1 MSFLV
6 RFFTHWTKKKVITC
20 SLTALVLAGA
30 SFGATRLF
38 GKGGLTNVV
47 KPSSFES
54 TMEAKPAGK
63 TVADFA
69 SDEKAKYNLFVAQK
83 VLRDAGSFRSV
94 TSGKSESTVFGV
106 KAVQEIYAERVVYGN
121 SVYKDS
127 RSFGKYVKF
136 ADERFAHDGHYLYRN
151 TGNLSSI
158 KKVNSWGD
166 PKNFRRDGDKSEAEA
181 QSRYLSR
188 YGCIG
193 NGMSS
198 YILREET
205 IISAKYSGRDDDGN
219 YVFEY
224 DLNISN
230 SESGACYCI
239 LQEMKTNA
247 GTENFATFKSA
258 KLIVTMDGNWV
269 VRQIENKCN
278 YSVPKVVK
286 DGADTYEHMIEVF
299 DNIGGY
305 KSAKELPK
313 YSEFEKKFNSTSEGE
328 EEQEKT
334 AVSVLGDMFGAYL
347 GEKPLNAKLTLNVN
361 GKEVVANVT
370 ARIDTGDLSKTSVV
384 AKIGDKL
391 FVSYNN
397 GYVAVSYDEL
407 KLKLSVDEVKALIGK
422 SEGQQAEAA
431 APDAENAGIGEK
443 EDTGTDILSGILEN
457 MTLTENADGTCD
469 IAIPVEA
476 GSFRIKV
483 TVSGRKKVISSDK
496 NGKEKY
502 TYELTGANAEIGDVA
517 TAKLELVETETEAI
531 PEEELKNFADIKPVL
546 SQFIGKD
553 EFSLKV
559 DTGVKL
565 DGKSLVAYV
574 RANIKDKQVIVN
586 VPDLFGADAIMKID
600 GSRAESEGGANI
612 TVNYGKLNVALPFD
626 KIGSLV
632 DLIKN
637 NFGEELGELTDKLAS
652 VKDIDVAEIFAIIST
667 AEIKKTETGYRL
679 SINLGKENENKT
691 LVAVVTSDGAIKD
704 LTVKYDKY
712 SVGVSGA
719 GDFEFADVS
728 DGESVDLA
736 EFAEKAITSLLPL
749 IKNEGGYAVDL
760 TDVRL
765 TLGSNA
771 YAVNG
776 SVKTDA
782 KKNIAVNAQI
792 TLNGKPFAKADI
804 IIADGRIYGEV
815 NGYRFTANIAAAES
829 GAVAQSG
836 ENAKAAFDFDKLKG
850 YNAYLDEIADLIK
863 RFTTIDFKSLE
874 YGKMIDA
881 FGFDA
886 ESGKLTLELNG
897 ETFGL
902 GEIKLSATL
911 GKENVSVSLANAKI
925 TDNVSV
931 SVGNVK
937 LSATAD
943 EITAP
948 AANED
953 YTTNLLVRVDDN
965 NAIYARLDFI
975 KGKYSFDLVSGTDDD
990 AKNLGVEYDGSERT
1004 VYVKCGNAFVKCP
1017 IDKIGDI
1024 TAELKRLAHP
1034 LLNEAGGQS
1043 EEERLETSATL
1054 IAFIK
1059 DLTDDLEISS
1069 DENGS
1074 NIVTSLCESLK
1085 NLLDI
1090 SVNVRIG
1097 DDFETCATVIAVQLN
1112 NKTMLVKNGDSS
1124 HKYADFSV
1132 EKCIDLAEIFED
1144 YKDTLKKLADVS
1156 AGGEEPKKSW
1166 TFTLGSMNVVVK
1178 GKEYSVSLPENLK
1191 LSFSKNLTVVD
1202 VPKLVLVTD
1211 GKTKTFRL
1219 KFAYAKSYNADGTI
1233 NEDESRLY
1241 VTFNDLTIDS
1251 SDLKFSVSKTV
1262 LAKIVKEDLPGVLS
1276 VIPQIGEMLSGN
1288 IGLANVVNLASLASN
1303 ATYDRENGKAISVT
1317 IGGDALI
1324 TGLGNIT
1331 LTISNPKDGAVKLDV
1346 RSEKTTDEAQNIE
1359 LRDVSLTVAA
1369 DAEFA
1374 DIGYETKDHAN
1385 LDSLQTLLRS
1395 FVKTANRASYRL
1407 VGNVPVHLSALG
1419 IVNADVTIGVD
1430 LKIDIEKRKGQ
1441 SDVVYIALKLSRTNL
1456 NSTAKIAFNDEG
1468 GYSYLFFDN
1477 VSNTVTIKRNS
1488 LNTYKY
1494 CTKCGSFNCK
1504 KSVLHWGLYFESRQ
1518 LTDVQKNNSC
1528 GYDVTVSAE
1537 EFKSGMVNYLME
1549 MINFIDSIKNAITG
1563 ATSSKAFGIDDILTG
1578 YSYGN
1583 SAFTLN
1589 VDLKPIDDVLGSGVI
1604 NIRHNA
1610 DGELVSLDGNLVVL
1624 NITGVS
1630 CTGTFDISLVEAT
1643 EGDAKTT
1650 AQNKTLF

>member
-6 RFFTHWTKKKVITC
+6 RFFTHWTKKKVITS

-38 GKGGLTNVV
+38 GKGGLANVV

-69 SDEKAKYNLFVAQK
+69 SDENAKYNLFVAQK
-83 VLRDAGSFRSV
+83 VLHDAGSFRSV
-94 TSGKSESTVFGV
+94 TNGKSESTVFGV

-127 RSFGKYVKF
+127 RSYGKYVKF

-166 PKNFRRDGDKSEAEA
+166 PKNFKRDKDKSEEEA
-181 QSRYLSR
+181 QNRYLSR

-205 IISAKYSGRDDDGN
+205 ITSAKYSGRDDDGN

-224 DLNISN
+224 DLNTSN
-230 SESGACYCI
+230 SENGACYCI
-239 LQEMKTNA
+239 LQEMRTNA

-269 VRQIENKCN
+269 VKQIENKCH

-286 DGADTYEHMIEVF
+286 DGADTYEHMLEVF
-299 DNIGGY
+299 DNIGAY

-313 YSEFEKKFNSTSEGE
+313 YAEFEKKFNSTSAGGE
-328 EEQEKT
+328 EPEKT

-370 ARIDTGDLSKTSVV
+370 ARIDTSDLAKTSVI

-397 GYVAVSYDEL
+397 GYVAISYDEL
-407 KLKLSVDEVKALIGK
+407 KLKLSIDDVKALIGK
-422 SEGQQAEAA
+422 SDDKAETAA
-431 APDAENAGIGEK
+431 SVEENTEDGAK
-443 EDTGTDILSGILEN
+443 EDGETDILSGILEN

-469 IAIPVEA
+469 IAIPVEL
-476 GSFRIKV
+476 GSFKIKV
-483 TVSGRKKVISSDK
+483 TVSGKKKVISTDK

-517 TAKLELVETETEAI
+517 TAKLELVETELKALS
-531 PEEELKNFADIKPVL
+531 EEELKNFADLKSVL
-546 SQFIGKD
+546 SQFVGKD
-553 EFSLKV
+553 ELSLKV
-559 DTGVKL
+559 DTGLKL
-565 DGKSLVAYV
+565 GGKSLVAYV
-574 RANIKDKQVIVN
+574 KANITDKQVIVN
-586 VPDLFGADAIMKID
+586 VPDLFGADAILKID
-600 GSRAESEGGANI
+600 GSRSDSEGGANI
-612 TVNYGKLNVALPFD
+612 TVNYGKLNVVLPFD

-632 DLIKN
+632 ELVKD
-637 NFGEELGELTDKLAS
+637 NFGEELGALTDKLATI
-652 VKDIDVAEIFAIIST
+652 KDIDVAEIFAIIST
-667 AEIKKTETGYRL
+667 VEIKKTETGYRL

-691 LVAVVTSDGAIKD
+691 LVAEVTADGGIKD
-704 LTVKYDKY
+704 FTVKYGDY
-712 SVGVSGA
+712 SVGVSGT
-719 GDFEFADVS
+719 GDYEFTDVS
-728 DGESVDLA
+728 DGESVDLVDL
-736 EFAEKAITSLLPL
+736 AEKAITSLLPL
-749 IKNEGGYAVDL
+749 IKNEGGYAIDL
-760 TDVRL
+760 SGVKL
-765 TLGSNA
+765 TLGNNV

-776 SVKTDA
+776 SVKIDA

-804 IIADGRIYGEV
+804 KIVDGTIYGEV
-815 NGYRFTANIAAAES
+815 NGYKFAAKIARN

-836 ENAKAAFDFDKLKG
+836 ENAKASFDFDKLKG
-850 YNAYLDEIADLIK
+850 YNAYLDEIAELIK
-863 RFTTIDFKSLE
+863 KFTTIDFKSLE

-886 ESGKLTLELNG
+886 ESGELTLELNG

-911 GKENVSVSLANAKI
+911 GKENVSVSLANANI

-937 LSATAD
+937 LSATTE

-948 AANED
+948 AASED
-953 YTTNLLVRVDDN
+953 YTTDLTVRVDEN
-965 NAIYARLDFI
+965 NVVYAKLDFI
-975 KGKYSFDLVSGTDDD
+975 KGKYSFDLVSGTDDN
-990 AKNLGVEYDGSERT
+990 AKNLSVEYDGSERT

-1024 TAELKRLAHP
+1024 TDELKRLAHP

-1043 EEERLETSATL
+1043 AEERVETSATL

-1074 NIVTSLCESLK
+1074 NIVTSICESLK

-1090 SVNVRIG
+1090 SINVRIG
-1097 DDFETCATVIAVQLN
+1097 DAFETCATVIAVQLN
-1112 NKTMLVKNGDSS
+1112 NKTMLVRNGDCS

-1132 EKCIDLAEIFED
+1132 EKCIDIAEVFED

-1156 AGGEEPKKSW
+1156 KGGEELKKSW
-1166 TFTLGSMNVVVK
+1166 TFTLGSMNVAVK

-1219 KFAYAKSYNADGTI
+1219 KFAYAKAYNADGTI

-1241 VTFNDLTIDS
+1241 VTFNDLTIES

-1276 VIPQIGEMLSGN
+1276 VVPQIGEMLSGN
-1288 IGLANVVNLASLASN
+1288 IGLSNVVNLATLVSN
-1303 ATYDRENGKAISVT
+1303 ATYDRENDKAISVT

-1331 LTISNPKDGAVKLDV
+1331 LTISNPRNGAVKLDV

-1369 DAEFA
+1369 DEEFA

-1395 FVKTANRASYRL
+1395 FVNTANRTSYHL

-1504 KSVLHWGLYFESRQ
+1504 KSALHWGLYFESRQ

-1549 MINFIDSIKNAITG
+1549 MINFIDGIKNQITK

-1630 CTGTFDISLVEAT
+1630 CTGTFDISLAEAID
-1643 EGDAKTT
+1643 GDAKTT
-1650 AQNKTLF
+1650 AKNKTLF

>member
-38 GKGGLTNVV
+38 GKGGLANVV

-69 SDEKAKYNLFVAQK
+69 SDENAKYNLFVAQK
-83 VLRDAGSFRSV
+83 VLHDAGSFRSV
-94 TSGKSESTVFGV
+94 TNGKSESTVFGV

-127 RSFGKYVKF
+127 RSYGKYVKF

-166 PKNFRRDGDKSEAEA
+166 PKNFKRDKDKSEEEA
-181 QSRYLSR
+181 QNRYLSR
-188 YGCIG
+188 YGCLG

-205 IISAKYSGRDDDGN
+205 ITSAKYSGRDDDGN

-230 SESGACYCI
+230 SENGACYCI
-239 LQEMKTNA
+239 LQEMRTNA

-269 VRQIENKCN
+269 VKQIENKCH

-286 DGADTYEHMIEVF
+286 DGADTYEHMLEVF
-299 DNIGGY
+299 DNIGAY

-313 YSEFEKKFNSTSEGE
+313 YAEFEKKFNSTSAGGE
-328 EEQEKT
+328 EPEKT
-334 AVSVLGDMFGAYL
+334 AVSMLGDMFGAYL

-370 ARIDTGDLSKTSVV
+370 ARIDTSDLAKTSVI

-397 GYVAVSYDEL
+397 GYVAISYDEL
-407 KLKLSVDEVKALIGK
+407 KLKLSIDDVKALIGK
-422 SEGQQAEAA
+422 SDDKAETAA
-431 APDAENAGIGEK
+431 SVEESTEDGAEEDGE
-443 EDTGTDILSGILEN
+443 TDILSGILEN

-469 IAIPVEA
+469 IVIPVEL
-476 GSFRIKV
+476 GSFKIKV
-483 TVSGRKKVISSDK
+483 TVSGKKKVISTDK

-517 TAKLELVETETEAI
+517 TAKLELVETELKALS
-531 PEEELKNFADIKPVL
+531 EEELKNFADLKSVL
-546 SQFIGKD
+546 SQFVGKD
-553 EFSLKV
+553 ELSLKV
-559 DTGVKL
+559 DTGLKL
-565 DGKSLVAYV
+565 GGKSLVAYV
-574 RANIKDKQVIVN
+574 KANITDKQVIVN
-586 VPDLFGADAIMKID
+586 VPDLFGADAILKID
-600 GSRAESEGGANI
+600 GSRSESEGGANI
-612 TVNYGKLNVALPFD
+612 TVNYGKLNVVLPFD

-632 DLIKN
+632 ELVKD
-637 NFGEELGELTDKLAS
+637 NFGEELGALTDKLATI
-652 VKDIDVAEIFAIIST
+652 KDIDVAEIFAIIST
-667 AEIKKTETGYRL
+667 VEIKKTETGYRL

-691 LVAVVTSDGAIKD
+691 LVAVVTADGEIKD
-704 LTVKYDKY
+704 LTVKYGDY

-719 GDFEFADVS
+719 GDYEFTDVS
-728 DGESVDLA
+728 DGESVDLVDL
-736 EFAEKAITSLLPL
+736 AEKAITSLLPL
-749 IKNEGGYAVDL
+749 IKNEGGYAIDL
-760 TDVRL
+760 SGVKL
-765 TLGSNA
+765 TLGNNV

-776 SVKTDA
+776 SVKIDA

-804 IIADGRIYGEV
+804 KIVDGTIYGEV
-815 NGYRFTANIAAAES
+815 NGYKFAAKIARN

-836 ENAKAAFDFDKLKG
+836 ENAKATFDFDKLKG
-850 YNAYLDEIADLIK
+850 YNAYLDEIAELIK
-863 RFTTIDFKSLE
+863 KFTTIDFKSLE

-886 ESGKLTLELNG
+886 ESGELTLELNG

-911 GKENVSVSLANAKI
+911 SNENISVSLANANI

-937 LSATAD
+937 LSATTE

-975 KGKYSFDLVSGTDDD
+975 KGKYSFDLVSGTDDN
-990 AKNLGVEYDGSERT
+990 AKNLSVEYDGSERT

-1024 TAELKRLAHP
+1024 TDELKRLAHP
-1034 LLNEAGGQS
+1034 LLNDAGGQS
-1043 EEERLETSATL
+1043 AEERVETSATL

-1074 NIVTSLCESLK
+1074 NIVTSICESLK

-1090 SVNVRIG
+1090 SINVRIG
-1097 DDFETCATVIAVQLN
+1097 DGFETCATVIVVQLN
-1112 NKTMLVKNGDSS
+1112 NKTMLVKNGDCS

-1132 EKCIDLAEIFED
+1132 EKCIDIAEVFED

-1156 AGGEEPKKSW
+1156 KGGEELKKSW
-1166 TFTLGSMNVVVK
+1166 TFTLGSMNVAVK

-1219 KFAYAKSYNADGTI
+1219 KFAYAKAYNADGTI

-1276 VIPQIGEMLSGN
+1276 VVPQIGEMLSGN
-1288 IGLANVVNLASLASN
+1288 IGLSNVVNLATLVSN
-1303 ATYDRENGKAISVT
+1303 ATYDRENDKAISVT

-1324 TGLGNIT
+1324 AGLGNIT

-1369 DAEFA
+1369 DEEFA
-1374 DIGYETKDHAN
+1374 DIGYATDGHTN

-1395 FVKTANRASYRL
+1395 FVNTANRTSYRL

-1504 KSVLHWGLYFESRQ
+1504 KSALHWGLYFESRQ

-1549 MINFIDSIKNAITG
+1549 MINFIDSIKNKITG

-1630 CTGTFDISLVEAT
+1630 CTGTFDISLAEAID
-1643 EGDAKTT
+1643 GDAKTT
-1650 AQNKTLF
+1650 VQNKTLF

>member
-1 MSFLV
+1 M
-6 RFFTHWTKKKVITC
+6 
-20 SLTALVLAGA
+20 LAGA

-38 GKGGLTNVV
+38 GKGGLANVV

-69 SDEKAKYNLFVAQK
+69 SDENAKYNLFVAQK
-83 VLRDAGSFRSV
+83 VLHDAGSFRSV
-94 TSGKSESTVFGV
+94 TNGKSESTVFGV

-127 RSFGKYVKF
+127 RSYGKYVKF

-166 PKNFRRDGDKSEAEA
+166 PKNFKRDKDKSEEEA
-181 QSRYLSR
+181 QNRYLSR
-188 YGCIG
+188 YGCLG

-205 IISAKYSGRDDDGN
+205 ITSAKYSGRDDDGN

-230 SESGACYCI
+230 SENGACYCI
-239 LQEMKTNA
+239 LQEMRTNA

-269 VRQIENKCN
+269 VKQIENKCH

-286 DGADTYEHMIEVF
+286 DGADTYEHMLEVF
-299 DNIGGY
+299 DNIGAY

-313 YSEFEKKFNSTSEGE
+313 YAEFEKKFNSTSAGGE
-328 EEQEKT
+328 EPEKT

-370 ARIDTGDLSKTSVV
+370 ARIDTSDLAKTSVI

-397 GYVAVSYDEL
+397 GYVAISYDEL
-407 KLKLSVDEVKALIGK
+407 KLKLSIDDVKALIGK
-422 SEGQQAEAA
+422 SDDKAETAA
-431 APDAENAGIGEK
+431 SVEENTEDGAK
-443 EDTGTDILSGILEN
+443 EDGETDILSGILEN

-469 IAIPVEA
+469 IVIPVEL
-476 GSFRIKV
+476 GSFKIKV
-483 TVSGRKKVISSDK
+483 TVSGKKKVISTDK

-517 TAKLELVETETEAI
+517 TAKLELVETELKALS
-531 PEEELKNFADIKPVL
+531 EEELKNFADLKSVL
-546 SQFIGKD
+546 SQFVGKD
-553 EFSLKV
+553 ELSLKV
-559 DTGVKL
+559 DTGLKL
-565 DGKSLVAYV
+565 GGKSLVAYV
-574 RANIKDKQVIVN
+574 KANITDKQVIVN
-586 VPDLFGADAIMKID
+586 VPDLFGADAILKID
-600 GSRAESEGGANI
+600 GSRSESEGGANI

-632 DLIKN
+632 ELVKD
-637 NFGEELGELTDKLAS
+637 NFGEELGALTDKLATI
-652 VKDIDVAEIFAIIST
+652 KDIDVAEIFAIIST
-667 AEIKKTETGYRL
+667 VEIKKTETGYRL

-691 LVAVVTSDGAIKD
+691 LVAEVTADGGIKD
-704 LTVKYDKY
+704 LTVKYGDY

-719 GDFEFADVS
+719 GDYEFTDVS
-728 DGESVDLA
+728 DGESVDLVDL
-736 EFAEKAITSLLPL
+736 AEKAITSLLPL
-749 IKNEGGYAVDL
+749 IKNEGGYAIDL
-760 TDVRL
+760 SGVKL
-765 TLGSNA
+765 TLGNNV

-776 SVKTDA
+776 SVKIDA

-804 IIADGRIYGEV
+804 KIVDGTIYGEV
-815 NGYRFTANIAAAES
+815 NGYKFAAKIARN

-836 ENAKAAFDFDKLKG
+836 ENAKATFDFDKLKG
-850 YNAYLDEIADLIK
+850 YNAYLDEIAELIK
-863 RFTTIDFKSLE
+863 KFTTIDFKSLE

-886 ESGKLTLELNG
+886 ESGELTLELNG

-911 GKENVSVSLANAKI
+911 SNENISVSLANANI

-937 LSATAD
+937 LSATTE

-975 KGKYSFDLVSGTDDD
+975 KGKYSFDLVSGTDDN
-990 AKNLGVEYDGSERT
+990 AKNLSVEYDGSERT

-1024 TAELKRLAHP
+1024 TDELKRLAHP
-1034 LLNEAGGQS
+1034 LLNDAGGQS
-1043 EEERLETSATL
+1043 AEERVETSATL

-1074 NIVTSLCESLK
+1074 NIVTSICESLK

-1090 SVNVRIG
+1090 SINVRIG
-1097 DDFETCATVIAVQLN
+1097 DGFETCATVIVVQLN
-1112 NKTMLVKNGDSS
+1112 NKTMLVKNGDCS
-1124 HKYADFSV
+1124 HKYADFPA
-1132 EKCIDLAEIFED
+1132 EKCIDIAEVFED

-1156 AGGEEPKKSW
+1156 KGGEELKKSW
-1166 TFTLGSMNVVVK
+1166 TFTLGSMNVAVK

-1219 KFAYAKSYNADGTI
+1219 KFAYAKAYNADGTI

-1276 VIPQIGEMLSGN
+1276 VVPQIGEMLSGN
-1288 IGLANVVNLASLASN
+1288 IGLSNVVNLATLVSN
-1303 ATYDRENGKAISVT
+1303 ATYDRENDKAISVT

-1324 TGLGNIT
+1324 AGLGNIT

-1369 DAEFA
+1369 DEEFA

-1456 NSTAKIAFNDEG
+1456 NGTAKIAFNDEG

-1504 KSVLHWGLYFESRQ
+1504 KSALHWGLYFESRQ

-1549 MINFIDSIKNAITG
+1549 MINFIDGIKNQITK

-1630 CTGTFDISLVEAT
+1630 CTGTFDISLAEAI

-1650 AQNKTLF
+1650 VQNKTLF

>member
-1 MSFLV
+1 M
-6 RFFTHWTKKKVITC
+6 
-20 SLTALVLAGA
+20 TALVLAGA

-38 GKGGLTNVV
+38 GKGGLASVV

-69 SDEKAKYNLFVAQK
+69 SDENAKYNLFVAQK
-83 VLRDAGSFRSV
+83 VLHDAGSFRSV
-94 TSGKSESTVFGV
+94 TNGKSESTVFGV

-127 RSFGKYVKF
+127 RSYGKYVKF

-166 PKNFRRDGDKSEAEA
+166 PKNFKRDKDKSEEEA
-181 QSRYLSR
+181 QNRYLSR
-188 YGCIG
+188 YGCLG

-205 IISAKYSGRDDDGN
+205 ITSAKYSGRDDDGN

-224 DLNISN
+224 DLNTSN
-230 SESGACYCI
+230 SENGACYCI
-239 LQEMKTNA
+239 LHEMRTNA

-313 YSEFEKKFNSTSEGE
+313 YSEFEKKFDSTSEGE

-370 ARIDTGDLSKTSVV
+370 ARIDTSDLAKTSVI

-397 GYVAVSYDEL
+397 GYVAISYDEL
-407 KLKLSVDEVKALIGK
+407 KLKLSIDDVKALIGK
-422 SEGQQAEAA
+422 SDDKAETAA
-431 APDAENAGIGEK
+431 SVEESAEDGAEEAGE
-443 EDTGTDILSGILEN
+443 TDILSGILEN

-469 IAIPVEA
+469 IVIPVEA
-476 GSFRIKV
+476 GSFKIKV
-483 TVSGRKKVISSDK
+483 TVSGKKKVISTDK

-517 TAKLELVETETEAI
+517 TAKLELVETELKALS
-531 PEEELKNFADIKPVL
+531 EEELKNFADLKSVL
-546 SQFIGKD
+546 SQFVGKD
-553 EFSLKV
+553 ELSLKV
-559 DTGVKL
+559 DTGLKL
-565 DGKSLVAYV
+565 GGKSLVAYV
-574 RANIKDKQVIVN
+574 KANITDKQVIVN
-586 VPDLFGADAIMKID
+586 VPDLFGADAILKID
-600 GSRAESEGGANI
+600 GSRSESEGGANI

-632 DLIKN
+632 ELVKD
-637 NFGEELGELTDKLAS
+637 NFGEELGALTDKLATI
-652 VKDIDVAEIFAIIST
+652 KDIDVAEIFAIIST
-667 AEIKKTETGYRL
+667 VEIKKTETGYRL

-691 LVAVVTSDGAIKD
+691 LVAVVTADGEIKD
-704 LTVKYDKY
+704 LTVKYGDY

-719 GDFEFADVS
+719 GDYEFTDVS
-728 DGESVDLA
+728 DGESVDLVDL
-736 EFAEKAITSLLPL
+736 AEKAITSLLPL
-749 IKNEGGYAVDL
+749 IKNEGGYAIDL
-760 TDVRL
+760 SGVKL
-765 TLGSNA
+765 TLGNNV

-776 SVKTDA
+776 SVKIDA

-804 IIADGRIYGEV
+804 KIVDGTIYGEV
-815 NGYRFTANIAAAES
+815 NGYKFAAKIARN
-829 GAVAQSG
+829 GTVAQSG
-836 ENAKAAFDFDKLKG
+836 ENAKATFDFDKLKG
-850 YNAYLDEIADLIK
+850 YNAYLDEIAELIK
-863 RFTTIDFKSLE
+863 KFTTIDFKSLE

-886 ESGKLTLELNG
+886 ESGELTLELNG

-911 GKENVSVSLANAKI
+911 GKENVSVSLANANI

-1024 TAELKRLAHP
+1024 TDELKRLAHP

-1043 EEERLETSATL
+1043 AEERVETSATL

-1074 NIVTSLCESLK
+1074 NIVTSICESLK

-1090 SVNVRIG
+1090 SINVRIG

-1112 NKTMLVKNGDSS
+1112 NKTMLVRNGDCS

-1132 EKCIDLAEIFED
+1132 EKCIDIAEVFED

-1156 AGGEEPKKSW
+1156 DGGEELKKSW
-1166 TFTLGSMNVVVK
+1166 TFTLGSMNVAVK

-1276 VIPQIGEMLSGN
+1276 VVPQIGEMLSGN
-1288 IGLANVVNLASLASN
+1288 IGLSNVVNLATLVSN
-1303 ATYDRENGKAISVT
+1303 ATYDRENDKAISVT

-1324 TGLGNIT
+1324 AGLGNIT

-1369 DAEFA
+1369 DEEFA
-1374 DIGYETKDHAN
+1374 DIGYATDGHTN

-1419 IVNADVTIGVD
+1419 IINADVTIGVD

-1504 KSVLHWGLYFESRQ
+1504 KSALHWGLYFESRQ

-1549 MINFIDSIKNAITG
+1549 MINFIDGIKNQITK

-1624 NITGVS
+1624 NITGVN
-1630 CTGTFDISLVEAT
+1630 CTGTFDISLAEAI

-1650 AQNKTLF
+1650 AKNKTLF

>member
-1 MSFLV
+1 M
-6 RFFTHWTKKKVITC
+6 
-20 SLTALVLAGA
+20 TALVLAGA

-38 GKGGLTNVV
+38 GKGGLANVV

-69 SDEKAKYNLFVAQK
+69 SDENAKYNLFVAQK
-83 VLRDAGSFRSV
+83 VLHDAGSFRSV
-94 TSGKSESTVFGV
+94 TNGKSESTVFGV

-127 RSFGKYVKF
+127 RSYGKYVKF

-166 PKNFRRDGDKSEAEA
+166 PKNFKRDGDKSEEEA

-205 IISAKYSGRDDDGN
+205 ITSAKYSGRDDDGN

-239 LQEMKTNA
+239 LQEMRTNA

-269 VRQIENKCN
+269 VKQIENKCH

-286 DGADTYEHMIEVF
+286 DGADTYEHMLEVF
-299 DNIGGY
+299 DNIGAY

-313 YSEFEKKFNSTSEGE
+313 YAEFEKKFNSTSAGGLEP
-328 EEQEKT
+328 EKT

-370 ARIDTGDLSKTSVV
+370 ARIDTSDLAKTSVI

-397 GYVAVSYDEL
+397 GYVAISYDEL
-407 KLKLSVDEVKALIGK
+407 KLKLSIDDVKALIGK
-422 SEGQQAEAA
+422 SDDKAETAA
-431 APDAENAGIGEK
+431 SVEESAEDGAEEAGE
-443 EDTGTDILSGILEN
+443 TDILSGILEN

-469 IAIPVEA
+469 IVIPVEL
-476 GSFRIKV
+476 GSFKIKV
-483 TVSGRKKVISSDK
+483 TVSGKKKVISTDK

-517 TAKLELVETETEAI
+517 TAKLELVETELKALS
-531 PEEELKNFADIKPVL
+531 EEELKNFADLKSVL
-546 SQFIGKD
+546 SQFVGKD
-553 EFSLKV
+553 ELSLKV
-559 DTGVKL
+559 DTGLKL
-565 DGKSLVAYV
+565 GGKSLVAYV
-574 RANIKDKQVIVN
+574 KANITDKQVIVN
-586 VPDLFGADAIMKID
+586 VPDLFGADAILKID
-600 GSRAESEGGANI
+600 GSRSESEGGANI
-612 TVNYGKLNVALPFD
+612 TVNYGKLNVVLPFD

-632 DLIKN
+632 ELVKD
-637 NFGEELGELTDKLAS
+637 NFGEELGALTDKLATI
-652 VKDIDVAEIFAIIST
+652 KDIDIAEIFAIIST
-667 AEIKKTETGYRL
+667 VEIKKTETGYRL

-691 LVAVVTSDGAIKD
+691 LVAEVTADGEIKD
-704 LTVKYDKY
+704 LTVKYGDY
-712 SVGVSGA
+712 SVSVSGA
-719 GDFEFADVS
+719 GDFEFTDVF
-728 DGESVDLA
+728 DGESVDLVDL
-736 EFAEKAITSLLPL
+736 AEKAITSLLPL
-749 IKNEGGYAVDL
+749 IKNEGGYAIDL
-760 TDVRL
+760 SGVKL
-765 TLGSNA
+765 TLGNNV

-776 SVKTDA
+776 SVKIDA

-804 IIADGRIYGEV
+804 KIVDGTIYGEV
-815 NGYRFTANIAAAES
+815 NGYKFAAKIARN

-836 ENAKAAFDFDKLKG
+836 ENAKATFDFDKLKG
-850 YNAYLDEIADLIK
+850 YNAYLDEIAELIK
-863 RFTTIDFKSLE
+863 KFTTIDFKSLE

-886 ESGKLTLELNG
+886 ESGELTLELNG

-911 GKENVSVSLANAKI
+911 GKENVSVSLANANI

-965 NAIYARLDFI
+965 NVVYAKLDFI
-975 KGKYSFDLVSGTDDD
+975 KGKYSFDLVSGTDDN
-990 AKNLGVEYDGSERT
+990 AKNLSVEYDGSERT

-1024 TAELKRLAHP
+1024 TDELKRLAHP

-1043 EEERLETSATL
+1043 AEERVETSATL

-1074 NIVTSLCESLK
+1074 NIVTSICESLK

-1090 SVNVRIG
+1090 SINVRIG
-1097 DDFETCATVIAVQLN
+1097 DGFETCATVIAVQLN
-1112 NKTMLVKNGDSS
+1112 NKTMLVRNGDCS

-1132 EKCIDLAEIFED
+1132 EKCIDLAEVFED

-1156 AGGEEPKKSW
+1156 DGGEELKKSW
-1166 TFTLGSMNVVVK
+1166 TFTLGSMNVAVK

-1241 VTFNDLTIDS
+1241 VTFNDLTIES

-1276 VIPQIGEMLSGN
+1276 VVPQIGEMLSGN
-1288 IGLANVVNLASLASN
+1288 IGLSNVVNLATLVSN
-1303 ATYDRENGKAISVT
+1303 ATYDRENDKAISVT

-1324 TGLGNIT
+1324 AGLGNIT
-1331 LTISNPKDGAVKLDV
+1331 LTISNPRNGAVKLDV
-1346 RSEKTTDEAQNIE
+1346 RSEKTTNEAQNIE

-1369 DAEFA
+1369 DEEFA
-1374 DIGYETKDHAN
+1374 DIGYATDGHTN

-1504 KSVLHWGLYFESRQ
+1504 KSALHWGLYFESRQ

-1549 MINFIDSIKNAITG
+1549 MINFIDSIKNKITG

-1630 CTGTFDISLVEAT
+1630 CTGTFDISLAEAID
-1643 EGDAKTT
+1643 GDAKTT
-1650 AQNKTLF
+1650 AKNKTLF

>member
-1 MSFLV
+1 M
-6 RFFTHWTKKKVITC
+6 
-20 SLTALVLAGA
+20 TALVLAGA

-38 GKGGLTNVV
+38 GKGGLASVV

-69 SDEKAKYNLFVAQK
+69 SDENAKYNLFVAQK
-83 VLRDAGSFRSV
+83 VLHDAGSFRSV
-94 TSGKSESTVFGV
+94 TNGKSESTVFGV

-127 RSFGKYVKF
+127 RSYGKYVKF

-166 PKNFRRDGDKSEAEA
+166 PKNFKRDKDKSEEEA
-181 QSRYLSR
+181 QNRYLSR
-188 YGCIG
+188 YGCLG

-205 IISAKYSGRDDDGN
+205 ITSAKYSGRDDDGN

-224 DLNISN
+224 DLNTSN
-230 SESGACYCI
+230 SENGACYCI
-239 LQEMKTNA
+239 LQEMRTNA

-269 VRQIENKCN
+269 VKQIENKCH

-286 DGADTYEHMIEVF
+286 DGADTYEHMLEVF
-299 DNIGGY
+299 DNIGAY

-313 YSEFEKKFNSTSEGE
+313 YAEFEKKFNSTSAGGE
-328 EEQEKT
+328 EPEKT
-334 AVSVLGDMFGAYL
+334 AVSVL

-370 ARIDTGDLSKTSVV
+370 ARIDTSDLAKTSVI

-397 GYVAVSYDEL
+397 GYVAISYDEL
-407 KLKLSVDEVKALIGK
+407 KLKLSIDDVKALIGK
-422 SEGQQAEAA
+422 SDDKAETAA
-431 APDAENAGIGEK
+431 SVEESAEDGAEEDGE
-443 EDTGTDILSGILEN
+443 TDILSGILEN

-469 IAIPVEA
+469 IVIPVEL
-476 GSFRIKV
+476 GSFKIKV
-483 TVSGRKKVISSDK
+483 TVSGKKKVISTDK

-517 TAKLELVETETEAI
+517 TAKLELVETELKALS
-531 PEEELKNFADIKPVL
+531 EEELKNFADLKSVL
-546 SQFIGKD
+546 SQFVGKD
-553 EFSLKV
+553 ELLLKV
-559 DTGVKL
+559 DTGLKL
-565 DGKSLVAYV
+565 GGKSLVAYV
-574 RANIKDKQVIVN
+574 KANITDKQVIVN
-586 VPDLFGADAIMKID
+586 VPDLFGADAILKID
-600 GSRAESEGGANI
+600 GSRSESEGGANI
-612 TVNYGKLNVALPFD
+612 TVNYGKLNVVLPFD

-632 DLIKN
+632 ELVKD
-637 NFGEELGELTDKLAS
+637 NFGEELGALTDKLATI
-652 VKDIDVAEIFAIIST
+652 KDIDVAEIFAIIST
-667 AEIKKTETGYRL
+667 VEIKKTETGYRL

-691 LVAVVTSDGAIKD
+691 LVAVVTADGGIKD
-704 LTVKYDKY
+704 LTVKYGDY

-719 GDFEFADVS
+719 GDYEFTDVS
-728 DGESVDLA
+728 DGESVDLVDL
-736 EFAEKAITSLLPL
+736 AEKAITSLLPL
-749 IKNEGGYAVDL
+749 IKNEGGYAIDL
-760 TDVRL
+760 SGVKL
-765 TLGSNA
+765 TLGNNV

-776 SVKTDA
+776 SVKIDA

-804 IIADGRIYGEV
+804 KIVDGTIYGEV
-815 NGYRFTANIAAAES
+815 NGYKFAAKIARN

-836 ENAKAAFDFDKLKG
+836 ENAKATFDFDKLKG
-850 YNAYLDEIADLIK
+850 YNAYLDEIAELIK
-863 RFTTIDFKSLE
+863 KFTTIDFKSLE

-886 ESGKLTLELNG
+886 ESGELTLELNG

-911 GKENVSVSLANAKI
+911 GKENVSVSLANANI

-1017 IDKIGDI
+1017 IDKIGGI
-1024 TAELKRLAHP
+1024 TDELKRLAHP

-1043 EEERLETSATL
+1043 AEERVETSATL

-1074 NIVTSLCESLK
+1074 NIVTSICESLK

-1090 SVNVRIG
+1090 SINVRIG
-1097 DDFETCATVIAVQLN
+1097 DGFETCATVIAVQLN
-1112 NKTMLVKNGDSS
+1112 NKTMLVRNGDCS
-1124 HKYADFSV
+1124 HKYADFPA
-1132 EKCIDLAEIFED
+1132 EKCIDIAEVFED

-1156 AGGEEPKKSW
+1156 DGGEELKKSW
-1166 TFTLGSMNVVVK
+1166 TFTLGSMNVAVK

-1219 KFAYAKSYNADGTI
+1219 KFAYAKAYNADGTI

-1276 VIPQIGEMLSGN
+1276 VVPQIGEMLSGN
-1288 IGLANVVNLASLASN
+1288 IGLSNVVNLATLVSN
-1303 ATYDRENGKAISVT
+1303 ATYDRENDKAISVT

-1324 TGLGNIT
+1324 AGLGNIT

-1369 DAEFA
+1369 DEEFA
-1374 DIGYETKDHAN
+1374 DIGYATDGHTN

-1395 FVKTANRASYRL
+1395 FVNTANRASYRL

-1419 IVNADVTIGVD
+1419 IINADVTIGVD
-1430 LKIDIEKRKGQ
+1430 LKIDVEKRKGQ

-1456 NSTAKIAFNDEG
+1456 NGTAKIAFNDEG

-1504 KSVLHWGLYFESRQ
+1504 KSALHWGLYFESRQ

-1537 EFKSGMVNYLME
+1537 EFKSGVVNYLME
-1549 MINFIDSIKNAITG
+1549 MINFIDSIKNKITG

-1630 CTGTFDISLVEAT
+1630 CTGTFDISLAEAID
-1643 EGDAKTT
+1643 GDAKTT
-1650 AQNKTLF
+1650 VQNKTLF

>member
-38 GKGGLTNVV
+38 GKGGLANVV

-69 SDEKAKYNLFVAQK
+69 SDENAKYNLFVAQK
-83 VLRDAGSFRSV
+83 VLHDAGSFRSV
-94 TSGKSESTVFGV
+94 TNGKSESTVFGV

-127 RSFGKYVKF
+127 RSYGKYVKF

-166 PKNFRRDGDKSEAEA
+166 PKNFKRDKDKSEEEA
-181 QSRYLSR
+181 QNRYLSR
-188 YGCIG
+188 YGCLG

-205 IISAKYSGRDDDGN
+205 ITSAKYSGRDDDGN

-230 SESGACYCI
+230 SENGACYCI
-239 LQEMKTNA
+239 LQEMRTNA

-269 VRQIENKCN
+269 VKQIENKCH

-286 DGADTYEHMIEVF
+286 DGADTYEHMLEVF
-299 DNIGGY
+299 DNIGAY

-313 YSEFEKKFNSTSEGE
+313 YAEFEKKFNSTSAGGE
-328 EEQEKT
+328 EPEKT

-370 ARIDTGDLSKTSVV
+370 ARIDTSDLAKTSVI

-397 GYVAVSYDEL
+397 GYVAISYDEL
-407 KLKLSVDEVKALIGK
+407 KLKLSIDDVKALIGK
-422 SEGQQAEAA
+422 SDDKAETAA
-431 APDAENAGIGEK
+431 SVEENTEDGAK
-443 EDTGTDILSGILEN
+443 EDGETDILSGILEN

-469 IAIPVEA
+469 IVIPVEL
-476 GSFRIKV
+476 GSFKIKV
-483 TVSGRKKVISSDK
+483 TVSGKKKVISTDK

-517 TAKLELVETETEAI
+517 TAKLELVETELKALS
-531 PEEELKNFADIKPVL
+531 EEELKNFADLKSVL
-546 SQFIGKD
+546 SQFVGKD
-553 EFSLKV
+553 ELSLKV
-559 DTGVKL
+559 DTGLKL
-565 DGKSLVAYV
+565 GGKSLVAYV
-574 RANIKDKQVIVN
+574 KANITDKQVIVN
-586 VPDLFGADAIMKID
+586 VPDLFGADAILKID
-600 GSRAESEGGANI
+600 GSRSESEGGANI

-632 DLIKN
+632 ELVKD
-637 NFGEELGELTDKLAS
+637 NFGEELGALTDKLATI
-652 VKDIDVAEIFAIIST
+652 KDIDVAEIFAIIST
-667 AEIKKTETGYRL
+667 VEIKKTETGYRL

-691 LVAVVTSDGAIKD
+691 LVAEVTADGEIKD
-704 LTVKYDKY
+704 LTVKYGDY

-719 GDFEFADVS
+719 GDYEFTDVS
-728 DGESVDLA
+728 DGESVDLVDL
-736 EFAEKAITSLLPL
+736 AEKAITSLLPL
-749 IKNEGGYAVDL
+749 IKNEGGYAIDL
-760 TDVRL
+760 SGVKL
-765 TLGSNA
+765 TLGNNV

-776 SVKTDA
+776 SVKIDA

-804 IIADGRIYGEV
+804 KIVDGTIYGEV
-815 NGYRFTANIAAAES
+815 NGYKFAAKIARN

-836 ENAKAAFDFDKLKG
+836 ENAKASFDFDKLKG
-850 YNAYLDEIADLIK
+850 YNAYLDEIAELIK
-863 RFTTIDFKSLE
+863 KFTTIDFKSLE

-886 ESGKLTLELNG
+886 ESGELTLELNG

-911 GKENVSVSLANAKI
+911 SNENISVSLANAKI

-975 KGKYSFDLVSGTDDD
+975 KGKYSFDLVSGTDDN
-990 AKNLGVEYDGSERT
+990 AKNLSVEYDGSERT

-1024 TAELKRLAHP
+1024 TDELKRLAHP

-1043 EEERLETSATL
+1043 AEERVETSATL

-1074 NIVTSLCESLK
+1074 NIVTSICESLK

-1090 SVNVRIG
+1090 SINVRIG
-1097 DDFETCATVIAVQLN
+1097 DGFETCATVIAVQLN
-1112 NKTMLVKNGDSS
+1112 NKTMLVRNGDCS

-1132 EKCIDLAEIFED
+1132 EKCIDIAEVFED

-1156 AGGEEPKKSW
+1156 AGGEELKKSW
-1166 TFTLGSMNVVVK
+1166 TFTLGSMNVAVK

-1219 KFAYAKSYNADGTI
+1219 KFAYAKAYNADGTI

-1241 VTFNDLTIDS
+1241 VTFNDLTIES

-1276 VIPQIGEMLSGN
+1276 VVPQIGEMLSGN
-1288 IGLANVVNLASLASN
+1288 IGLSNVVNLATLVSN
-1303 ATYDRENGKAISVT
+1303 ATYDRENDKAISVT

-1324 TGLGNIT
+1324 AGLGNIT

-1359 LRDVSLTVAA
+1359 LRDVSLTAAA
-1369 DAEFA
+1369 DEEFA
-1374 DIGYETKDHAN
+1374 DIGYATDGHTN

-1504 KSVLHWGLYFESRQ
+1504 KSALHWGLYFESRQ

-1630 CTGTFDISLVEAT
+1630 CTGTFDISLAEAT

-1650 AQNKTLF
+1650 AKNKTLF

>member
-1 MSFLV
+1 MNFLV

-38 GKGGLTNVV
+38 GKGGLTSVV

-69 SDEKAKYNLFVAQK
+69 SDENAKYNLFVAQK
-83 VLRDAGSFRSV
+83 VLHDAGSFRSV
-94 TSGKSESTVFGV
+94 TNGKTESTVFGV

-166 PKNFRRDGDKSEAEA
+166 PKNFRRDSDKSEAEA
-181 QSRYLSR
+181 QNRYLSR
-188 YGCIG
+188 YGCLG

-205 IISAKYSGRDDDGN
+205 ITSAKYSGRDDDGN

-224 DLNISN
+224 DLNTSN
-230 SESGACYCI
+230 SENGACYCI
-239 LQEMKTNA
+239 LQEMRTNA

-269 VRQIENKCN
+269 VKQIENKCN

-286 DGADTYEHMIEVF
+286 DGADTYEHMLEVF
-299 DNIGGY
+299 DNIGAY

-313 YSEFEKKFNSTSEGE
+313 YAEFEKKFNSTSAVGE
-328 EEQEKT
+328 EPEKT

-370 ARIDTGDLSKTSVV
+370 ARIDTSDLAKTSVV

-391 FVSYNN
+391 LVSYSN

-407 KLKLSVDEVKALIGK
+407 KLKLSIDDVKALIGK
-422 SEGQQAEAA
+422 SDDKAETAA
-431 APDAENAGIGEK
+431 SVEESAEDGAEEAGE
-443 EDTGTDILSGILEN
+443 TDILSGILEN
-457 MTLTENADGTCD
+457 MTLTENADGICD
-469 IAIPVEA
+469 IVIPVEL
-476 GSFRIKV
+476 GSFKIKV
-483 TVSGRKKVISSDK
+483 TVSGKKKVISTDK

-502 TYELTGANAEIGDVA
+502 TYELTGANAEIGDFA
-517 TAKLELVETETEAI
+517 TAKLELVETELKALS
-531 PEEELKNFADIKPVL
+531 EEELKNFADLKPVL
-546 SQFIGKD
+546 SQFVGKD
-553 EFSLKV
+553 ELSLKV
-559 DTGVKL
+559 DTGLKL
-565 DGKSLVAYV
+565 GGKSLVAYV
-574 RANIKDKQVIVN
+574 KANITDKQVIVN
-586 VPDLFGADAIMKID
+586 VPDLFGADAILKID
-600 GSRAESEGGANI
+600 GSRSESEGGANI

-632 DLIKN
+632 ELVKG
-637 NFGEELGELTDKLAS
+637 NFGEELGALTDKLATI
-652 VKDIDVAEIFAIIST
+652 KDIDVAEIFAIIST
-667 AEIKKTETGYRL
+667 VEIKKTETGYRL

-691 LVAVVTSDGAIKD
+691 LVAEVTADGGIKD
-704 LTVKYDKY
+704 LTVKYGDY

-719 GDFEFADVS
+719 GDFEFTDVS
-728 DGESVDLA
+728 DGESVDLV

-771 YAVNG
+771 YAING
-776 SVKTDA
+776 SVKIDA

-804 IIADGRIYGEV
+804 KIVDGTIYGEV

-850 YNAYLDEIADLIK
+850 YNAYLDEIAELIK
-863 RFTTIDFKSLE
+863 KFTAIDFKSLE

-886 ESGKLTLELNG
+886 ESGELTLELNG

-911 GKENVSVSLANAKI
+911 SNENISVSLANANI

-931 SVGNVK
+931 SIGNVK

-1024 TAELKRLAHP
+1024 TDELKRLAHP

-1043 EEERLETSATL
+1043 AEERVETSATL

-1074 NIVTSLCESLK
+1074 NIVTSICESLK

-1090 SVNVRIG
+1090 SINVRIG
-1097 DDFETCATVIAVQLN
+1097 DGFETCATVIAVQLN
-1112 NKTMLVKNGDSS
+1112 NKTMLVKNGDCS
-1124 HKYADFSV
+1124 HKYADFPA
-1132 EKCIDLAEIFED
+1132 EKCIDLAEVFDD

-1156 AGGEEPKKSW
+1156 KGGEELKKSW
-1166 TFTLGSMNVVVK
+1166 TFTLDKLDITVK
-1178 GKEYSVSLPENLK
+1178 GKNYSVSLPENLK
-1191 LSFSKNLTVVD
+1191 LSFSKSMTVVD
-1202 VPKLVLVTD
+1202 VPKLVLTTD

-1219 KFAYAKSYNADGTI
+1219 KFAYVKSYNADGTI

-1241 VTFNDLTIDS
+1241 VTFNDLTIES

-1303 ATYDRENGKAISVT
+1303 ATYDRENDKAISVT
-1317 IGGDALI
+1317 VGGDALI

-1346 RSEKTTDEAQNIE
+1346 RSEKTTNEAQNIE

-1369 DAEFA
+1369 DEEFA

-1419 IVNADVTIGVD
+1419 MVNADVTIGVD

-1504 KSVLHWGLYFESRQ
+1504 KSALHWGLYFESRQ

-1549 MINFIDSIKNAITG
+1549 MINFIDGIKNPITK

-1630 CTGTFDISLVEAT
+1630 CTGTFDISLAEAT

-1650 AQNKTLF
+1650 AKNKTLF

>member
-1 MSFLV
+1 M
-6 RFFTHWTKKKVITC
+6 
-20 SLTALVLAGA
+20 TALVLAGA

-38 GKGGLTNVV
+38 GKGGLASVV

-69 SDEKAKYNLFVAQK
+69 SDENAKYNLFVAQK
-83 VLRDAGSFRSV
+83 VLHDAGSFRSV
-94 TSGKSESTVFGV
+94 TNGKSESTVFGV
-106 KAVQEIYAERVVYGN
+106 KAVQEIYAERVVCGN

-127 RSFGKYVKF
+127 RSYGKYVKF

-166 PKNFRRDGDKSEAEA
+166 PKNFKRDKDKSEEEA
-181 QSRYLSR
+181 QNRYLSR
-188 YGCIG
+188 YGCLG

-205 IISAKYSGRDDDGN
+205 ITSAKYSGRDDDGN

-224 DLNISN
+224 DLNTSN
-230 SESGACYCI
+230 SENGACYCI
-239 LQEMKTNA
+239 LQEMRTNA

-269 VRQIENKCN
+269 VKQIENKCH

-286 DGADTYEHMIEVF
+286 DGADTYEHMLEVF
-299 DNIGGY
+299 DNIGAY

-313 YSEFEKKFNSTSEGE
+313 YAEFEKKFNSTSAGGE
-328 EEQEKT
+328 EPEKT

-370 ARIDTGDLSKTSVV
+370 ARIDTSDLAKTSVI

-397 GYVAVSYDEL
+397 GYVAISYDEL
-407 KLKLSVDEVKALIGK
+407 KLKLSIDDVKALIGK
-422 SEGQQAEAA
+422 SDDKAETAA
-431 APDAENAGIGEK
+431 SVEESAEDGAEEAGE
-443 EDTGTDILSGILEN
+443 TDILSGILEN

-469 IAIPVEA
+469 IVIPVEL
-476 GSFRIKV
+476 GSFKIKV
-483 TVSGRKKVISSDK
+483 TVSGKKKVISTDK

-517 TAKLELVETETEAI
+517 TAKLELVETELKALS
-531 PEEELKNFADIKPVL
+531 EEELKNFADLKSVL
-546 SQFIGKD
+546 SQFVGKD
-553 EFSLKV
+553 ELSLKV
-559 DTGVKL
+559 DTGLKL
-565 DGKSLVAYV
+565 GGKSLVAYV
-574 RANIKDKQVIVN
+574 KANITDKQVIVN
-586 VPDLFGADAIMKID
+586 VPDLFGADAILKID
-600 GSRAESEGGANI
+600 GSRSESEGVANI
-612 TVNYGKLNVALPFD
+612 TVNYGKLNVVLPFD

-632 DLIKN
+632 ELVKD
-637 NFGEELGELTDKLAS
+637 NFGEELGALTDKLATI
-652 VKDIDVAEIFAIIST
+652 KDIDVAEIFAIIST
-667 AEIKKTETGYRL
+667 VEIKKTETGYRL

-691 LVAVVTSDGAIKD
+691 LVAVVTADGEIKD
-704 LTVKYDKY
+704 LTVKYGDY

-719 GDFEFADVS
+719 GDYEFTDVS
-728 DGESVDLA
+728 DGESVDLVDL
-736 EFAEKAITSLLPL
+736 AEKAITSLLPL
-749 IKNEGGYAVDL
+749 IKNEGGYAIDL
-760 TDVRL
+760 SGVKL
-765 TLGSNA
+765 TLGNNV

-776 SVKTDA
+776 SVKIDA

-804 IIADGRIYGEV
+804 KIVDGTIYGEV
-815 NGYRFTANIAAAES
+815 NGYKFAAKIARN

-836 ENAKAAFDFDKLKG
+836 ENAKATFDFDKLKG
-850 YNAYLDEIADLIK
+850 YNAYLDEIAELIK
-863 RFTTIDFKSLE
+863 KFTTIDFKSLE

-886 ESGKLTLELNG
+886 ESGELTLELNG

-911 GKENVSVSLANAKI
+911 GNENISVSLANANI

-937 LSATAD
+937 LSATTE

-975 KGKYSFDLVSGTDDD
+975 KGKYSFDLVSGTDDN
-990 AKNLGVEYDGSERT
+990 AKNLSVEYDGSERT

-1024 TAELKRLAHP
+1024 TDELKRLAHP

-1043 EEERLETSATL
+1043 AEERVETSATL

-1074 NIVTSLCESLK
+1074 NIVTSICESLK

-1090 SVNVRIG
+1090 SINVRIG
-1097 DDFETCATVIAVQLN
+1097 DGFETCATVIAVQLN
-1112 NKTMLVKNGDSS
+1112 NKTMLVRNGDCS
-1124 HKYADFSV
+1124 HKYADFPA
-1132 EKCIDLAEIFED
+1132 EKCIDIAEVFED

-1156 AGGEEPKKSW
+1156 KGGEELKKSW

-1219 KFAYAKSYNADGTI
+1219 KFAYAKAYNADGTI

-1276 VIPQIGEMLSGN
+1276 VVPQIGEMLSGN
-1288 IGLANVVNLASLASN
+1288 IGLSNVVNLATLVSN
-1303 ATYDRENGKAISVT
+1303 ATYDRENDKAISVT

-1324 TGLGNIT
+1324 AGLGNIT

-1395 FVKTANRASYRL
+1395 FVKTANRTSYHL
-1407 VGNVPVHLSALG
+1407 VGHLPVKLKALG
-1419 IVNADVTIGVD
+1419 IPIETFVD
-1430 LKIDIEKRKGQ
+1430 LDVKVDIKKQKGQ
-1441 SDVVYIALKLSRTNL
+1441 SDIVYVAVKLTREDIRSGFINLKRTVF
-1456 NSTAKIAFNDEG
+1456 ADCG
-1468 GYSYLFFDN
+1468 GDSYLYFDGEN
-1477 VSNTVTIKRNS
+1477 QEVTIKRNIYKS
-1488 LNTYKY
+1488 RSSKSKEVDLNETY
-1494 CTKCGSFNCK
+1494 
-1504 KSVLHWGLYFESRQ
+1504 
-1518 LTDVQKNNSC
+1518 
-1528 GYDVTVSAE
+1528 TVE
-1537 EFKSGMVNYLME
+1537 EFKSNITENILKLVNFSNDVNKE
-1549 MINFIDSIKNAITG
+1549 IIN
-1563 ATSSKAFGIDDILTG
+1563 SKPNEFGIDDILTG

-1589 VDLKPIDDVLGSGVI
+1589 VDLKPIDDVLGDGTI
-1604 NIRHNA
+1604 IIYHDAN
-1610 DGELVSLDGNLVVL
+1610 GELTSLGGNITVL
-1624 NITGVS
+1624 NVIGGGVT
-1630 CTGTFDISLVEAT
+1630 CVATIDISLAQAT

-1650 AQNKTLF
+1650 VQNKTLF

>member
-38 GKGGLTNVV
+38 GKGGLANVV

-69 SDEKAKYNLFVAQK
+69 SDENAKYNLFVAQK
-83 VLRDAGSFRSV
+83 VLHDAGSFRSV
-94 TSGKSESTVFGV
+94 TNGKSESTVFGV

-127 RSFGKYVKF
+127 RSYGKYVKF

-205 IISAKYSGRDDDGN
+205 ITSAKYSGRDDDGN

-239 LQEMKTNA
+239 LQEMRTNA

-269 VRQIENKCN
+269 VKQIENKCH

-286 DGADTYEHMIEVF
+286 DGADTYEHMLEVF
-299 DNIGGY
+299 DNIGAY

-313 YSEFEKKFNSTSEGE
+313 YAEFEKKFNSTSAGGE
-328 EEQEKT
+328 EPEKT

-370 ARIDTGDLSKTSVV
+370 ARIDTSDLAKTSVI

-397 GYVAVSYDEL
+397 GYVAISYDEL
-407 KLKLSVDEVKALIGK
+407 KLKLSIDDVKALIGK
-422 SEGQQAEAA
+422 SDDKAETAA
-431 APDAENAGIGEK
+431 SVEESAEDGAEEAGE
-443 EDTGTDILSGILEN
+443 TDILSGILEN

-469 IAIPVEA
+469 IVIPVEL
-476 GSFRIKV
+476 GSFKIKV
-483 TVSGRKKVISSDK
+483 TVSGKKKVISTDK

-517 TAKLELVETETEAI
+517 TAKLELVETELKALS
-531 PEEELKNFADIKPVL
+531 EEELKNFADLKSVL
-546 SQFIGKD
+546 SQFVGKD
-553 EFSLKV
+553 ELSLKV
-559 DTGVKL
+559 DTGLKL
-565 DGKSLVAYV
+565 GGKSLVAYV
-574 RANIKDKQVIVN
+574 KANITDKQVIVN
-586 VPDLFGADAIMKID
+586 VPDLFGADAILKID
-600 GSRAESEGGANI
+600 GSRSESEGGANI
-612 TVNYGKLNVALPFD
+612 TVNYGKLNVVLPFD

-632 DLIKN
+632 ELVKD
-637 NFGEELGELTDKLAS
+637 NFGEELGALTDKLATI
-652 VKDIDVAEIFAIIST
+652 KDIDVAEIFAIIST
-667 AEIKKTETGYRL
+667 VEIKKTETGYRL

-691 LVAVVTSDGAIKD
+691 LVAEVTADGAIKD

-728 DGESVDLA
+728 DGESVDLVDLT
-736 EFAEKAITSLLPL
+736 EKAITSLLPL
-749 IKNEGGYAVDL
+749 IKNEGGYAIDL
-760 TDVRL
+760 SGVKL
-765 TLGSNA
+765 TLGNNV

-776 SVKTDA
+776 SVKIDA

-804 IIADGRIYGEV
+804 KIVDGTIYGEV
-815 NGYRFTANIAAAES
+815 NGYKFAAKIARN

-836 ENAKAAFDFDKLKG
+836 ENAKATFDFDKLKG
-850 YNAYLDEIADLIK
+850 YNAYLDEIAELIK
-863 RFTTIDFKSLE
+863 KFTTIDFKSLE

-886 ESGKLTLELNG
+886 ESGELTLELNG

-911 GKENVSVSLANAKI
+911 SNENISVSLANANI

-975 KGKYSFDLVSGTDDD
+975 KGKYSFDLVSGTDDN
-990 AKNLGVEYDGSERT
+990 AKNLSVEYDGSERT

-1024 TAELKRLAHP
+1024 TDELKRLAHP

-1043 EEERLETSATL
+1043 AEERVETSATL

-1074 NIVTSLCESLK
+1074 NIVTSICESLK

-1090 SVNVRIG
+1090 SINVRIG
-1097 DDFETCATVIAVQLN
+1097 DGFETCATVIVVQLN
-1112 NKTMLVKNGDSS
+1112 NKTMLVRNGDCS

-1132 EKCIDLAEIFED
+1132 EKCIDIAEVFED

-1156 AGGEEPKKSW
+1156 AGGEELKKSW
-1166 TFTLGSMNVVVK
+1166 TFTLGSMNVAVK

-1219 KFAYAKSYNADGTI
+1219 KFAYAKAYNADGTI

-1276 VIPQIGEMLSGN
+1276 VVPQIGEMLSGN
-1288 IGLANVVNLASLASN
+1288 IGLSNVVNLATLVSN
-1303 ATYDRENGKAISVT
+1303 ATYDRENDKAISVT

-1324 TGLGNIT
+1324 AGLGNIT
-1331 LTISNPKDGAVKLDV
+1331 LTISNPRNGAVKLDV

-1369 DAEFA
+1369 DEEFA
-1374 DIGYETKDHAN
+1374 DIGYATDGHTN

-1395 FVKTANRASYRL
+1395 FVKTANRTSYHL
-1407 VGNVPVHLSALG
+1407 VGHLPVKLKALG
-1419 IVNADVTIGVD
+1419 IPIETFVD
-1430 LKIDIEKRKGQ
+1430 LDVKVDIKKQKGQ
-1441 SDVVYIALKLSRTNL
+1441 SDIVYVAVKLTREDIRSGFINLKRTVF
-1456 NSTAKIAFNDEG
+1456 ADCG
-1468 GYSYLFFDN
+1468 GDSYLYFDGEN
-1477 VSNTVTIKRNS
+1477 QEVTIKRNIYKS
-1488 LNTYKY
+1488 RSSKSKEVDLNETY
-1494 CTKCGSFNCK
+1494 
-1504 KSVLHWGLYFESRQ
+1504 
-1518 LTDVQKNNSC
+1518 
-1528 GYDVTVSAE
+1528 TVE
-1537 EFKSGMVNYLME
+1537 EFKSNITENILKLVNFSNDVNKE
-1549 MINFIDSIKNAITG
+1549 IIN
-1563 ATSSKAFGIDDILTG
+1563 SKPNEFGIDDILTG

-1589 VDLKPIDDVLGSGVI
+1589 VDLKPIDDVLGDGTI
-1604 NIRHNA
+1604 IIYHDAN
-1610 DGELVSLDGNLVVL
+1610 GELTSLGGNITVL
-1624 NITGVS
+1624 NVIGGGVT
-1630 CTGTFDISLVEAT
+1630 CVATIDISLAQAT

-1650 AQNKTLF
+1650 VQNKTLF

>member
-1 MSFLV
+1 M
-6 RFFTHWTKKKVITC
+6 
-20 SLTALVLAGA
+20 TALVLAGA

-38 GKGGLTNVV
+38 GKGGLANVV

-69 SDEKAKYNLFVAQK
+69 SDENAKYNLFVAQK
-83 VLRDAGSFRSV
+83 VLHDAGSFRSV
-94 TSGKSESTVFGV
+94 TNGKSESTVFGV

-127 RSFGKYVKF
+127 RSYGKYVKF

-166 PKNFRRDGDKSEAEA
+166 PKNFKRDKDKSEEEA
-181 QSRYLSR
+181 QNRYLSR
-188 YGCIG
+188 YGCLG

-205 IISAKYSGRDDDGN
+205 ITSAKYSGRDDDGN

-224 DLNISN
+224 DLNTSN
-230 SESGACYCI
+230 SENGACYCI
-239 LQEMKTNA
+239 LHEMRTNA

-269 VRQIENKCN
+269 VKQIENKCN

-313 YSEFEKKFNSTSEGE
+313 YSEFEKKFDSTSEGE

-370 ARIDTGDLSKTSVV
+370 ARIDTSDLAKTSVI

-397 GYVAVSYDEL
+397 GYVAISYDEL
-407 KLKLSVDEVKALIGK
+407 KLKLSIDDVKALIGK
-422 SEGQQAEAA
+422 SDDKAETAA
-431 APDAENAGIGEK
+431 SVEENTEDGAEEAGE
-443 EDTGTDILSGILEN
+443 TDILSGILEN

-469 IAIPVEA
+469 IVIPVEL
-476 GSFRIKV
+476 GSFKIKV
-483 TVSGRKKVISSDK
+483 TVSGRKKVIASDK

-517 TAKLELVETETEAI
+517 TAKLELVETELKALS
-531 PEEELKNFADIKPVL
+531 EEELKNFADLKSVL
-546 SQFIGKD
+546 SQFVGKD
-553 EFSLKV
+553 ELSLKV
-559 DTGVKL
+559 DTGLKL
-565 DGKSLVAYV
+565 GGKSLVAYV
-574 RANIKDKQVIVN
+574 KANITDKQVIVN
-586 VPDLFGADAIMKID
+586 VPDLFGADAILKID
-600 GSRAESEGGANI
+600 GSRSESEGGANI
-612 TVNYGKLNVALPFD
+612 TVNYGKLNVVLPFD

-632 DLIKN
+632 ELVKD
-637 NFGEELGELTDKLAS
+637 NFGEELGALTDKLATI
-652 VKDIDVAEIFAIIST
+652 KDIDVAEIFAIIST
-667 AEIKKTETGYRL
+667 VEIKKTETGYRL

-691 LVAVVTSDGAIKD
+691 LVAEVTADGGIKD
-704 LTVKYDKY
+704 LTVKYGDY
-712 SVGVSGA
+712 SVGISGA
-719 GDFEFADVS
+719 GDYEFTDVS
-728 DGESVDLA
+728 DGESVDLVDL
-736 EFAEKAITSLLPL
+736 AEKAITSLLPL
-749 IKNEGGYAVDL
+749 IKNEGGYAIDL
-760 TDVRL
+760 SGVKL
-765 TLGSNA
+765 TLGNNV

-776 SVKTDA
+776 SVKIDA

-804 IIADGRIYGEV
+804 KIVDGTIYGEV
-815 NGYRFTANIAAAES
+815 NGYKFAAKIARNGE
-829 GAVAQSG
+829 VAQSG
-836 ENAKAAFDFDKLKG
+836 ENAKATFDFDKLKG
-850 YNAYLDEIADLIK
+850 YNAYLDEIAELIK
-863 RFTTIDFKSLE
+863 KFTTIDFKSLE

-886 ESGKLTLELNG
+886 ESGELTLELNG

-1043 EEERLETSATL
+1043 TEERLETSATL

-1074 NIVTSLCESLK
+1074 NIVTSICESLK

-1112 NKTMLVKNGDSS
+1112 NKTMLVRNGDCSR
-1124 HKYADFSV
+1124 KYADFSV

-1156 AGGEEPKKSW
+1156 VGGEELKKSW

-1191 LSFSKNLTVVD
+1191 LSFSKNVTVVD

-1346 RSEKTTDEAQNIE
+1346 QSEKTTDEAQNIE

-1369 DAEFA
+1369 DEEFA

-1419 IVNADVTIGVD
+1419 IINADVTIGVD

-1504 KSVLHWGLYFESRQ
+1504 KSALHWGLYFESRQ

-1578 YSYGN
+1578 YSYGD

-1610 DGELVSLDGNLVVL
+1610 DGDLVSLDGNLVVL

-1630 CTGTFDISLVEAT
+1630 CTGTFDISLAEAID
-1643 EGDAKTT
+1643 GDAKTT
-1650 AQNKTLF
+1650 AKNKTLF

>member
-38 GKGGLTNVV
+38 GKGGLANVV

-69 SDEKAKYNLFVAQK
+69 SDENAKYNLFVAQK
-83 VLRDAGSFRSV
+83 VLHDAGSFRSV
-94 TSGKSESTVFGV
+94 TNGKSESTVFGV

-127 RSFGKYVKF
+127 RSYGKYVKF

-166 PKNFRRDGDKSEAEA
+166 PKNFKRDKDKSEEEA
-181 QSRYLSR
+181 QNRYLSR

-205 IISAKYSGRDDDGN
+205 ITSAKYSGRDDDGN

-224 DLNISN
+224 DLNTSN
-230 SESGACYCI
+230 SENGACYCI
-239 LQEMKTNA
+239 LQEMRTNA

-269 VRQIENKCN
+269 VKQIENKCH

-286 DGADTYEHMIEVF
+286 DGADTYEHMLEVF
-299 DNIGGY
+299 DNIGAY

-313 YSEFEKKFNSTSEGE
+313 YAEFEKKFNSTSAGGE
-328 EEQEKT
+328 EPEKT

-370 ARIDTGDLSKTSVV
+370 ARIDTSDLAKTSVI

-397 GYVAVSYDEL
+397 GYVAISYDEL
-407 KLKLSVDEVKALIGK
+407 KLKLSIDDVKALIGK
-422 SEGQQAEAA
+422 SDDKAETAA
-431 APDAENAGIGEK
+431 SVEENTEDGAK
-443 EDTGTDILSGILEN
+443 EDGETDILSGILEN

-469 IAIPVEA
+469 IVIPVEL
-476 GSFRIKV
+476 GSFKIKV
-483 TVSGRKKVISSDK
+483 TVSGKKKVISTDK

-517 TAKLELVETETEAI
+517 TAKLELVETELKALS
-531 PEEELKNFADIKPVL
+531 EEELKNFADLKSVL
-546 SQFIGKD
+546 SQFVGKD
-553 EFSLKV
+553 ELSLKV
-559 DTGVKL
+559 DTGLKL
-565 DGKSLVAYV
+565 GGKSLVAYV
-574 RANIKDKQVIVN
+574 KANITDKQVIVN
-586 VPDLFGADAIMKID
+586 VPDLFGADAILKID
-600 GSRAESEGGANI
+600 GSRSESESGANI
-612 TVNYGKLNVALPFD
+612 TVNYGKLNVVLPFD

-632 DLIKN
+632 ELVKD
-637 NFGEELGELTDKLAS
+637 NFGEELGALTDKLATI
-652 VKDIDVAEIFAIIST
+652 KDIDVAEIFAIIST
-667 AEIKKTETGYRL
+667 VEIKKTETGYRL

-691 LVAVVTSDGAIKD
+691 LVAEVTADGGIKD
-704 LTVKYDKY
+704 LTVKYGDY

-719 GDFEFADVS
+719 GDYEFIDVS
-728 DGESVDLA
+728 DGESVDLVDL
-736 EFAEKAITSLLPL
+736 AEKAITSLLPL
-749 IKNEGGYAVDL
+749 IKNEGGYAIDL
-760 TDVRL
+760 SGVKL
-765 TLGSNA
+765 TLGNNV

-776 SVKTDA
+776 SVKIDA

-804 IIADGRIYGEV
+804 KIVDGTIYGEV
-815 NGYRFTANIAAAES
+815 NGYKFAAKIARN

-836 ENAKAAFDFDKLKG
+836 ENAKATFDFDKLKG
-850 YNAYLDEIADLIK
+850 YNTYLDEIAELIK
-863 RFTTIDFKSLE
+863 KFTTIDFKSLE

-886 ESGKLTLELNG
+886 ESGELTLELNG

-911 GKENVSVSLANAKI
+911 GKENVSVSLANANI

-975 KGKYSFDLVSGTDDD
+975 KGKYSFDLVSGTDDN
-990 AKNLGVEYDGSERT
+990 AKNLSVEYDGSERT

-1024 TAELKRLAHP
+1024 TDELKRLAHP
-1034 LLNEAGGQS
+1034 LLNDAGGQS
-1043 EEERLETSATL
+1043 AEERVETSATL

-1074 NIVTSLCESLK
+1074 NIVTSICESLK

-1090 SVNVRIG
+1090 SINVRIG
-1097 DDFETCATVIAVQLN
+1097 DGFETCATVIAVQLN
-1112 NKTMLVKNGDSS
+1112 NKTMLVKNGDCS
-1124 HKYADFSV
+1124 HKYADFPA
-1132 EKCIDLAEIFED
+1132 EKCIDIAEVFED

-1156 AGGEEPKKSW
+1156 AGGEELKKSW
-1166 TFTLGSMNVVVK
+1166 TFTLGSMNVAVK

-1241 VTFNDLTIDS
+1241 VTFNDLTIES

-1276 VIPQIGEMLSGN
+1276 VVPQIGEMLSGN
-1288 IGLANVVNLASLASN
+1288 IGLSNVVNLATLVSN
-1303 ATYDRENGKAISVT
+1303 ATYDRENDKAISVT

-1324 TGLGNIT
+1324 AGLGNIT
-1331 LTISNPKDGAVKLDV
+1331 LTISNPKDGTVKLDV

-1419 IVNADVTIGVD
+1419 MVNADVTIGVD

-1504 KSVLHWGLYFESRQ
+1504 KSALHWGLYFESRQ

-1549 MINFIDSIKNAITG
+1549 MINFIDSIKNKITG

-1630 CTGTFDISLVEAT
+1630 CTGTFDISLAEAI

-1650 AQNKTLF
+1650 AKNKTLF

>member
-38 GKGGLTNVV
+38 GKGGLANVV

-69 SDEKAKYNLFVAQK
+69 SDENAKYNLFVAQK
-83 VLRDAGSFRSV
+83 VLHDAGSFRSV
-94 TSGKSESTVFGV
+94 TNGKSESTVFGV

-127 RSFGKYVKF
+127 RSYGKYVKF

-166 PKNFRRDGDKSEAEA
+166 PKNFKRDKDKSEEEA
-181 QSRYLSR
+181 QNRYLSR
-188 YGCIG
+188 YGCLG

-205 IISAKYSGRDDDGN
+205 ITSAKYSGRDDDGN

-224 DLNISN
+224 DLNTSN
-230 SESGACYCI
+230 SENGACYCI
-239 LQEMKTNA
+239 LQEMRTNA

-269 VRQIENKCN
+269 VKQIENKCH

-286 DGADTYEHMIEVF
+286 DGADTYEHMLEVF
-299 DNIGGY
+299 DNIGAY

-313 YSEFEKKFNSTSEGE
+313 YAEFEKKFNSTSAGGE
-328 EEQEKT
+328 EPEKT

-370 ARIDTGDLSKTSVV
+370 ARIDTSDLAKTSVI

-397 GYVAVSYDEL
+397 GYVAISYDEL
-407 KLKLSVDEVKALIGK
+407 KLKLSIDDVKALIGK
-422 SEGQQAEAA
+422 SDDKAETAA
-431 APDAENAGIGEK
+431 SVEENTEDGAK
-443 EDTGTDILSGILEN
+443 EDGETDILSGILEN

-469 IAIPVEA
+469 IVIPVEL
-476 GSFRIKV
+476 GSFKIKV
-483 TVSGRKKVISSDK
+483 TVSGKKKVISTDK

-517 TAKLELVETETEAI
+517 TAKLELVETELKALS
-531 PEEELKNFADIKPVL
+531 EEELKNFADLKSVL
-546 SQFIGKD
+546 SQFVGKD
-553 EFSLKV
+553 ELSLKV
-559 DTGVKL
+559 DTGLKL
-565 DGKSLVAYV
+565 GGKSLVAYV
-574 RANIKDKQVIVN
+574 KANITDKQVIVN
-586 VPDLFGADAIMKID
+586 VPDLFGADAILKID
-600 GSRAESEGGANI
+600 GSRSESEGVANI
-612 TVNYGKLNVALPFD
+612 TVNYGKLNVVLPFD

-632 DLIKN
+632 ELVKD
-637 NFGEELGELTDKLAS
+637 NFGEELGALTDKLATI
-652 VKDIDVAEIFAIIST
+652 KDIDVAEIFAIIST
-667 AEIKKTETGYRL
+667 VEIKKTETGYRL

-691 LVAVVTSDGAIKD
+691 LVAVVTADGGIKD
-704 LTVKYDKY
+704 LTVKYGDY

-719 GDFEFADVS
+719 GDYEFTDVS
-728 DGESVDLA
+728 DGESVDLVDL
-736 EFAEKAITSLLPL
+736 AEKAITSLLPL
-749 IKNEGGYAVDL
+749 IKNEGGYAIDL
-760 TDVRL
+760 SGVKL
-765 TLGSNA
+765 TLGNNV

-776 SVKTDA
+776 SVKIDA

-804 IIADGRIYGEV
+804 KIVDGTIYGEV
-815 NGYRFTANIAAAES
+815 NGYKFAAKIARN

-836 ENAKAAFDFDKLKG
+836 ENAKATFDFDKLKG
-850 YNAYLDEIADLIK
+850 YNAYLDEIAELIK
-863 RFTTIDFKSLE
+863 KFTTIDFKSLE

-886 ESGKLTLELNG
+886 ESGELTLELNG

-911 GKENVSVSLANAKI
+911 GKENVSVSLANANI

-937 LSATAD
+937 LSATTE

-975 KGKYSFDLVSGTDDD
+975 KGKYSFDLVSGTDDN
-990 AKNLGVEYDGSERT
+990 AKNLSVEYDGSERT

-1024 TAELKRLAHP
+1024 TDELKRLAHP

-1043 EEERLETSATL
+1043 AEERVETSATL

-1074 NIVTSLCESLK
+1074 NIVTSICESLK

-1090 SVNVRIG
+1090 SIDVRIG
-1097 DDFETCATVIAVQLN
+1097 DGFETCATVIAVQLN
-1112 NKTMLVKNGDSS
+1112 NKTMLVRNGDCS
-1124 HKYADFSV
+1124 HKYADFPA
-1132 EKCIDLAEIFED
+1132 EKCIDIAEVFED

-1156 AGGEEPKKSW
+1156 DGGEELKKSW
-1166 TFTLGSMNVVVK
+1166 TFTLGSMNVAVK

-1219 KFAYAKSYNADGTI
+1219 KFAYAKAYNADGTI

-1276 VIPQIGEMLSGN
+1276 VVPQIGEMLSGN
-1288 IGLANVVNLASLASN
+1288 IGLSNVVNLATLVSN
-1303 ATYDRENGKAISVT
+1303 ATYDRENDKAISVT

-1331 LTISNPKDGAVKLDV
+1331 LTISNPRNGAVKLDV

-1369 DAEFA
+1369 DEEFA

-1504 KSVLHWGLYFESRQ
+1504 KSALHWGLYFESRQ

-1549 MINFIDSIKNAITG
+1549 MINFIDSIKNKITG

-1630 CTGTFDISLVEAT
+1630 CTGTFDISLAEAID
-1643 EGDAKTT
+1643 GDAKTT
-1650 AQNKTLF
+1650 AKNKTLF

>member
-1 MSFLV
+1 MKFLV
-6 RFFTHWTKKKVITC
+6 RFFTHWTKKKIVVC

-38 GKGGLTNVV
+38 GKGGLANVV

-69 SDEKAKYNLFVAQK
+69 SDENAKYNLFVAQK
-83 VLRDAGSFRSV
+83 VLHDAGSFRSV
-94 TSGKSESTVFGV
+94 TNGKSESTVFGV
-106 KAVQEIYAERVVYGN
+106 KAVQEIYAERVVCGN

-127 RSFGKYVKF
+127 RSYGKYVKF

-166 PKNFRRDGDKSEAEA
+166 PKNFKRDSDKSEEEA
-181 QSRYLSR
+181 QNRYLSR
-188 YGCIG
+188 YGCLG

-205 IISAKYSGRDDDGN
+205 ITSAKYSGRDDDGN

-224 DLNISN
+224 DLNTSN
-230 SESGACYCI
+230 SENGACYCI
-239 LQEMKTNA
+239 LQEMRTNA

-269 VRQIENKCN
+269 VKQIENKCH

-286 DGADTYEHMIEVF
+286 DGADTYEHMLEVF
-299 DNIGGY
+299 DNIGAY

-313 YSEFEKKFNSTSEGE
+313 YAEFEKKFNSTSAGGE
-328 EEQEKT
+328 EPEKT

-370 ARIDTGDLSKTSVV
+370 ARIDTSDLAKTSVI

-397 GYVAVSYDEL
+397 GYVAISYDEL
-407 KLKLSVDEVKALIGK
+407 KLKLSIDDVKALIGK
-422 SEGQQAEAA
+422 FDDKAETAA
-431 APDAENAGIGEK
+431 SVEESAEDGAEEDGE
-443 EDTGTDILSGILEN
+443 TDILSGILEN

-469 IAIPVEA
+469 IVIPVEL
-476 GSFRIKV
+476 GSFKIKV
-483 TVSGRKKVISSDK
+483 TVSGKKKVISTDK

-517 TAKLELVETETEAI
+517 TAKLELVETELKALS
-531 PEEELKNFADIKPVL
+531 EEELKNFADLKSVL
-546 SQFIGKD
+546 SQFVGKD
-553 EFSLKV
+553 ELSLKV
-559 DTGVKL
+559 DTGLKL
-565 DGKSLVAYV
+565 GGKSLVAYV
-574 RANIKDKQVIVN
+574 KANITDKQVIVN
-586 VPDLFGADAIMKID
+586 VPDLFGADAILKID
-600 GSRAESEGGANI
+600 GSRSESEGGANI

-632 DLIKN
+632 ELVKD
-637 NFGEELGELTDKLAS
+637 NFGEELGALTDKLAKI
-652 VKDIDVAEIFAIIST
+652 KDIDVAEIFAIIST
-667 AEIKKTETGYRL
+667 VEIKKTETGYRL

-691 LVAVVTSDGAIKD
+691 LVAEVTADGEIKD
-704 LTVKYDKY
+704 LTVKYGDY

-719 GDFEFADVS
+719 GDYEFTDVS
-728 DGESVDLA
+728 DGESVDLVDL
-736 EFAEKAITSLLPL
+736 AEKAITSLLPL
-749 IKNEGGYAVDL
+749 IKNEGGYAIDL
-760 TDVRL
+760 SGVKL
-765 TLGSNA
+765 TLGNNV

-776 SVKTDA
+776 SVKIDA

-804 IIADGRIYGEV
+804 KIVDGTIYGEV
-815 NGYRFTANIAAAES
+815 NGYKFAAKIARN

-836 ENAKAAFDFDKLKG
+836 ENAKATFDFDKLKG
-850 YNAYLDEIADLIK
+850 YNAYLDEIAELIK
-863 RFTTIDFKSLE
+863 KFTTIDFKSLE

-911 GKENVSVSLANAKI
+911 SNENISVSLANANI

-1024 TAELKRLAHP
+1024 TDELKRLAHP

-1043 EEERLETSATL
+1043 AEERVETSATL

-1074 NIVTSLCESLK
+1074 NIVTSICESLK

-1090 SVNVRIG
+1090 SINVRIG
-1097 DDFETCATVIAVQLN
+1097 DGFETCATVIAVQLN
-1112 NKTMLVKNGDSS
+1112 NKTMLVRNGDCS
-1124 HKYADFSV
+1124 HKYADFPA
-1132 EKCIDLAEIFED
+1132 EKCIDLAEVFED
-1144 YKDTLKKLADVS
+1144 YKDTLKKLADVA
-1156 AGGEEPKKSW
+1156 AGGEELKKSW
-1166 TFTLGSMNVVVK
+1166 TFTLGSMNVAVK

-1219 KFAYAKSYNADGTI
+1219 KFAYAKAYNADGTI

-1241 VTFNDLTIDS
+1241 VTFNDLTIES

-1276 VIPQIGEMLSGN
+1276 VVPQIGEMLSGN
-1288 IGLANVVNLASLASN
+1288 IGLSNVVNLATLVSN
-1303 ATYDRENGKAISVT
+1303 ATYDRENDKAISVT

-1346 RSEKTTDEAQNIE
+1346 RSENTTDEAQNIE

-1369 DAEFA
+1369 DEEFT
-1374 DIGYETKDHAN
+1374 DIGYATDGHTN

-1395 FVKTANRASYRL
+1395 FVNTANRASYRL

-1504 KSVLHWGLYFESRQ
+1504 KSALHWGLYFESRQ

-1630 CTGTFDISLVEAT
+1630 CTGTFDISLAEAI

-1650 AQNKTLF
+1650 VQNKTLF

>member
-1 MSFLV
+1 MKFLV
-6 RFFTHWTKKKVITC
+6 RFFTHWTKKKIVVC

-38 GKGGLTNVV
+38 GKGGLASVV

-54 TMEAKPAGK
+54 TMESKPAGK

-69 SDEKAKYNLFVAQK
+69 SDENAKYNLFVAQK
-83 VLRDAGSFRSV
+83 VLHDAGSFRSV
-94 TSGKSESTVFGV
+94 TNGKSESTVFGV

-127 RSFGKYVKF
+127 RSYGKYVKF

-166 PKNFRRDGDKSEAEA
+166 PKNFKRDKDKSEEEA
-181 QSRYLSR
+181 QNRYLSR
-188 YGCIG
+188 YGCLG

-205 IISAKYSGRDDDGN
+205 ITSAKYSGRDDDGN

-224 DLNISN
+224 DLNTSN
-230 SESGACYCI
+230 SENGACYCI
-239 LQEMKTNA
+239 LQEMRTNA

-269 VRQIENKCN
+269 VKQIENKCH

-313 YSEFEKKFNSTSEGE
+313 YAEFEKKFNSTSAGGE
-328 EEQEKT
+328 EPEKT

-370 ARIDTGDLSKTSVV
+370 ARIDTSDLAKTSVI

-397 GYVAVSYDEL
+397 GYVAISYDEL
-407 KLKLSVDEVKALIGK
+407 KLKLSIDDVKALIGK
-422 SEGQQAEAA
+422 SDDKAETAA
-431 APDAENAGIGEK
+431 SVEESAEDGAEEDGE
-443 EDTGTDILSGILEN
+443 TDILSGILEN

-469 IAIPVEA
+469 IVIPVEL
-476 GSFRIKV
+476 GSFKIKV
-483 TVSGRKKVISSDK
+483 TVSGKKKVISTDK

-502 TYELTGANAEIGDVA
+502 TYELTVANAEIGDVA
-517 TAKLELVETETEAI
+517 TAKLELVETELKALS
-531 PEEELKNFADIKPVL
+531 EEELKNFADLKSVL
-546 SQFIGKD
+546 SQFVGKD
-553 EFSLKV
+553 ELSLKV
-559 DTGVKL
+559 DTGLKL
-565 DGKSLVAYV
+565 GGKSLVAYV
-574 RANIKDKQVIVN
+574 KANITDKQVIVN
-586 VPDLFGADAIMKID
+586 VPDLFGADAILKID
-600 GSRAESEGGANI
+600 GSRSESEGGANI
-612 TVNYGKLNVALPFD
+612 TVNYGKLNVVLPFD

-632 DLIKN
+632 ELVKD
-637 NFGEELGELTDKLAS
+637 NFGEELGALTDKLATI
-652 VKDIDVAEIFAIIST
+652 KDIDVAEIFAIIST
-667 AEIKKTETGYRL
+667 VEIKKTETGYRL

-691 LVAVVTSDGAIKD
+691 LVAEVTADGGIKD
-704 LTVKYDKY
+704 LTVKYGDY

-719 GDFEFADVS
+719 GDYEFTDVS
-728 DGESVDLA
+728 DGESVDLVDL
-736 EFAEKAITSLLPL
+736 AEKAITSLLPL
-749 IKNEGGYAVDL
+749 IKNEGGYAIDL
-760 TDVRL
+760 SGVKL
-765 TLGSNA
+765 TLGNNV

-776 SVKTDA
+776 SVKIDA

-804 IIADGRIYGEV
+804 KIVDGTIYGEV
-815 NGYRFTANIAAAES
+815 NGYKFAAKIARN

-836 ENAKAAFDFDKLKG
+836 ENAKATFDFDKLKG
-850 YNAYLDEIADLIK
+850 YNAYLDEIAELIK
-863 RFTTIDFKSLE
+863 KFTTIDFKSLE

-886 ESGKLTLELNG
+886 ESGELTLELNG

-911 GKENVSVSLANAKI
+911 SNENISVSLANANI

-975 KGKYSFDLVSGTDDD
+975 KGKYSFDLVSGTDDN
-990 AKNLGVEYDGSERT
+990 AKNLSVEYDGSERT

-1024 TAELKRLAHP
+1024 TDELKRLAHP

-1043 EEERLETSATL
+1043 AEERVETSATL

-1074 NIVTSLCESLK
+1074 NIVTSICESLK

-1090 SVNVRIG
+1090 SINVRIG
-1097 DDFETCATVIAVQLN
+1097 DGFETCATVIAVQLN
-1112 NKTMLVKNGDSS
+1112 NKTMLVRNGDCS

-1132 EKCIDLAEIFED
+1132 EKCIDIAEVFED

-1156 AGGEEPKKSW
+1156 DGGEELKKSW
-1166 TFTLGSMNVVVK
+1166 TFTLGSMNVAVK

-1241 VTFNDLTIDS
+1241 VTFNDLTIES

-1276 VIPQIGEMLSGN
+1276 VVPQIGEMLSGN
-1288 IGLANVVNLASLASN
+1288 IGLSNVVNLATLVSN
-1303 ATYDRENGKAISVT
+1303 ATYDRENDKAISVT

-1331 LTISNPKDGAVKLDV
+1331 LTISNPRNGAVKLDV

-1369 DAEFA
+1369 DEEFA
-1374 DIGYETKDHAN
+1374 DIGYATDGHTN

-1395 FVKTANRASYRL
+1395 FVNTANRTSYHL
-1407 VGNVPVHLSALG
+1407 VGRLPVKLKALG
-1419 IVNADVTIGVD
+1419 IPIETFVD
-1430 LKIDIEKRKGQ
+1430 LDVKVDIKKQKGQ
-1441 SDVVYIALKLSRTNL
+1441 SDIVYVAVKLTREDIRSGFINLKRTVF
-1456 NSTAKIAFNDEG
+1456 ADCG
-1468 GYSYLFFDN
+1468 GDSYLYFDGEN
-1477 VSNTVTIKRNS
+1477 QEVTIKRNIYKS
-1488 LNTYKY
+1488 RSSKSKEVDLNETY
-1494 CTKCGSFNCK
+1494 
-1504 KSVLHWGLYFESRQ
+1504 
-1518 LTDVQKNNSC
+1518 
-1528 GYDVTVSAE
+1528 TVE
-1537 EFKSGMVNYLME
+1537 EFKSNMTENILKLVNFSNDVNKE
-1549 MINFIDSIKNAITG
+1549 IIN
-1563 ATSSKAFGIDDILTG
+1563 SKPNEFGIDDILTG

-1589 VDLKPIDDVLGSGVI
+1589 VDLKPIDDVLGDGTI
-1604 NIRHNA
+1604 IIYHDAN
-1610 DGELVSLDGNLVVL
+1610 GELTSLGGNITVL
-1624 NITGVS
+1624 NVIGGGVT
-1630 CTGTFDISLVEAT
+1630 CVATIDISLAEAI

-1650 AQNKTLF
+1650 AKNKTLF

>member
-1 MSFLV
+1 MKFLV
-6 RFFTHWTKKKVITC
+6 RFFTHWTKKKIVVC

-38 GKGGLTNVV
+38 GKGGLANVV

-69 SDEKAKYNLFVAQK
+69 SDENAKYNLFVAQK
-83 VLRDAGSFRSV
+83 VLHDAGSFRSV
-94 TSGKSESTVFGV
+94 TNGKSESTVFGV
-106 KAVQEIYAERVVYGN
+106 KAVQEIYAERVVCGN

-127 RSFGKYVKF
+127 RSYGKYVKF

-166 PKNFRRDGDKSEAEA
+166 PKNFKRDSDKSEEEA
-181 QSRYLSR
+181 QNRYLSR
-188 YGCIG
+188 YGCLG

-205 IISAKYSGRDDDGN
+205 ITSAKYSGRDDDGN

-239 LQEMKTNA
+239 LQEMRTNA

-269 VRQIENKCN
+269 VKQIENKCH

-286 DGADTYEHMIEVF
+286 DGADTYEHMLEVF
-299 DNIGGY
+299 DNIGAY

-313 YSEFEKKFNSTSEGE
+313 YAEFEKKFNSTSAGGE
-328 EEQEKT
+328 EPEKT
-334 AVSVLGDMFGAYL
+334 AFSVLGDMFGAYL

-361 GKEVVANVT
+361 GKEVLANVT
-370 ARIDTGDLSKTSVV
+370 ARIDTSDLAKTSVI

-397 GYVAVSYDEL
+397 GFVAISYDEL
-407 KLKLSVDEVKALIGK
+407 KLKLSIDDVKALIGK
-422 SEGQQAEAA
+422 SDDKAETAA
-431 APDAENAGIGEK
+431 SVEESAEDGAEEDGE
-443 EDTGTDILSGILEN
+443 TDILSGILEN

-469 IAIPVEA
+469 IVIPVEL
-476 GSFRIKV
+476 GSFKIKV
-483 TVSGRKKVISSDK
+483 TVSGKKKVISTDK

-517 TAKLELVETETEAI
+517 TAKLELVETELKALS
-531 PEEELKNFADIKPVL
+531 EEELKNFADLKSVL
-546 SQFIGKD
+546 SQFVDKD
-553 EFSLKV
+553 ELSLKV
-559 DTGVKL
+559 DTGLKL
-565 DGKSLVAYV
+565 GGKSLVAYV
-574 RANIKDKQVIVN
+574 KANITDKQVIVN
-586 VPDLFGADAIMKID
+586 VPDLFGADAILKID
-600 GSRAESEGGANI
+600 GSRSESEGGANI
-612 TVNYGKLNVALPFD
+612 TVNYGKLNVVLPFD

-632 DLIKN
+632 ELVKD
-637 NFGEELGELTDKLAS
+637 NFGEELGALTDKLATI
-652 VKDIDVAEIFAIIST
+652 KDIDVAEIFAIIST
-667 AEIKKTETGYRL
+667 VEIKKTETGYRL

-691 LVAVVTSDGAIKD
+691 LVAEVTADGGIKD
-704 LTVKYDKY
+704 LTVKYGDY

-719 GDFEFADVS
+719 GDYEFTDVS
-728 DGESVDLA
+728 DGESVDLVDL
-736 EFAEKAITSLLPL
+736 AEKAITSLLPL

-804 IIADGRIYGEV
+804 KIVDGTIYGEV
-815 NGYRFTANIAAAES
+815 NGYKFAAKIARN

-836 ENAKAAFDFDKLKG
+836 ENAKATFDFDKLKG
-850 YNAYLDEIADLIK
+850 YNAYLDEIAELIK
-863 RFTTIDFKSLE
+863 KFTTIDFKSLE

-881 FGFDA
+881 FGFAA
-886 ESGKLTLELNG
+886 ESGELTLELNG

-911 GKENVSVSLANAKI
+911 SNENISVSLANANI

-975 KGKYSFDLVSGTDDD
+975 KGKYSFDLVSGTDDN

-1024 TAELKRLAHP
+1024 TDELKRLAHP
-1034 LLNEAGGQS
+1034 LLNDAGGQS
-1043 EEERLETSATL
+1043 AEERVETSATL

-1074 NIVTSLCESLK
+1074 NIVTSICESLK

-1090 SVNVRIG
+1090 SINVRIG
-1097 DDFETCATVIAVQLN
+1097 DGFETCATVIAVQLN
-1112 NKTMLVKNGDSS
+1112 NKTMLVRNGDCS
-1124 HKYADFSV
+1124 HKYADFPA
-1132 EKCIDLAEIFED
+1132 EKCIDLAEVFED

-1156 AGGEEPKKSW
+1156 AGGEELKKSW
-1166 TFTLGSMNVVVK
+1166 TFTLGSMNVAVK

-1219 KFAYAKSYNADGTI
+1219 KFAYAKAYNADGTI

-1241 VTFNDLTIDS
+1241 VTFNDLTIES

-1276 VIPQIGEMLSGN
+1276 VVPQIGEMLSGN
-1288 IGLANVVNLASLASN
+1288 IGLSNVVNLATLVSN
-1303 ATYDRENGKAISVT
+1303 ATYDRENDKAISVT

-1346 RSEKTTDEAQNIE
+1346 RSENTTDEAQNIE

-1369 DAEFA
+1369 DEEFT
-1374 DIGYETKDHAN
+1374 DIGYATDGHTN

-1395 FVKTANRASYRL
+1395 FVNTANRASYRL

-1477 VSNTVTIKRNS
+1477 VSNTVAIKRNS

-1504 KSVLHWGLYFESRQ
+1504 KSALHWGLYFESRQ

-1630 CTGTFDISLVEAT
+1630 CTGTFDISLAEAI

-1650 AQNKTLF
+1650 VQNKTLF

>member
-1 MSFLV
+1 MKFLV
-6 RFFTHWTKKKVITC
+6 RFFTHWTKKKIVVC

-38 GKGGLTNVV
+38 GKGGLANVV

-69 SDEKAKYNLFVAQK
+69 SDENAKYNLFVAQK
-83 VLRDAGSFRSV
+83 VLHDAGSFRSV
-94 TSGKSESTVFGV
+94 TNGKSESTVFGV

-127 RSFGKYVKF
+127 RSYGKYVKF

-166 PKNFRRDGDKSEAEA
+166 PKNFRRDSDKSEEEA
-181 QSRYLSR
+181 QNRYLSR
-188 YGCIG
+188 YGCLG

-205 IISAKYSGRDDDGN
+205 ITSAKYSGRDDDGN

-230 SESGACYCI
+230 SENGACYCI
-239 LQEMKTNA
+239 LQEMRTNA

-269 VRQIENKCN
+269 VKQIENKCH

-286 DGADTYEHMIEVF
+286 DGADTYEHMLEVF
-299 DNIGGY
+299 DNIGAY

-313 YSEFEKKFNSTSEGE
+313 YAEFERKFNSTSAGGE
-328 EEQEKT
+328 EPEKT
-334 AVSVLGDMFGAYL
+334 AFSVLGDMFGAYL

-370 ARIDTGDLSKTSVV
+370 ARIDTSDLAKTSVI

-397 GYVAVSYDEL
+397 GYVAISYDEL
-407 KLKLSVDEVKALIGK
+407 KLKLSIDDVKALIGK
-422 SEGQQAEAA
+422 SDDKAETAA
-431 APDAENAGIGEK
+431 SVEENTEDGAEEDGE
-443 EDTGTDILSGILEN
+443 TDILSGILEN

-469 IAIPVEA
+469 IVIPVEL
-476 GSFRIKV
+476 GSFKIKV
-483 TVSGRKKVISSDK
+483 TVSGKKKVISTDK

-517 TAKLELVETETEAI
+517 TAKLELVETELKALS
-531 PEEELKNFADIKPVL
+531 EEELKNFADLKSVL
-546 SQFIGKD
+546 SQFVGKD
-553 EFSLKV
+553 ELSLKV
-559 DTGVKL
+559 DTGLKL
-565 DGKSLVAYV
+565 GGKSLVAYV
-574 RANIKDKQVIVN
+574 KANITDKQVIVN
-586 VPDLFGADAIMKID
+586 VPDLFGADAILKID
-600 GSRAESEGGANI
+600 GSRSESEGVANI
-612 TVNYGKLNVALPFD
+612 TVNYGKLNVVLPFD

-632 DLIKN
+632 ELVKD
-637 NFGEELGELTDKLAS
+637 NFGEELGALTDKLATI
-652 VKDIDVAEIFAIIST
+652 KDIDVAEIFAIIST
-667 AEIKKTETGYRL
+667 VEIKKTETGYRL

-691 LVAVVTSDGAIKD
+691 LVAEVTADGGIKD
-704 LTVKYDKY
+704 LTVKYGDY

-719 GDFEFADVS
+719 GDYEFTDVS
-728 DGESVDLA
+728 DGESVDLVDL
-736 EFAEKAITSLLPL
+736 AEKAITSLLPL
-749 IKNEGGYAVDL
+749 IKNEGGYAIDL
-760 TDVRL
+760 SGVKL
-765 TLGSNA
+765 TLGNNV

-776 SVKTDA
+776 SVKIDA

-804 IIADGRIYGEV
+804 KIVDGTIYGEV
-815 NGYRFTANIAAAES
+815 NGYKFAAKIARN

-836 ENAKAAFDFDKLKG
+836 ENAKATFDFDKLKG
-850 YNAYLDEIADLIK
+850 YNAYLDEIAELIK
-863 RFTTIDFKSLE
+863 KFTTIDFKSLE

-886 ESGKLTLELNG
+886 ESGELTLELNG

-911 GKENVSVSLANAKI
+911 GKENVSVSLANANI

-1024 TAELKRLAHP
+1024 TDELKRLAHP

-1043 EEERLETSATL
+1043 AEERVETSATL

-1074 NIVTSLCESLK
+1074 NIVTSICESLK

-1090 SVNVRIG
+1090 SINVRIG
-1097 DDFETCATVIAVQLN
+1097 DGFETCATVIAVQLN
-1112 NKTMLVKNGDSS
+1112 NKTMLVRNGDCS
-1124 HKYADFSV
+1124 HKYADFPA
-1132 EKCIDLAEIFED
+1132 EKCIDLAEVFED

-1156 AGGEEPKKSW
+1156 AGGEELKKSW

-1219 KFAYAKSYNADGTI
+1219 KFAYAKAYNADGTI

-1241 VTFNDLTIDS
+1241 VTFNDLTIES

-1276 VIPQIGEMLSGN
+1276 VVPQIGEMLSGN
-1288 IGLANVVNLASLASN
+1288 IGLSNVVNLATLVSN
-1303 ATYDRENGKAISVT
+1303 ATYDRENDKAISVT

-1346 RSEKTTDEAQNIE
+1346 RSENTTDEAQNIE

-1369 DAEFA
+1369 DEEFT
-1374 DIGYETKDHAN
+1374 DIGYATDGHTN

-1395 FVKTANRASYRL
+1395 FVNTANRASYRL

-1456 NSTAKIAFNDEG
+1456 NGTAKIAFNDEG

-1504 KSVLHWGLYFESRQ
+1504 KSALHWGLYFESRQ

-1578 YSYGN
+1578 YSYGD

-1630 CTGTFDISLVEAT
+1630 CTGTFDISLAEAI

-1650 AQNKTLF
+1650 VQNKTLF

>member
-38 GKGGLTNVV
+38 GKGGLANVV

-69 SDEKAKYNLFVAQK
+69 SDENAKYNLFVAQK
-83 VLRDAGSFRSV
+83 VLHDAGSFRSV
-94 TSGKSESTVFGV
+94 TNGKSESTVFGV

-127 RSFGKYVKF
+127 RSYGKYVKF

-166 PKNFRRDGDKSEAEA
+166 PKNFKRDKDKSEEEA
-181 QSRYLSR
+181 QNRYLSR
-188 YGCIG
+188 YGCLG

-205 IISAKYSGRDDDGN
+205 ITSAKYSGRDDDGN

-224 DLNISN
+224 DLNTSN
-230 SESGACYCI
+230 SENGACYCI
-239 LQEMKTNA
+239 LQEMRTNA

-269 VRQIENKCN
+269 VKQIENKCH

-286 DGADTYEHMIEVF
+286 DGADTYEHMLEVF
-299 DNIGGY
+299 DNIGAY

-313 YSEFEKKFNSTSEGE
+313 YAEFEKKFNSTSAGGE
-328 EEQEKT
+328 EPEKT

-370 ARIDTGDLSKTSVV
+370 ARIDTSDLAKTSVI

-397 GYVAVSYDEL
+397 GYVAISYDEL
-407 KLKLSVDEVKALIGK
+407 KLKLSIDDVKALIGK
-422 SEGQQAEAA
+422 SDDKAETAA
-431 APDAENAGIGEK
+431 SVEENTEDGAK
-443 EDTGTDILSGILEN
+443 EDGETDILSGILEN

-469 IAIPVEA
+469 IVIPVEL
-476 GSFRIKV
+476 GSFKIKV
-483 TVSGRKKVISSDK
+483 TVSGKKKVISTDK

-517 TAKLELVETETEAI
+517 TAKLELVETELKALS
-531 PEEELKNFADIKPVL
+531 EEELKNFADLKSVL
-546 SQFIGKD
+546 SQFVGKD
-553 EFSLKV
+553 ELSLKV
-559 DTGVKL
+559 DTGLKL
-565 DGKSLVAYV
+565 GGKSLVAYV
-574 RANIKDKQVIVN
+574 KANITDKQVIVN
-586 VPDLFGADAIMKID
+586 VPDLFGADAILKID
-600 GSRAESEGGANI
+600 GSRSESEGGANI
-612 TVNYGKLNVALPFD
+612 TVNYGKLNVVLPFD

-632 DLIKN
+632 ELVKD
-637 NFGEELGELTDKLAS
+637 NFGEELGALTDKLATI
-652 VKDIDVAEIFAIIST
+652 KDIDVAEIFAIIST
-667 AEIKKTETGYRL
+667 VEIKKTETGYRL

-691 LVAVVTSDGAIKD
+691 LVAEVTADGEIKD
-704 LTVKYDKY
+704 LTVKYGDY

-719 GDFEFADVS
+719 GDYEFTDVS
-728 DGESVDLA
+728 DGESVDLVDL
-736 EFAEKAITSLLPL
+736 AEKAITSLLPL
-749 IKNEGGYAVDL
+749 IKNEGGYAIDL
-760 TDVRL
+760 SGVKL
-765 TLGSNA
+765 TLGNNV

-776 SVKTDA
+776 SVKIDA

-792 TLNGKPFAKADI
+792 SLNGKPFAKADI
-804 IIADGRIYGEV
+804 KIVDGTIYGEV
-815 NGYRFTANIAAAES
+815 NGYKFAAKIARN

-836 ENAKAAFDFDKLKG
+836 ENAKATFDFDKLKG
-850 YNAYLDEIADLIK
+850 YNAYLDEIAELIK
-863 RFTTIDFKSLE
+863 KFTTIDFKSLE

-886 ESGKLTLELNG
+886 ESGELTLELNG

-911 GKENVSVSLANAKI
+911 GKENVSVSLANANI

-937 LSATAD
+937 LSATTE
-943 EITAP
+943 EIIAP
-948 AANED
+948 AASED
-953 YTTNLLVRVDDN
+953 YTTDLTVRVDEN
-965 NAIYARLDFI
+965 NVVYAKLDFI
-975 KGKYSFDLVSGTDDD
+975 KGKYSFDLVSGTDDN
-990 AKNLGVEYDGSERT
+990 AKNLSVEYDGSERT

-1024 TAELKRLAHP
+1024 TDELKRLAHP

-1043 EEERLETSATL
+1043 AEERVETSATL

-1074 NIVTSLCESLK
+1074 NIVTSICESLK

-1090 SVNVRIG
+1090 SINVRIG
-1097 DDFETCATVIAVQLN
+1097 DGFETCATVIAVQLN
-1112 NKTMLVKNGDSS
+1112 NKTMLVRNGDCS

-1132 EKCIDLAEIFED
+1132 EKCIDIAEVFED

-1156 AGGEEPKKSW
+1156 DGGEELKKSW
-1166 TFTLGSMNVVVK
+1166 TFTLGSMNVAVK

-1276 VIPQIGEMLSGN
+1276 VVPQIGEMLSGN
-1288 IGLANVVNLASLASN
+1288 IGLSNVVNLATLVSN
-1303 ATYDRENGKAISVT
+1303 ATYDRENDKAISVT

-1324 TGLGNIT
+1324 AGLGNIT
-1331 LTISNPKDGAVKLDV
+1331 LTISNPRNGAVKLDV

-1374 DIGYETKDHAN
+1374 DIGYATDGHTN

-1395 FVKTANRASYRL
+1395 FVNTANRVSYRL

-1504 KSVLHWGLYFESRQ
+1504 KSALHWGLYFESRQ

-1549 MINFIDSIKNAITG
+1549 MINFIDGIKNQITK

-1630 CTGTFDISLVEAT
+1630 CTGTFDISLAEAI

-1650 AQNKTLF
+1650 AKNKTLF

>member
-38 GKGGLTNVV
+38 GKGGLANVV

-69 SDEKAKYNLFVAQK
+69 SDENAKYNLFVAQK
-83 VLRDAGSFRSV
+83 VLHDAGSFRSV
-94 TSGKSESTVFGV
+94 TNGKSESTVFGV

-127 RSFGKYVKF
+127 RSYGKYVKF

-166 PKNFRRDGDKSEAEA
+166 PKNFKRDKDKSEEEA
-181 QSRYLSR
+181 QNRYLSR
-188 YGCIG
+188 YGCLG

-205 IISAKYSGRDDDGN
+205 ITSAKYSGRDDDGN

-224 DLNISN
+224 DLNTSN
-230 SESGACYCI
+230 SENGACYCI
-239 LQEMKTNA
+239 LQEMRTNA

-269 VRQIENKCN
+269 VKQIENKCH

-286 DGADTYEHMIEVF
+286 DGADTYEHMLEVF
-299 DNIGGY
+299 DNIGAY

-313 YSEFEKKFNSTSEGE
+313 YAEFEKKFNSTSAGGE
-328 EEQEKT
+328 EPEKT

-347 GEKPLNAKLTLNVN
+347 GEKPLNAKLTLNIN

-370 ARIDTGDLSKTSVV
+370 ARIDTSDLAKTSVV

-397 GYVAVSYDEL
+397 GYVAISYDEL
-407 KLKLSVDEVKALIGK
+407 KLKLSIDDVKALIGK
-422 SEGQQAEAA
+422 SNDKAETAA
-431 APDAENAGIGEK
+431 SVEENTEDGAEEAGE
-443 EDTGTDILSGILEN
+443 TDILSGIIEN

-469 IAIPVEA
+469 IVIPVEL
-476 GSFRIKV
+476 GSFKIKV
-483 TVSGRKKVISSDK
+483 TVSGKKKVISTDK

-517 TAKLELVETETEAI
+517 TAKLELVETELKALS
-531 PEEELKNFADIKPVL
+531 EEELKNFADLKSVL
-546 SQFIGKD
+546 SQFVGKD
-553 EFSLKV
+553 ELSLKV
-559 DTGVKL
+559 DTGLKL
-565 DGKSLVAYV
+565 GGKSLVAYV
-574 RANIKDKQVIVN
+574 KANITDKQVIVN
-586 VPDLFGADAIMKID
+586 VPDLFGADAILKID
-600 GSRAESEGGANI
+600 GSRSESEGGANI

-637 NFGEELGELTDKLAS
+637 NFGEELGALTDKLAS
-652 VKDIDVAEIFAIIST
+652 VKDIDVAGIFAIIST

-691 LVAVVTSDGAIKD
+691 LVAEVTADGEIKD
-704 LTVKYDKY
+704 LTVKYGDY

-719 GDFEFADVS
+719 GDYEFTDVS
-728 DGESVDLA
+728 DGESVDLVDL
-736 EFAEKAITSLLPL
+736 AEKAITSLLPL
-749 IKNEGGYAVDL
+749 IKNEGGYAIDL
-760 TDVRL
+760 SGVKL
-765 TLGSNA
+765 TLGNNV

-776 SVKTDA
+776 SVKIDA

-804 IIADGRIYGEV
+804 KIVDGTIYGEV
-815 NGYRFTANIAAAES
+815 NGYKFAAKIAQN

-836 ENAKAAFDFDKLKG
+836 ENAKATFDFDKLKG
-850 YNAYLDEIADLIK
+850 YNAYLDEIAELIK
-863 RFTTIDFKSLE
+863 KFTTIDFKSLE

-886 ESGKLTLELNG
+886 ESGELTLELNG

-911 GKENVSVSLANAKI
+911 SNENISVSLESAKI
-925 TDNVSV
+925 TDNISV
-931 SVGNVK
+931 AVGNVK

-975 KGKYSFDLVSGTDDD
+975 KGKYSFDLVSGTDDN
-990 AKNLGVEYDGSERT
+990 AKNLSVEYDGSERA

-1024 TAELKRLAHP
+1024 TDELKQLAHP
-1034 LLNEAGGQS
+1034 FLNQAEEQATEEQVEIS
-1043 EEERLETSATL
+1043 ETL

-1074 NIVTSLCESLK
+1074 NIVTSICESLK

-1090 SVNVRIG
+1090 SINVRIG
-1097 DDFETCATVIAVQLN
+1097 DGFETCATVIAVQLN
-1112 NKTMLVKNGDSS
+1112 NKTMLIRNGDCS

-1132 EKCIDLAEIFED
+1132 EKCIDIAEVFED

-1156 AGGEEPKKSW
+1156 DGGEELKKSW
-1166 TFTLGSMNVVVK
+1166 TFTLGSMNVAVK

-1241 VTFNDLTIDS
+1241 VTFNDLTIES

-1276 VIPQIGEMLSGN
+1276 VVPQIGEMLSGN
-1288 IGLANVVNLASLASN
+1288 IGLSNVVNLATLVSN
-1303 ATYDRENGKAISVT
+1303 ATYDRENDKAISVT

-1369 DAEFA
+1369 DEEFA
-1374 DIGYETKDHAN
+1374 DIGYATDGHTN

-1395 FVKTANRASYRL
+1395 FVNTANRTSYRL

-1456 NSTAKIAFNDEG
+1456 NGTAKIAFNDEG

-1504 KSVLHWGLYFESRQ
+1504 KSALHWGLYFESRQ

-1630 CTGTFDISLVEAT
+1630 CTGTFDISLAEAI

-1650 AQNKTLF
+1650 AKNKTLF

>member
-38 GKGGLTNVV
+38 GKGGLANVV

-69 SDEKAKYNLFVAQK
+69 SDENAKYNLFVAQK
-83 VLRDAGSFRSV
+83 VLHDAGSFRSV
-94 TSGKSESTVFGV
+94 TNGKSESTVFGV

-127 RSFGKYVKF
+127 RSYGKYVKF

-166 PKNFRRDGDKSEAEA
+166 PKNFKRDKDKSEEEA
-181 QSRYLSR
+181 QNRYLSR

-205 IISAKYSGRDDDGN
+205 ITSAKYSGRDDDGN

-230 SESGACYCI
+230 SENGACYCI
-239 LQEMKTNA
+239 LQEMRTNA

-269 VRQIENKCN
+269 VKQIENKCH

-286 DGADTYEHMIEVF
+286 DGADTYEHMLEVF
-299 DNIGGY
+299 DNIGAY
-305 KSAKELPK
+305 KSTKELPK
-313 YSEFEKKFNSTSEGE
+313 YAEFEKKFNSTSAGGE
-328 EEQEKT
+328 EPEKT

-370 ARIDTGDLSKTSVV
+370 ARIDTSDLAKTSVI

-397 GYVAVSYDEL
+397 GYVAISYDEL
-407 KLKLSVDEVKALIGK
+407 KLKLSIDDVKALIGK
-422 SEGQQAEAA
+422 SDDKAETAA
-431 APDAENAGIGEK
+431 SVEESAEDGAK
-443 EDTGTDILSGILEN
+443 EDGETDILSGILEN

-469 IAIPVEA
+469 IVIPVEL
-476 GSFRIKV
+476 GSFKIKV
-483 TVSGRKKVISSDK
+483 TVSGKKKVISTDK

-517 TAKLELVETETEAI
+517 TAKLELVETELKALS
-531 PEEELKNFADIKPVL
+531 EEELKNFADLKSVL
-546 SQFIGKD
+546 SQFVGKD
-553 EFSLKV
+553 ELSLKV
-559 DTGVKL
+559 DTGLKL
-565 DGKSLVAYV
+565 GGKSLVAYV
-574 RANIKDKQVIVN
+574 KANITDKQVIVN
-586 VPDLFGADAIMKID
+586 VPDLFGADAILKID
-600 GSRAESEGGANI
+600 GSRSESEGGANI
-612 TVNYGKLNVALPFD
+612 TVNYGKLNVVLPFD

-632 DLIKN
+632 ELVKD
-637 NFGEELGELTDKLAS
+637 NFGEELGALTDKLATI
-652 VKDIDVAEIFAIIST
+652 KDIDVAEIFAIIST
-667 AEIKKTETGYRL
+667 VEIKKTETGYRL

-691 LVAVVTSDGAIKD
+691 LVAEVTADGGIKD
-704 LTVKYDKY
+704 LTVKYGDY

-719 GDFEFADVS
+719 GDYEFTDVS
-728 DGESVDLA
+728 DGESVDLVDL
-736 EFAEKAITSLLPL
+736 AEKAITSLLPL
-749 IKNEGGYAVDL
+749 IKNEGGYAIDL
-760 TDVRL
+760 SGVKL
-765 TLGSNA
+765 TLGNNV

-776 SVKTDA
+776 SVKIDA

-804 IIADGRIYGEV
+804 KIVDGTIYGEV
-815 NGYRFTANIAAAES
+815 NGYKFAAKIARN

-836 ENAKAAFDFDKLKG
+836 ENAKATFDFDKLKG
-850 YNAYLDEIADLIK
+850 YNAYLDEIAELIK
-863 RFTTIDFKSLE
+863 KFTTIDFKSLE

-886 ESGKLTLELNG
+886 ESGELTLELNG

-911 GKENVSVSLANAKI
+911 GKENVSVSLANANI

-975 KGKYSFDLVSGTDDD
+975 KGKYSFDLVSGTDDN
-990 AKNLGVEYDGSERT
+990 AKNLSVEYDGSERT

-1024 TAELKRLAHP
+1024 TDELKRLAHP
-1034 LLNEAGGQS
+1034 LLNDAGGQS
-1043 EEERLETSATL
+1043 AEERVETSATL

-1074 NIVTSLCESLK
+1074 NIVTSICESLK

-1090 SVNVRIG
+1090 SINVRIG
-1097 DDFETCATVIAVQLN
+1097 DGFETCATVIAVQLN
-1112 NKTMLVKNGDSS
+1112 NKTMLVKNGDCS

-1132 EKCIDLAEIFED
+1132 EKCIDIAEVFED

-1156 AGGEEPKKSW
+1156 DGGEELKKSW
-1166 TFTLGSMNVVVK
+1166 TFTLGSMNVAVK

-1276 VIPQIGEMLSGN
+1276 VVPQIGEMLSGN
-1288 IGLANVVNLASLASN
+1288 IGLSNVVNLATLVSN
-1303 ATYDRENGKAISVT
+1303 ATYDRENDKAISVT

-1324 TGLGNIT
+1324 AGLGNIT
-1331 LTISNPKDGAVKLDV
+1331 LTISNPRNGAVKLDV

-1374 DIGYETKDHAN
+1374 DIGYATDGHTN

-1395 FVKTANRASYRL
+1395 FVNTANRASYRL

-1504 KSVLHWGLYFESRQ
+1504 KSALHWGLYFESRQ

-1549 MINFIDSIKNAITG
+1549 MINFIDSIKNKITG

-1630 CTGTFDISLVEAT
+1630 CTGTFDISLAEAID
-1643 EGDAKTT
+1643 GDAKTT
-1650 AQNKTLF
+1650 AKNKTLF

>member
-1 MSFLV
+1 M
-6 RFFTHWTKKKVITC
+6 
-20 SLTALVLAGA
+20 TALVLAGA

-38 GKGGLTNVV
+38 GKGGLANVV

-54 TMEAKPAGK
+54 TMETKPAGK

-69 SDEKAKYNLFVAQK
+69 SDENAKYNLFVAQK
-83 VLRDAGSFRSV
+83 VLHDAGSFRSV
-94 TSGKSESTVFGV
+94 TNGKSESTVFGV

-127 RSFGKYVKF
+127 RSYGKYVKF

-166 PKNFRRDGDKSEAEA
+166 PKNFKRDKDKSEEEA
-181 QSRYLSR
+181 QNRYLSR
-188 YGCIG
+188 YGCLG

-205 IISAKYSGRDDDGN
+205 ITSAKYSGRDDDGN

-230 SESGACYCI
+230 SENGACYCI
-239 LQEMKTNA
+239 LQEMRTNA

-269 VRQIENKCN
+269 VKQIENKCH

-286 DGADTYEHMIEVF
+286 DGADTYEHMLEVF
-299 DNIGGY
+299 DNIGAY

-313 YSEFEKKFNSTSEGE
+313 YAEFEKKFNSTSAGGE
-328 EEQEKT
+328 EPEKT

-370 ARIDTGDLSKTSVV
+370 ARIDTSDLAKTSVV

-397 GYVAVSYDEL
+397 GYVAISYDEL
-407 KLKLSVDEVKALIGK
+407 KLKLSIDDVKALIGK
-422 SEGQQAEAA
+422 SDDKAETAA
-431 APDAENAGIGEK
+431 SVEESAEDGAEEDGEM
-443 EDTGTDILSGILEN
+443 DILSGILEN

-469 IAIPVEA
+469 IVIPVEL
-476 GSFRIKV
+476 GSFKIKV
-483 TVSGRKKVISSDK
+483 TVSGKKKVISTDK

-517 TAKLELVETETEAI
+517 TAKLELVETELKALS
-531 PEEELKNFADIKPVL
+531 EEELKNFADLKSVL
-546 SQFIGKD
+546 SQFVGKD
-553 EFSLKV
+553 ELSLKV
-559 DTGVKL
+559 DTGLKL
-565 DGKSLVAYV
+565 GGKSLVAYV
-574 RANIKDKQVIVN
+574 KANITDKQVIVN
-586 VPDLFGADAIMKID
+586 VPDLFGADAILKID
-600 GSRAESEGGANI
+600 GSRSESEGGANI
-612 TVNYGKLNVALPFD
+612 TVNYGKLNVVLPFD

-632 DLIKN
+632 ELVKD
-637 NFGEELGELTDKLAS
+637 NFGEELGALTDKLAS

-667 AEIKKTETGYRL
+667 VEIKKTETGYRL

-691 LVAVVTSDGAIKD
+691 LVAVVTADGGIKD
-704 LTVKYDKY
+704 LTVKYGDY

-719 GDFEFADVS
+719 GDYEFTDVS
-728 DGESVDLA
+728 DGESVDLVDL
-736 EFAEKAITSLLPL
+736 AEKAITSLLPL
-749 IKNEGGYAVDL
+749 IKNEGGYAIDL
-760 TDVRL
+760 SGVKL
-765 TLGSNA
+765 TLGNNV

-776 SVKTDA
+776 SVKIDA

-804 IIADGRIYGEV
+804 KIVDGTIYGEV
-815 NGYRFTANIAAAES
+815 NGYKFAAKIARN

-836 ENAKAAFDFDKLKG
+836 ENAKATFDFDKLKG
-850 YNAYLDEIADLIK
+850 YNAYLDEIAELIK
-863 RFTTIDFKSLE
+863 KFTTIDFKSLE

-886 ESGKLTLELNG
+886 ESGELTLELNG

-943 EITAP
+943 EITTP

-975 KGKYSFDLVSGTDDD
+975 KGKYSFDLVSGTDDN

-1024 TAELKRLAHP
+1024 TDELKRLAHP

-1043 EEERLETSATL
+1043 AEEQVETSATL

-1074 NIVTSLCESLK
+1074 NIVTSICESLK

-1090 SVNVRIG
+1090 SINVRIG

-1112 NKTMLVKNGDSS
+1112 NKTMLVRNGDCS
-1124 HKYADFSV
+1124 HKYADFPA
-1132 EKCIDLAEIFED
+1132 EKCIDIAEVFED

-1156 AGGEEPKKSW
+1156 KGGEELKKSW
-1166 TFTLGSMNVVVK
+1166 TFTLGSMNVAVK

-1219 KFAYAKSYNADGTI
+1219 KFAYAKAYNADGTI

-1241 VTFNDLTIDS
+1241 VTFNDLTIES

-1276 VIPQIGEMLSGN
+1276 VVPQIGEMLSGN
-1288 IGLANVVNLASLASN
+1288 IGLSNVVNLATLVSN
-1303 ATYDRENGKAISVT
+1303 ATYDRENDKAISVT

-1324 TGLGNIT
+1324 AGLGNIT

-1369 DAEFA
+1369 DEEFA

-1395 FVKTANRASYRL
+1395 FVNTANRASYRL

-1419 IVNADVTIGVD
+1419 IINADVTIGVD

-1456 NSTAKIAFNDEG
+1456 NGTAKIAFNDEG

-1504 KSVLHWGLYFESRQ
+1504 KSALHWGLYFESRQ

-1549 MINFIDSIKNAITG
+1549 MINFIDSIKNEITG

-1630 CTGTFDISLVEAT
+1630 CTGTFDISLAEAA

-1650 AQNKTLF
+1650 AKNKTLF

>member
-1 MSFLV
+1 MKFLV
-6 RFFTHWTKKKVITC
+6 RFFTHWTKKKIVVC

-38 GKGGLTNVV
+38 GKGGLANVV

-69 SDEKAKYNLFVAQK
+69 SDENAKYNLFVAQK
-83 VLRDAGSFRSV
+83 VLHDAGSFRSV
-94 TSGKSESTVFGV
+94 TNGKSESTVFGV

-127 RSFGKYVKF
+127 RSYGKYVKF

-166 PKNFRRDGDKSEAEA
+166 PKNFKRDKDKSEAEA

-188 YGCIG
+188 YGCLG

-205 IISAKYSGRDDDGN
+205 ITSAKFSGRDDDGN

-230 SESGACYCI
+230 SENGACYCI
-239 LQEMKTNA
+239 LQEMRTNA

-269 VRQIENKCN
+269 VKQIENKCH

-286 DGADTYEHMIEVF
+286 DGADTYEHMLEVF
-299 DNIGGY
+299 DNIGAY

-313 YSEFEKKFNSTSEGE
+313 YAEFEKKFNSTSAGGE
-328 EEQEKT
+328 EPEKT

-361 GKEVVANVT
+361 GKEVVANIT
-370 ARIDTGDLSKTSVV
+370 ARIDTSDLAKTSVV

-397 GYVAVSYDEL
+397 GYVAISYDEL
-407 KLKLSVDEVKALIGK
+407 KLKLSIDDVKALIGK
-422 SEGQQAEAA
+422 SDDKAETAVSGEENTE
-431 APDAENAGIGEK
+431 DGAEEDGEK
-443 EDTGTDILSGILEN
+443 DILSGILEN

-469 IAIPVEA
+469 IVIPVEL
-476 GSFRIKV
+476 GSFNIKV
-483 TVSGRKKVISSDK
+483 TVSGKKKVISTDK

-517 TAKLELVETETEAI
+517 TAKLELTENELKGVS
-531 PEEELKNFADIKPVL
+531 EDELKNFADLKPVL
-546 SQFIGKD
+546 SQFIGK
-553 EFSLKV
+553 EELSLKV
-559 DTGVKL
+559 DTGL
-565 DGKSLVAYV
+565 QLGGKSLVAYV
-574 RANIKDKQVIVN
+574 KANIKDKQVIVN
-586 VPDLFGADAIMKID
+586 VPDLFGADAILKID

-612 TVNYGKLNVALPFD
+612 TVNYGKLNVVLPFD

-632 DLIKN
+632 ELVKD
-637 NFGEELGELTDKLAS
+637 NFGEELGALTDKLATI
-652 VKDIDVAEIFAIIST
+652 KDIDVAEIFAIIST
-667 AEIKKTETGYRL
+667 VEIKKTETGYRL
-679 SINLGKENENKT
+679 SVNLGKENENKT
-691 LVAVVTSDGAIKD
+691 LVAVVTADGGIKD

-719 GDFEFADVS
+719 GDYEFTDVS
-728 DGESVDLA
+728 DGESVDLVDL
-736 EFAEKAITSLLPL
+736 AEKAITSLLPL
-749 IKNEGGYAVDL
+749 IKNEGGYAIDL
-760 TDVRL
+760 SGVKL
-765 TLGSNA
+765 TLGNNA

-776 SVKTDA
+776 SVKIDA

-804 IIADGRIYGEV
+804 KIVDGTIYGEV
-815 NGYRFTANIAAAES
+815 NGYKFAAKIARN
-829 GAVAQSG
+829 GAVAQSE

-850 YNAYLDEIADLIK
+850 YNAYLDEIVELIK
-863 RFTTIDFKSLE
+863 KFTAIDFKSLE
-874 YGKMIDA
+874 YGKMIES

-897 ETFGL
+897 DAFGL
-902 GEIKLSATL
+902 GKIKLSAILDEKDIT
-911 GKENVSVSLANAKI
+911 VSLDETNI
-925 TDNVSV
+925 TKNISV
-931 SVGNVK
+931 AIGGAK
-937 LSATAD
+937 LSATTE

-953 YTTNLLVRVDDN
+953 YTTNLLVRVDEN
-965 NAIYARLDFI
+965 NIIYVKLDFI
-975 KGKYSFDLVSGTDDD
+975 NGKYSFDLVSGTGDE
-990 AKNLGVEYDGSERT
+990 AKNLNVEYDGNERV
-1004 VYVKCGNAFVKCP
+1004 VYIKCGKAFVKCP
-1017 IDKIGDI
+1017 IDKIKDI
-1024 TAELKRLAHP
+1024 TDELKQLAHP
-1034 LLNEAGGQS
+1034 FINSADEQAT
-1043 EEERLETSATL
+1043 EEQVEISATL

-1074 NIVTSLCESLK
+1074 NIITSLGKSLK

-1090 SVNVRIG
+1090 EVKVKIG
-1097 DDFETCATVIAVQLN
+1097 DSFETCATVVVVQLN
-1112 NKTMLVKNGDSS
+1112 NKTMLVRNGDCS

-1156 AGGEEPKKSW
+1156 AGGEELKKSW
-1166 TFTLGSMNVVVK
+1166 TFTLGSMNVAVK

-1219 KFAYAKSYNADGTI
+1219 KFAYAKAYNADGTI

-1241 VTFNDLTIDS
+1241 VTFNDLTIES

-1276 VIPQIGEMLSGN
+1276 VVPQIGEMLSGN
-1288 IGLANVVNLASLASN
+1288 IGLSNVVNLATLVSN
-1303 ATYDRENGKAISVT
+1303 ATYDRENDKAISVT

-1324 TGLGNIT
+1324 AGLGNIT
-1331 LTISNPKDGAVKLDV
+1331 LTISNPRNGAVKLDV

-1369 DAEFA
+1369 DEEFA
-1374 DIGYETKDHAN
+1374 DIGYATDGHTN

-1504 KSVLHWGLYFESRQ
+1504 KSALHWGLYFESRQ

-1549 MINFIDSIKNAITG
+1549 MINFIDGIKNQITK

-1630 CTGTFDISLVEAT
+1630 CTGTFDISLAEAI

-1650 AQNKTLF
+1650 AKNKTLF

>member
-1 MSFLV
+1 M
-6 RFFTHWTKKKVITC
+6 
-20 SLTALVLAGA
+20 TALVLAGA

-38 GKGGLTNVV
+38 GKGGLANVV

-69 SDEKAKYNLFVAQK
+69 SDENAKYNLFVAQK
-83 VLRDAGSFRSV
+83 VLHDAGSFRSV
-94 TSGKSESTVFGV
+94 TNGKSESTVFGV

-127 RSFGKYVKF
+127 RSYGKYVKF

-166 PKNFRRDGDKSEAEA
+166 PKNFKRDKDKSEEEA
-181 QSRYLSR
+181 QNRYLSR
-188 YGCIG
+188 YGCLG

-205 IISAKYSGRDDDGN
+205 ITSAKYSGRDDDGN

-230 SESGACYCI
+230 SENGACYCI
-239 LQEMKTNA
+239 LQEMRTNA

-269 VRQIENKCN
+269 VKQIENKCH

-286 DGADTYEHMIEVF
+286 DGADTYEHMLEVF
-299 DNIGGY
+299 DNIGAY

-313 YSEFEKKFNSTSEGE
+313 YAEFEKKFNSTSAGGE
-328 EEQEKT
+328 EPEKT

-370 ARIDTGDLSKTSVV
+370 ARIDTSDLAKTSVI

-397 GYVAVSYDEL
+397 GYVAISYDEL
-407 KLKLSVDEVKALIGK
+407 KLKLSIDDVKALIGK
-422 SEGQQAEAA
+422 SDDKAETAA
-431 APDAENAGIGEK
+431 SVEESAEDGAEEAGE
-443 EDTGTDILSGILEN
+443 TDILSGILEN
-457 MTLTENADGTCD
+457 MTLTENTDGTCD
-469 IAIPVEA
+469 IVIPVEL
-476 GSFRIKV
+476 GSFKIKV
-483 TVSGRKKVISSDK
+483 TVSGKKKVISTDK

-517 TAKLELVETETEAI
+517 TAKLELVETELKALS
-531 PEEELKNFADIKPVL
+531 EEELKNFADLKSVL
-546 SQFIGKD
+546 SQFVGKD
-553 EFSLKV
+553 ELSLKV
-559 DTGVKL
+559 DTGLKL
-565 DGKSLVAYV
+565 GGKSLVAYV
-574 RANIKDKQVIVN
+574 KANITDKQVIVN
-586 VPDLFGADAIMKID
+586 VPDLFGADAILKID
-600 GSRAESEGGANI
+600 GSRSESEGGANI
-612 TVNYGKLNVALPFD
+612 TVNYGKLNVVLPFD

-632 DLIKN
+632 ELVKD
-637 NFGEELGELTDKLAS
+637 NFGEELGALTDKLATI
-652 VKDIDVAEIFAIIST
+652 KDIDVAEIFAIIST
-667 AEIKKTETGYRL
+667 VEIKKTETGYRL
-679 SINLGKENENKT
+679 SINLGKENENKM
-691 LVAVVTSDGAIKD
+691 LVAVVTADGAIKD

-719 GDFEFADVS
+719 DDFEFADVS

-886 ESGKLTLELNG
+886 ESGELTLELNG

-925 TDNVSV
+925 TDNVSL

-975 KGKYSFDLVSGTDDD
+975 KGKYSFDLVSGTDDG
-990 AKNLGVEYDGSERT
+990 AKNLGVEYDGSEKV

-1017 IDKIGDI
+1017 IDKIGYI

-1043 EEERLETSATL
+1043 TEERVETSATL

-1074 NIVTSLCESLK
+1074 NIVTSICESLK

-1112 NKTMLVKNGDSS
+1112 NKTMLVRNGDSS

-1156 AGGEEPKKSW
+1156 AGGEELKKSW

-1369 DAEFA
+1369 DEEFV
-1374 DIGYETKDHAN
+1374 DMGYETKDHAN

-1430 LKIDIEKRKGQ
+1430 LKIDVEKRKGQ

-1456 NSTAKIAFNDEG
+1456 NGTAKIAFNDEG

-1504 KSVLHWGLYFESRQ
+1504 KSALHWGLYFESRQ

-1630 CTGTFDISLVEAT
+1630 CTGTFDISLAEAI

-1650 AQNKTLF
+1650 AKNKTLF

>member
-1 MSFLV
+1 MKFLV
-6 RFFTHWTKKKVITC
+6 RFFTHWTKKKIVVC

-38 GKGGLTNVV
+38 GKGGLANVV

-69 SDEKAKYNLFVAQK
+69 SDENAKYNLFVAQK
-83 VLRDAGSFRSV
+83 VLHDAGSFRSV
-94 TSGKSESTVFGV
+94 TNGKSESTVFGV
-106 KAVQEIYAERVVYGN
+106 KAVQEIYAERVVCGN

-127 RSFGKYVKF
+127 RSYGKYVKF

-166 PKNFRRDGDKSEAEA
+166 PKNFRRDSDKSEEEA
-181 QSRYLSR
+181 QNRYLSR
-188 YGCIG
+188 YGCLG

-205 IISAKYSGRDDDGN
+205 ITSAKYSGRDDDGN

-230 SESGACYCI
+230 SENGACYCI
-239 LQEMKTNA
+239 LQEMRTNA

-269 VRQIENKCN
+269 VKQIENKCH

-286 DGADTYEHMIEVF
+286 DGADTYEHMLEVF
-299 DNIGGY
+299 DNIGAY

-313 YSEFEKKFNSTSEGE
+313 YAEFEKKFNSTSAGGE
-328 EEQEKT
+328 EPEKT

-370 ARIDTGDLSKTSVV
+370 ARIDTSDLAKTSVI

-397 GYVAVSYDEL
+397 GFVAISYDEL
-407 KLKLSVDEVKALIGK
+407 KLKLSIDDVKALIGK
-422 SEGQQAEAA
+422 SDDKAETAA
-431 APDAENAGIGEK
+431 SVEESAEDGAEEAGE
-443 EDTGTDILSGILEN
+443 TDILSGIIEN

-469 IAIPVEA
+469 IVIPVEL
-476 GSFRIKV
+476 GSFKIKV
-483 TVSGRKKVISSDK
+483 TVSGKKKVISTDK

-517 TAKLELVETETEAI
+517 TAKLELVETELKALS
-531 PEEELKNFADIKPVL
+531 EEELKNFADLKSVL
-546 SQFIGKD
+546 SQFVGKD
-553 EFSLKV
+553 ELSLKV
-559 DTGVKL
+559 DTGLKL
-565 DGKSLVAYV
+565 GGKSLVAYV
-574 RANIKDKQVIVN
+574 KANITDKQVIVN
-586 VPDLFGADAIMKID
+586 VPDLFGADAILKID
-600 GSRAESEGGANI
+600 GSRSESEGGANI

-632 DLIKN
+632 ELVKD
-637 NFGEELGELTDKLAS
+637 NFGEELGALTDKLATI
-652 VKDIDVAEIFAIIST
+652 KDIDVAEIFAIIST
-667 AEIKKTETGYRL
+667 VEIKKTETGYRL

-691 LVAVVTSDGAIKD
+691 LVAEVTADGGIKD
-704 LTVKYDKY
+704 LTVKYGDY

-719 GDFEFADVS
+719 GDYDFTDVS
-728 DGESVDLA
+728 DGESVDLVDL
-736 EFAEKAITSLLPL
+736 AEKAITSLLPL
-749 IKNEGGYAVDL
+749 IKNEGGYAIDL
-760 TDVRL
+760 SGVKL
-765 TLGSNA
+765 TLGNNV

-776 SVKTDA
+776 SVKIDA

-804 IIADGRIYGEV
+804 KIVDGTIYGEV
-815 NGYRFTANIAAAES
+815 NGYKFAAKIARN

-836 ENAKAAFDFDKLKG
+836 ENAKATFDFDKLKG
-850 YNAYLDEIADLIK
+850 YNAYLDEIAELIK
-863 RFTTIDFKSLE
+863 KFTTIDFKSLE

-911 GKENVSVSLANAKI
+911 SNENISVSLANANI

-975 KGKYSFDLVSGTDDD
+975 KGKYSFDLVSGTDDN
-990 AKNLGVEYDGSERT
+990 AKNLSVEYDGSERT

-1024 TAELKRLAHP
+1024 TDELKRLAHP

-1043 EEERLETSATL
+1043 AEERVETSATL

-1074 NIVTSLCESLK
+1074 NIVTSICESLK

-1090 SVNVRIG
+1090 SINVRIG
-1097 DDFETCATVIAVQLN
+1097 DGFETCATVIAVQLN
-1112 NKTMLVKNGDSS
+1112 NKTMLVRNGDCS
-1124 HKYADFSV
+1124 HKYADFPA
-1132 EKCIDLAEIFED
+1132 EKCIDLAEVFED

-1156 AGGEEPKKSW
+1156 AGGEELKKSW
-1166 TFTLGSMNVVVK
+1166 TFTLGSMNVAVK

-1219 KFAYAKSYNADGTI
+1219 KFAYAKAYNADGTI

-1241 VTFNDLTIDS
+1241 VTFNDLTIES

-1276 VIPQIGEMLSGN
+1276 VVPQIGEMLSGN
-1288 IGLANVVNLASLASN
+1288 IGLSNVVNLATLVSN
-1303 ATYDRENGKAISVT
+1303 ATYDRENDKAISVT

-1346 RSEKTTDEAQNIE
+1346 RSENTTDEAQNIE

-1369 DAEFA
+1369 DEEFT
-1374 DIGYETKDHAN
+1374 DIGYATDGHTN

-1395 FVKTANRASYRL
+1395 FVNTANRASYRL

-1430 LKIDIEKRKGQ
+1430 LKIDVEKRKGQ

-1504 KSVLHWGLYFESRQ
+1504 KSALHWGLYFESRQ

-1549 MINFIDSIKNAITG
+1549 MINFTDSIKNAITG

-1624 NITGVS
+1624 NITGVN
-1630 CTGTFDISLVEAT
+1630 CTGTFDISLAEAT

-1650 AQNKTLF
+1650 AKNKTLF

>member
-1 MSFLV
+1 M
-6 RFFTHWTKKKVITC
+6 
-20 SLTALVLAGA
+20 TALVLAGA

-38 GKGGLTNVV
+38 GKGGLANVV

-69 SDEKAKYNLFVAQK
+69 SDENAKYNLFVAQK
-83 VLRDAGSFRSV
+83 VLHDAGSFRSV
-94 TSGKSESTVFGV
+94 TNGKSESTVFGV
-106 KAVQEIYAERVVYGN
+106 KAVQEIYAERVVCGN

-127 RSFGKYVKF
+127 RSYGKYVKF

-166 PKNFRRDGDKSEAEA
+166 PKNFKRDKDKSEEEA
-181 QSRYLSR
+181 QNRYLSR
-188 YGCIG
+188 YGCLG

-205 IISAKYSGRDDDGN
+205 ITSAKYSGRDDDGN

-224 DLNISN
+224 DLNTSN
-230 SESGACYCI
+230 SENGACYCI
-239 LQEMKTNA
+239 LHEMRTNA

-313 YSEFEKKFNSTSEGE
+313 YSEFEKKFDSTSEGE

-370 ARIDTGDLSKTSVV
+370 ARIDTSDLAKTSVI

-397 GYVAVSYDEL
+397 GYVAISYDEL
-407 KLKLSVDEVKALIGK
+407 KLKLSIDDVKALIGK
-422 SEGQQAEAA
+422 SDDKAETAA
-431 APDAENAGIGEK
+431 SVEESAEDGAEEAGE
-443 EDTGTDILSGILEN
+443 TDILSGILEN

-469 IAIPVEA
+469 IVIPVEA
-476 GSFRIKV
+476 GSFKIKV
-483 TVSGRKKVISSDK
+483 TVSGKKKVISTDK

-517 TAKLELVETETEAI
+517 TAKLELVETELKALS
-531 PEEELKNFADIKPVL
+531 EEELKNFADLKSVL
-546 SQFIGKD
+546 SQFVGKD
-553 EFSLKV
+553 ELSLKV
-559 DTGVKL
+559 DTGLKL
-565 DGKSLVAYV
+565 GGKSLVAYV
-574 RANIKDKQVIVN
+574 KANITDKQVIVN
-586 VPDLFGADAIMKID
+586 VPDLFGADAILKID
-600 GSRAESEGGANI
+600 GSRSESEGVANI
-612 TVNYGKLNVALPFD
+612 TVNYGKLNVVLPFD

-632 DLIKN
+632 ELVKD
-637 NFGEELGELTDKLAS
+637 NFGEELGELTGKLAS
-652 VKDIDVAEIFAIIST
+652 VKDIDVAGIFAIIST
-667 AEIKKTETGYRL
+667 VEIKKTETGYRL

-691 LVAVVTSDGAIKD
+691 LVAEVTADGEIKD

-728 DGESVDLA
+728 DGESVDLVDL
-736 EFAEKAITSLLPL
+736 AEKAITSLLPL

-776 SVKTDA
+776 SVKIDA

-804 IIADGRIYGEV
+804 KIVDGTIYGEV
-815 NGYRFTANIAAAES
+815 NGYKFAAKIARN

-836 ENAKAAFDFDKLKG
+836 ENAKAAIDFDKLKG
-850 YNAYLDEIADLIK
+850 YNAYLDEIAELIK
-863 RFTTIDFKSLE
+863 KFTTIDFKSLE

-886 ESGKLTLELNG
+886 ESGELTLELNG

-911 GKENVSVSLANAKI
+911 SNENISVSLANANI

-953 YTTNLLVRVDDN
+953 YTTNLLVKVDDN

-975 KGKYSFDLVSGTDDD
+975 KGKYSFDLVSGTDDN

-1024 TAELKRLAHP
+1024 TDELKRLAHP

-1043 EEERLETSATL
+1043 AEERVETSATL

-1074 NIVTSLCESLK
+1074 NIVTSICESLK

-1090 SVNVRIG
+1090 SINVRIG
-1097 DDFETCATVIAVQLN
+1097 DGFETCATVIVVQLN
-1112 NKTMLVKNGDSS
+1112 GKTMLVKKGDCDRS
-1124 HKYADFSV
+1124 YADFSV
-1132 EKCIDLAEIFED
+1132 EKCIDLAEVFED

-1156 AGGEEPKKSW
+1156 KGGEELKKSW
-1166 TFTLGSMNVVVK
+1166 TFTLGSMNVAVK

-1241 VTFNDLTIDS
+1241 VTFNDLTIES

-1276 VIPQIGEMLSGN
+1276 VVPQIGEMLSGN
-1288 IGLANVVNLASLASN
+1288 IGLSNVVNLATLVSN
-1303 ATYDRENGKAISVT
+1303 ATYDRENDKAISVT

-1324 TGLGNIT
+1324 AGLGNIT
-1331 LTISNPKDGAVKLDV
+1331 LTISNPRNGAVKLDV

-1369 DAEFA
+1369 DEEFA
-1374 DIGYETKDHAN
+1374 DIGYATDGHTN

-1395 FVKTANRASYRL
+1395 FVNTANRTSYRL

-1419 IVNADVTIGVD
+1419 IINADVTIGVD

-1456 NSTAKIAFNDEG
+1456 NGTAKIAFNDEG

-1504 KSVLHWGLYFESRQ
+1504 KSALHWGLYFESRQ

-1630 CTGTFDISLVEAT
+1630 CTGTFDISLAEAI

-1650 AQNKTLF
+1650 AKNKTLF

>member
-38 GKGGLTNVV
+38 GKGGLANVV

-69 SDEKAKYNLFVAQK
+69 SDENAKYNLFVAQK
-83 VLRDAGSFRSV
+83 VLHDAGSFRSV
-94 TSGKSESTVFGV
+94 TNGKSESTVFGV

-127 RSFGKYVKF
+127 RSYGKYVKF

-166 PKNFRRDGDKSEAEA
+166 PKNFKRDKDKSEEEA
-181 QSRYLSR
+181 QNRYLSR

-205 IISAKYSGRDDDGN
+205 ITSAKYSGRDDDGN

-224 DLNISN
+224 DLNTSN
-230 SESGACYCI
+230 SENGACYCI
-239 LQEMKTNA
+239 LQEMRTNA

-269 VRQIENKCN
+269 VKQIENKCH

-286 DGADTYEHMIEVF
+286 DGADTYEHMLEVF
-299 DNIGGY
+299 DNIGAY

-313 YSEFEKKFNSTSEGE
+313 YAEFEKKFNSTSAGGE
-328 EEQEKT
+328 EPEKT

-370 ARIDTGDLSKTSVV
+370 ARIDTSDLAKTSVI

-397 GYVAVSYDEL
+397 GYVAISYDEL
-407 KLKLSVDEVKALIGK
+407 KLKLSIDDVKALIGK
-422 SEGQQAEAA
+422 SDDKAETAA
-431 APDAENAGIGEK
+431 SVEENTEDGAK
-443 EDTGTDILSGILEN
+443 EDGETDILSGILEN

-469 IAIPVEA
+469 IVIPVEL
-476 GSFRIKV
+476 GSFKIKV
-483 TVSGRKKVISSDK
+483 TVSGKKKVISTDK

-517 TAKLELVETETEAI
+517 TAKLELVETELKALS
-531 PEEELKNFADIKPVL
+531 EEELKNFADLKSVL
-546 SQFIGKD
+546 SQFVGKD
-553 EFSLKV
+553 ELSLKV
-559 DTGVKL
+559 DTGLKL
-565 DGKSLVAYV
+565 GGKSLVAYV
-574 RANIKDKQVIVN
+574 KANITDKQVIVN
-586 VPDLFGADAIMKID
+586 VPDLFGADAILKID
-600 GSRAESEGGANI
+600 GSRSESESGANI
-612 TVNYGKLNVALPFD
+612 TVNYGKLNVVLPFD

-632 DLIKN
+632 ELVKD
-637 NFGEELGELTDKLAS
+637 NFGEELGALTDKLATI
-652 VKDIDVAEIFAIIST
+652 KDIDVAEIFAIIST
-667 AEIKKTETGYRL
+667 VEIKKTETGYRL

-691 LVAVVTSDGAIKD
+691 LVAEVTADGGIKD
-704 LTVKYDKY
+704 LTVKYGDY

-719 GDFEFADVS
+719 GDYEFIDVS
-728 DGESVDLA
+728 DGESVDLVDL
-736 EFAEKAITSLLPL
+736 AEKAITSLLPL
-749 IKNEGGYAVDL
+749 IKNEGGYAIDL
-760 TDVRL
+760 SGVKL
-765 TLGSNA
+765 TLGNNV

-776 SVKTDA
+776 SVKIDA

-804 IIADGRIYGEV
+804 KIVDGTIYGEV
-815 NGYRFTANIAAAES
+815 NGYKFAAKIARN

-836 ENAKAAFDFDKLKG
+836 ENAKATFDFDKLKG
-850 YNAYLDEIADLIK
+850 YNTYLDEIAELIK
-863 RFTTIDFKSLE
+863 KFTTIDFKSLE

-886 ESGKLTLELNG
+886 ESGELTLELNG

-911 GKENVSVSLANAKI
+911 GKENVSVSLANANI

-975 KGKYSFDLVSGTDDD
+975 KGKYSFDLVSGTDDN
-990 AKNLGVEYDGSERT
+990 AKNLSVEYDGSERT
-1004 VYVKCGNAFVKCP
+1004 VYDKCGNAFVKCP

-1024 TAELKRLAHP
+1024 TDELKRLAHP
-1034 LLNEAGGQS
+1034 LLNDAGGQS
-1043 EEERLETSATL
+1043 AEERVETSATL

-1074 NIVTSLCESLK
+1074 NIVTSICESLK

-1090 SVNVRIG
+1090 SINVRIG
-1097 DDFETCATVIAVQLN
+1097 DGFETCATVIAVQLN
-1112 NKTMLVKNGDSS
+1112 NKTMLVKNGDCS
-1124 HKYADFSV
+1124 HKYADFPA
-1132 EKCIDLAEIFED
+1132 EKCIDIAEVFED

-1156 AGGEEPKKSW
+1156 AGGEELKKSW
-1166 TFTLGSMNVVVK
+1166 TFTLGSMNVAVK

-1241 VTFNDLTIDS
+1241 VTFNDLTIES

-1276 VIPQIGEMLSGN
+1276 VVPQIGEMLSGN
-1288 IGLANVVNLASLASN
+1288 IGLSNVVNLATLVSN
-1303 ATYDRENGKAISVT
+1303 ATYDRENDKAISVT

-1324 TGLGNIT
+1324 AGLGNIT
-1331 LTISNPKDGAVKLDV
+1331 LTISNPKDGTVKLDV

-1419 IVNADVTIGVD
+1419 MVNADVTIGVD

-1504 KSVLHWGLYFESRQ
+1504 KSALHWGLYFESRQ

-1549 MINFIDSIKNAITG
+1549 MINFIDSIKNKITG

-1630 CTGTFDISLVEAT
+1630 CTGTFDISLAEAI

-1650 AQNKTLF
+1650 AKNKTLF

>member
-1 MSFLV
+1 M
-6 RFFTHWTKKKVITC
+6 
-20 SLTALVLAGA
+20 TALVLAGA

-38 GKGGLTNVV
+38 GKGGLASVV

-69 SDEKAKYNLFVAQK
+69 SDENAKYNLFVAQK
-83 VLRDAGSFRSV
+83 VLHDAGSFRSV
-94 TSGKSESTVFGV
+94 TNGKSESTVFGV

-127 RSFGKYVKF
+127 RSYGKYVKF

-166 PKNFRRDGDKSEAEA
+166 PKNFKRDKDKSEEEA
-181 QSRYLSR
+181 QNRYLSR

-205 IISAKYSGRDDDGN
+205 ITSAKYSGRDDDGN

-239 LQEMKTNA
+239 LQEMRTNA

-269 VRQIENKCN
+269 VKQIENKCH

-286 DGADTYEHMIEVF
+286 DGADTYEHMLEVF
-299 DNIGGY
+299 DNIGAY

-313 YSEFEKKFNSTSEGE
+313 YAEFEKKFNSTSAGGE
-328 EEQEKT
+328 EPEKT

-370 ARIDTGDLSKTSVV
+370 ARIDTSDLAKTSVI

-397 GYVAVSYDEL
+397 GYVAISYDEL
-407 KLKLSVDEVKALIGK
+407 KLKLSIDDVKALIGK
-422 SEGQQAEAA
+422 SDDKAETAA
-431 APDAENAGIGEK
+431 SVEENTEDGAK
-443 EDTGTDILSGILEN
+443 EDGETDILSGILEN

-469 IAIPVEA
+469 IVIPVEL
-476 GSFRIKV
+476 GSFKIKV
-483 TVSGRKKVISSDK
+483 TVSGKKKVISTDK

-517 TAKLELVETETEAI
+517 TAKLELVETELKALS
-531 PEEELKNFADIKPVL
+531 EEELKNFADLKSVL
-546 SQFIGKD
+546 SQFVGKD
-553 EFSLKV
+553 ELSLKV
-559 DTGVKL
+559 DTGLKL
-565 DGKSLVAYV
+565 GGKSLVAYV
-574 RANIKDKQVIVN
+574 KANITDKQVIVN
-586 VPDLFGADAIMKID
+586 VPDLFGADAILKID
-600 GSRAESEGGANI
+600 GSRSESEGGANI
-612 TVNYGKLNVALPFD
+612 TVNYGKLNVVLPFD

-632 DLIKN
+632 ELVKD
-637 NFGEELGELTDKLAS
+637 NFGEELGALTDKLATI
-652 VKDIDVAEIFAIIST
+652 KDIDVAEIFAIIST
-667 AEIKKTETGYRL
+667 VEIKKTETGYRL

-691 LVAVVTSDGAIKD
+691 LVAEVTADGEIKD
-704 LTVKYDKY
+704 LTVKYGDY

-719 GDFEFADVS
+719 GDYEFTDVS
-728 DGESVDLA
+728 DGESVDLVDL
-736 EFAEKAITSLLPL
+736 AEKAITSLLPL
-749 IKNEGGYAVDL
+749 IKNEGGYAIDL
-760 TDVRL
+760 SGVKL
-765 TLGSNA
+765 TLGNNV

-776 SVKTDA
+776 SVKIDA
-782 KKNIAVNAQI
+782 KKNIEVNAQI

-804 IIADGRIYGEV
+804 KIVDGTIYGEV
-815 NGYRFTANIAAAES
+815 NGYKFAAKIARN

-836 ENAKAAFDFDKLKG
+836 ENAKATFDFDKLKG
-850 YNAYLDEIADLIK
+850 YNAYLDEIAELIK
-863 RFTTIDFKSLE
+863 KFTTIDFKSLE

-886 ESGKLTLELNG
+886 ESGELTLELNG

-911 GKENVSVSLANAKI
+911 GKENVSVSLANANI

-975 KGKYSFDLVSGTDDD
+975 KGKYSFDLVSGTDDN
-990 AKNLGVEYDGSERT
+990 AKNLSVEYDGSERT

-1024 TAELKRLAHP
+1024 TDELKRLAHP

-1043 EEERLETSATL
+1043 AEERVETSATL

-1074 NIVTSLCESLK
+1074 NIVTSICESLK

-1090 SVNVRIG
+1090 SINVRIG
-1097 DDFETCATVIAVQLN
+1097 DGFETCATVIVVQLN
-1112 NKTMLVKNGDSS
+1112 NKTMLVRNGDCS

-1132 EKCIDLAEIFED
+1132 EKCIDIAEVFED

-1156 AGGEEPKKSW
+1156 KGGEELKKSW
-1166 TFTLGSMNVVVK
+1166 TFTLGSMNVAVK

-1219 KFAYAKSYNADGTI
+1219 KFAYAKAYNADGTI

-1276 VIPQIGEMLSGN
+1276 VVPQIGEMLSGN
-1288 IGLANVVNLASLASN
+1288 IGLSNVVNLATLVSN
-1303 ATYDRENGKAISVT
+1303 ATYDRENDKAISVT

-1324 TGLGNIT
+1324 AGLGNIT
-1331 LTISNPKDGAVKLDV
+1331 LTISNPRNGAVKLDV
-1346 RSEKTTDEAQNIE
+1346 RSEKTTNEAQNIE

-1369 DAEFA
+1369 DEEFA
-1374 DIGYETKDHAN
+1374 DIGYATDGHTN

-1395 FVKTANRASYRL
+1395 FVNTANRASYRL

-1419 IVNADVTIGVD
+1419 IINADVTIGVD

-1441 SDVVYIALKLSRTNL
+1441 SDVVYIALKISRTGL
-1456 NSTAKIAFNDEG
+1456 NNTAKIAFNDEG

-1504 KSVLHWGLYFESRQ
+1504 KSALHWGLYFESRQ

-1624 NITGVS
+1624 NITGVN
-1630 CTGTFDISLVEAT
+1630 CTGTFDISLAEAT

-1650 AQNKTLF
+1650 VQNKTLF

>member
-38 GKGGLTNVV
+38 GKGGLANVV

-69 SDEKAKYNLFVAQK
+69 SDENAKYNLFVAQK
-83 VLRDAGSFRSV
+83 VLHDAGSFRSV
-94 TSGKSESTVFGV
+94 TNGKSESTVFGV

-127 RSFGKYVKF
+127 RSYGKYVKF

-166 PKNFRRDGDKSEAEA
+166 PKNFKRDKDKSEEEA
-181 QSRYLSR
+181 QNRYLSR
-188 YGCIG
+188 YGCLG

-205 IISAKYSGRDDDGN
+205 ITSAKYSGRDDDGN

-224 DLNISN
+224 DLNTSN
-230 SESGACYCI
+230 SENGACYCI
-239 LQEMKTNA
+239 LHEMRTNA

-269 VRQIENKCN
+269 VKQIENKCN

-313 YSEFEKKFNSTSEGE
+313 YSEFEKKFDSTSEGE

-370 ARIDTGDLSKTSVV
+370 ARIDTSDLTKTSVI

-397 GYVAVSYDEL
+397 GYVAISYDEL
-407 KLKLSVDEVKALIGK
+407 KLKLSIDDVKALIGK
-422 SEGQQAEAA
+422 SDDKAETAA
-431 APDAENAGIGEK
+431 SVEESAEDGAEEAGE
-443 EDTGTDILSGILEN
+443 TDILSGILEN

-469 IAIPVEA
+469 IVIPVEA
-476 GSFRIKV
+476 GSFKIKV
-483 TVSGRKKVISSDK
+483 TVSGKKKVISTDK

-502 TYELTGANAEIGDVA
+502 TYELMGANAEIGDVA
-517 TAKLELVETETEAI
+517 TAKLELVETELKALS
-531 PEEELKNFADIKPVL
+531 EEELKNFADLKSVL
-546 SQFIGKD
+546 SQFVGKD
-553 EFSLKV
+553 ELSLKV
-559 DTGVKL
+559 DTGLKL
-565 DGKSLVAYV
+565 NGKSLVAYV
-574 RANIKDKQVIVN
+574 RANIKNKQVIVN
-586 VPDLFGADAIMKID
+586 VPDLFGADAILKID
-600 GSRAESEGGANI
+600 GSRSESEGGANI
-612 TVNYGKLNVALPFD
+612 TVNYGKLNVVLPFD

-632 DLIKN
+632 ELVKDS
-637 NFGEELGELTDKLAS
+637 FGEELGALTDKLATI
-652 VKDIDVAEIFAIIST
+652 KDIDVAEIFAIIST
-667 AEIKKTETGYRL
+667 VEIKKTETGYRL

-691 LVAVVTSDGAIKD
+691 LVAEVTADGEIKD
-704 LTVKYDKY
+704 LTVKYGDY

-719 GDFEFADVS
+719 GDYEFTDVS
-728 DGESVDLA
+728 DGESVDLVDL
-736 EFAEKAITSLLPL
+736 AEKAITSLLPL
-749 IKNEGGYAVDL
+749 IKNEGGYAIDL
-760 TDVRL
+760 SGVKL
-765 TLGSNA
+765 TLGNNV

-776 SVKTDA
+776 SVKIDA

-804 IIADGRIYGEV
+804 KIVDGTIYGEA
-815 NGYRFTANIAAAES
+815 NGYKFAAKIARN

-836 ENAKAAFDFDKLKG
+836 ENVKATFDFDKLKG
-850 YNAYLDEIADLIK
+850 YNAYLGEIADLIK

-975 KGKYSFDLVSGTDDD
+975 KGKYSFDLVSGTDDN
-990 AKNLGVEYDGSERT
+990 AKNLSVEYDGSERT

-1024 TAELKRLAHP
+1024 TDELKRLAHP

-1043 EEERLETSATL
+1043 AEERVETSATL

-1074 NIVTSLCESLK
+1074 NIVTSICESLK

-1090 SVNVRIG
+1090 SINVRIG

-1112 NKTMLVKNGDSS
+1112 NKTMLVKNGDCS

-1156 AGGEEPKKSW
+1156 AGGEELKKSW
-1166 TFTLGSMNVVVK
+1166 TFTLGSMNVAVK

-1219 KFAYAKSYNADGTI
+1219 KFAYAKAYNADGTI

-1241 VTFNDLTIDS
+1241 VTFNDLTIES

-1276 VIPQIGEMLSGN
+1276 VVPQIGEMLSGN
-1288 IGLANVVNLASLASN
+1288 IGLSNVVNLATLVSN

-1374 DIGYETKDHAN
+1374 DIGYDTKDHAN

-1419 IVNADVTIGVD
+1419 IINADVTIGVD

-1504 KSVLHWGLYFESRQ
+1504 KSALHWGLYFESRQ

-1610 DGELVSLDGNLVVL
+1610 EGELVSLDGNLVVL

-1630 CTGTFDISLVEAT
+1630 CTGTFDISLAEAI

-1650 AQNKTLF
+1650 AKNKTLF

>member
-1 MSFLV
+1 MKFLV
-6 RFFTHWTKKKVITC
+6 RFFTHWTKKKIVVC

-38 GKGGLTNVV
+38 GKGGLANVV

-69 SDEKAKYNLFVAQK
+69 SDENAKYNLFVAQK
-83 VLRDAGSFRSV
+83 VLHDAGSFRSV
-94 TSGKSESTVFGV
+94 TNGKSESTVFGV

-127 RSFGKYVKF
+127 RSYGKYVKF

-166 PKNFRRDGDKSEAEA
+166 PKNFRRDSDKSEEEA
-181 QSRYLSR
+181 QNRYLSR
-188 YGCIG
+188 YGCLG

-205 IISAKYSGRDDDGN
+205 ITSAKYSGRDDDGN

-224 DLNISN
+224 DLNTSN
-230 SESGACYCI
+230 SENGACYCI
-239 LQEMKTNA
+239 LQEMRTNA

-269 VRQIENKCN
+269 VKQIENKCH

-286 DGADTYEHMIEVF
+286 DGADTYEHMLEVF
-299 DNIGGY
+299 DNIGAY

-313 YSEFEKKFNSTSEGE
+313 YAEFERKFNSTSAGGE
-328 EEQEKT
+328 EPEKT
-334 AVSVLGDMFGAYL
+334 AFSVLGDMFGAYL

-370 ARIDTGDLSKTSVV
+370 ARIDTSDLAKTSVI

-397 GYVAVSYDEL
+397 GYVAISYDEL
-407 KLKLSVDEVKALIGK
+407 KLKLSIDDVKALIGK
-422 SEGQQAEAA
+422 SDDKAETAA
-431 APDAENAGIGEK
+431 SVEESAEDGAEEDGE
-443 EDTGTDILSGILEN
+443 TDILSGILEN

-469 IAIPVEA
+469 IVIPVEL
-476 GSFRIKV
+476 GSFKIKV
-483 TVSGRKKVISSDK
+483 TVSGKKKVISTDK

-517 TAKLELVETETEAI
+517 TAKLELVETELKALS
-531 PEEELKNFADIKPVL
+531 EEELKNFADLKSVL
-546 SQFIGKD
+546 SQFVGKD
-553 EFSLKV
+553 ELSLKV
-559 DTGVKL
+559 DTGLKL
-565 DGKSLVAYV
+565 GGKSLVAYV
-574 RANIKDKQVIVN
+574 KANITDKQVIVN
-586 VPDLFGADAIMKID
+586 VPDLFGADAILKID
-600 GSRAESEGGANI
+600 GSRSESEGVANI
-612 TVNYGKLNVALPFD
+612 TVNYGKLHVVLPFD

-632 DLIKN
+632 ELVKD
-637 NFGEELGELTDKLAS
+637 NFGEELGALTDKLATI
-652 VKDIDVAEIFAIIST
+652 KDIDVAEIFAIIST
-667 AEIKKTETGYRL
+667 VEIKKTETGYRL

-691 LVAVVTSDGAIKD
+691 LVAEVTADGGIKD
-704 LTVKYDKY
+704 LTVKYGDY

-719 GDFEFADVS
+719 GDYEFTDVS

-749 IKNEGGYAVDL
+749 IKNEGGYAIDL
-760 TDVRL
+760 SGVKL
-765 TLGSNA
+765 TLGNNV

-776 SVKTDA
+776 SVKIDA

-804 IIADGRIYGEV
+804 KIVDGTIYGEV
-815 NGYRFTANIAAAES
+815 NGYKFAAKIARN

-836 ENAKAAFDFDKLKG
+836 ENAKATFDFDKLKG
-850 YNAYLDEIADLIK
+850 YNAYLDEIAELIK
-863 RFTTIDFKSLE
+863 KFTTIDFKSLE

-886 ESGKLTLELNG
+886 ESGELTLELNG

-911 GKENVSVSLANAKI
+911 GNENISVSLANANI

-937 LSATAD
+937 LSATTE

-948 AANED
+948 AASED

-1024 TAELKRLAHP
+1024 TDELKRLAHP

-1043 EEERLETSATL
+1043 AEERVETSATL

-1074 NIVTSLCESLK
+1074 NIVTSICESLK

-1090 SVNVRIG
+1090 SINVRIG
-1097 DDFETCATVIAVQLN
+1097 DGFETCATVIAVQLN
-1112 NKTMLVKNGDSS
+1112 NKTMLVRNGDCS

-1132 EKCIDLAEIFED
+1132 EKCIDLAEVFED

-1156 AGGEEPKKSW
+1156 AGGEELKKSW
-1166 TFTLGSMNVVVK
+1166 TFTLGSMNVAVK

-1219 KFAYAKSYNADGTI
+1219 KFAYAKAYNADGTI

-1241 VTFNDLTIDS
+1241 VTFNDLTIES

-1276 VIPQIGEMLSGN
+1276 VVPQIGEMLSGN
-1288 IGLANVVNLASLASN
+1288 IGLSNVVNLATLVSN
-1303 ATYDRENGKAISVT
+1303 ATYDRENDKAISVT

-1346 RSEKTTDEAQNIE
+1346 RSENTTDEAQNIE

-1369 DAEFA
+1369 DEEFT
-1374 DIGYETKDHAN
+1374 DIGYATDGHTN

-1395 FVKTANRASYRL
+1395 FVNTANRASYRL

-1430 LKIDIEKRKGQ
+1430 LKIDVEKRKGQ
-1441 SDVVYIALKLSRTNL
+1441 SDVVYIALKISRTGL
-1456 NSTAKIAFNDEG
+1456 NNTAKIAFNDEG

-1504 KSVLHWGLYFESRQ
+1504 KSALHWGLYFESRQ

-1630 CTGTFDISLVEAT
+1630 CTGTFDISLTEAI

-1650 AQNKTLF
+1650 VQNKTLF

>member
-1 MSFLV
+1 MKFLV
-6 RFFTHWTKKKVITC
+6 RFFTHWTKKKIVVC

-38 GKGGLTNVV
+38 GKGGLANVV

-69 SDEKAKYNLFVAQK
+69 SDENAKYNLFVAQK
-83 VLRDAGSFRSV
+83 VLHDAGSFRSV
-94 TSGKSESTVFGV
+94 TNGKSESTVFGV

-127 RSFGKYVKF
+127 RSYGKYVKF

-166 PKNFRRDGDKSEAEA
+166 PKNFKRDKDKSEEEA
-181 QSRYLSR
+181 QNRYLSR
-188 YGCIG
+188 YGCLG

-205 IISAKYSGRDDDGN
+205 ITSAKYSGRDDDGN

-230 SESGACYCI
+230 SENGACYCI
-239 LQEMKTNA
+239 LQEMRTNA

-269 VRQIENKCN
+269 VKQIENKCH

-286 DGADTYEHMIEVF
+286 DGADTYEHMLEVF
-299 DNIGGY
+299 DNIGAY

-313 YSEFEKKFNSTSEGE
+313 YAEFEKKFNSTSAGE
-328 EEQEKT
+328 DEPEKT

-361 GKEVVANVT
+361 GKEVVANIT
-370 ARIDTGDLSKTSVV
+370 ARIDTSDLAKTSVV

-397 GYVAVSYDEL
+397 GYVAISYDEL
-407 KLKLSVDEVKALIGK
+407 KLKLSIDDVKALIGK
-422 SEGQQAEAA
+422 SDDKAETAA
-431 APDAENAGIGEK
+431 SVEENTEDGAK
-443 EDTGTDILSGILEN
+443 EDGETDILSGILEN

-469 IAIPVEA
+469 IVIPVEL
-476 GSFRIKV
+476 GSFKIKV
-483 TVSGRKKVISSDK
+483 TVSGKKKVISTDK

-517 TAKLELVETETEAI
+517 TAKLELVETELKALS
-531 PEEELKNFADIKPVL
+531 EEELKNFADLKSVL
-546 SQFIGKD
+546 SQFVGKD
-553 EFSLKV
+553 ELSLKV
-559 DTGVKL
+559 DTGLKL
-565 DGKSLVAYV
+565 GGKSLVAYV
-574 RANIKDKQVIVN
+574 KANITDKQVIVN
-586 VPDLFGADAIMKID
+586 VPDLFGADAILKID
-600 GSRAESEGGANI
+600 GSRSESEGGANI
-612 TVNYGKLNVALPFD
+612 TVNYGKLNVVLPFD

-632 DLIKN
+632 ELVKD
-637 NFGEELGELTDKLAS
+637 NFGEELGALTDKLATI
-652 VKDIDVAEIFAIIST
+652 KDIDVAEIFAIIST
-667 AEIKKTETGYRL
+667 VEIKKTETGYRL

-691 LVAVVTSDGAIKD
+691 LVAEVTADGEIKD
-704 LTVKYDKY
+704 LTVKYGDY

-719 GDFEFADVS
+719 GDYEFTDVS
-728 DGESVDLA
+728 DGESVDLVDL
-736 EFAEKAITSLLPL
+736 AEKAITSLLPL
-749 IKNEGGYAVDL
+749 IKNEGGYAIDL
-760 TDVRL
+760 SGVKL
-765 TLGSNA
+765 TLGNNA

-776 SVKTDA
+776 SVKIDA

-804 IIADGRIYGEV
+804 KIVDGTIYGEV
-815 NGYRFTANIAAAES
+815 NGYKFAAKIARN

-836 ENAKAAFDFDKLKG
+836 ENAKATFDFDKLKG
-850 YNAYLDEIADLIK
+850 YNAYLDEIAELIK
-863 RFTTIDFKSLE
+863 KFTTIDFKSLE

-886 ESGKLTLELNG
+886 ESGELTLELNG

-911 GKENVSVSLANAKI
+911 SNENISVSLANANI

-937 LSATAD
+937 LSATTE

-975 KGKYSFDLVSGTDDD
+975 KGKYSFDLVSGTDDN
-990 AKNLGVEYDGSERT
+990 AKNLSVEYDGSERT

-1024 TAELKRLAHP
+1024 TDELKRLAHP

-1043 EEERLETSATL
+1043 AEERVETSATL

-1074 NIVTSLCESLK
+1074 NIVTSICESLK

-1090 SVNVRIG
+1090 SINVRVG
-1097 DDFETCATVIAVQLN
+1097 DGFETCATVIVVQLN
-1112 NKTMLVKNGDSS
+1112 NKTMLVRNGDCS

-1132 EKCIDLAEIFED
+1132 KKCIDLAEVFED

-1156 AGGEEPKKSW
+1156 KGGEELKKSW
-1166 TFTLGSMNVVVK
+1166 TFTLGSMNVAVK

-1219 KFAYAKSYNADGTI
+1219 KFAYAKAYNADGTI

-1262 LAKIVKEDLPGVLS
+1262 LAKIVKEDLPDVLS
-1276 VIPQIGEMLSGN
+1276 VVPQIGEMLSGN
-1288 IGLANVVNLASLASN
+1288 IGLSNVVNLATLVSN
-1303 ATYDRENGKAISVT
+1303 ATYDRENDKAISVT

-1331 LTISNPKDGAVKLDV
+1331 LTISNPKDGAVKLDITAARV
-1346 RSEKTTDEAQNIE
+1346 ENEAQNIE
-1359 LRDVSLTVAA
+1359 INGISLAVAA
-1369 DAEFA
+1369 DDVISVPEYNT
-1374 DIGYETKDHAN
+1374 DGHTN

-1395 FVKTANRASYRL
+1395 FVNTANRASYRL

-1419 IVNADVTIGVD
+1419 GIINADVIIGVD

-1456 NSTAKIAFNDEG
+1456 NSTAKIAFNDDG

-1488 LNTYKY
+1488 LEKY
-1494 CTKCGSFNCK
+1494 CAQCK
-1504 KSVLHWGLYFESRQ
+1504 KNCVWAWHEKKLA
-1518 LTDVQKNNSC
+1518 TDTERNGKC
-1528 GYDVTVSAE
+1528 GYDVTVSTE
-1537 EFKSGMVNYLME
+1537 EFKSGMVNYILE
-1549 MINFIDSIKNAITG
+1549 MINFIDSIKNEITG

-1578 YSYGN
+1578 YSYGD

-1589 VDLKPIDDVLGSGVI
+1589 VDLKPIDNVLGTGVI
-1604 NIRHNA
+1604 NIYHNEK
-1610 DGELVSLDGNLVVL
+1610 GELTSLDGKLTVL
-1624 NITGVS
+1624 NVGGGTVT
-1630 CTGTFDISLVEAT
+1630 CNGTFEIYLDNAIK
-1643 EGDAKTT
+1643 GDAKTT
-1650 AQNKTLF
+1650 VQNKTLF

>member
-38 GKGGLTNVV
+38 GKGGLANVV

-69 SDEKAKYNLFVAQK
+69 SDENAKYNLFVAQK
-83 VLRDAGSFRSV
+83 VLHDAGSFRSV
-94 TSGKSESTVFGV
+94 TNGKSESTVFGV

-127 RSFGKYVKF
+127 RSYGKYVKF

-166 PKNFRRDGDKSEAEA
+166 PKNFKRDKDKSEEEA
-181 QSRYLSR
+181 QNRYLSR
-188 YGCIG
+188 YGCLG

-205 IISAKYSGRDDDGN
+205 ITSAKYSGRDDDGN

-224 DLNISN
+224 DLNTSN
-230 SESGACYCI
+230 SENGACYCI
-239 LQEMKTNA
+239 LQEMRTNA

-269 VRQIENKCN
+269 VKQIENKCH

-286 DGADTYEHMIEVF
+286 DGADTYEHMLEVF
-299 DNIGGY
+299 DNIGAY

-313 YSEFEKKFNSTSEGE
+313 YAEFEKKFNSTSAGGE
-328 EEQEKT
+328 EPEKT

-370 ARIDTGDLSKTSVV
+370 ARIDTSDLAKTSVI

-397 GYVAVSYDEL
+397 GYVAISYDEL
-407 KLKLSVDEVKALIGK
+407 KLKLSIDDVKALIGK
-422 SEGQQAEAA
+422 SDDKVETAA
-431 APDAENAGIGEK
+431 SVEENTEDGAK
-443 EDTGTDILSGILEN
+443 EDGETDILSGILEN

-469 IAIPVEA
+469 IVIPVEL
-476 GSFRIKV
+476 GSFKIKV
-483 TVSGRKKVISSDK
+483 TVSGKKKVISTDK

-517 TAKLELVETETEAI
+517 TAKLELVETELKALS
-531 PEEELKNFADIKPVL
+531 EEELKNFADLKSVL
-546 SQFIGKD
+546 SQFVGKD
-553 EFSLKV
+553 ELSLKV
-559 DTGVKL
+559 DTGLKL
-565 DGKSLVAYV
+565 GGKSLVAYV
-574 RANIKDKQVIVN
+574 KANITDKQVIVN
-586 VPDLFGADAIMKID
+586 VPDLFGADAILKID
-600 GSRAESEGGANI
+600 GSRSESEGGANI

-632 DLIKN
+632 ELVKD
-637 NFGEELGELTDKLAS
+637 NFGEELGALTDKLATI
-652 VKDIDVAEIFAIIST
+652 KDIDVAEIFAIIST
-667 AEIKKTETGYRL
+667 VEIKKTETGYRL

-691 LVAVVTSDGAIKD
+691 LVAEVTADGEIKD
-704 LTVKYDKY
+704 LTVKYGDY

-719 GDFEFADVS
+719 GDYEFTDVS
-728 DGESVDLA
+728 DGESVDLVDL
-736 EFAEKAITSLLPL
+736 AEKAITSLLPL
-749 IKNEGGYAVDL
+749 IKNEGGYAIDL
-760 TDVRL
+760 SGVKL
-765 TLGSNA
+765 TLGNNV

-776 SVKTDA
+776 SVKIDA

-804 IIADGRIYGEV
+804 KIVDGTIYGEV
-815 NGYRFTANIAAAES
+815 NGYKFAAKIARN

-836 ENAKAAFDFDKLKG
+836 ENAKATFDFDKLKG
-850 YNAYLDEIADLIK
+850 YNAYLDEIAELIK
-863 RFTTIDFKSLE
+863 KFTTIDFKSLE

-886 ESGKLTLELNG
+886 ESGELTLELNG

-911 GKENVSVSLANAKI
+911 GKENVSVSLANANI

-975 KGKYSFDLVSGTDDD
+975 KGKYSFDLVSGTDDN
-990 AKNLGVEYDGSERT
+990 AKNLSVEYDGSERT

-1024 TAELKRLAHP
+1024 TDELKRLAHP

-1043 EEERLETSATL
+1043 AEERVETSATL

-1074 NIVTSLCESLK
+1074 NIVTSICESLK

-1090 SVNVRIG
+1090 SINVRIG
-1097 DDFETCATVIAVQLN
+1097 DGFETCATVIAVQLN
-1112 NKTMLVKNGDSS
+1112 NKTMLVRNGDCS

-1132 EKCIDLAEIFED
+1132 EKCIDIAEVFED

-1156 AGGEEPKKSW
+1156 KGGEELKKSW
-1166 TFTLGSMNVVVK
+1166 TFTLGSMNVAVK

-1191 LSFSKNLTVVD
+1191 LSLSKNLTVVD

-1219 KFAYAKSYNADGTI
+1219 KFAYAKAYNADGTI

-1276 VIPQIGEMLSGN
+1276 VVPQIGEMLSGN
-1288 IGLANVVNLASLASN
+1288 IGLSNVVNLATLVSN
-1303 ATYDRENGKAISVT
+1303 ATYDRENDKAISVT

-1324 TGLGNIT
+1324 AGLGNIT
-1331 LTISNPKDGAVKLDV
+1331 LTISNPKDGTVKLDV

-1369 DAEFA
+1369 DEEFA
-1374 DIGYETKDHAN
+1374 DIGYATDGHTN

-1395 FVKTANRASYRL
+1395 FVKTANRTSYRL

-1468 GYSYLFFDN
+1468 GYSYLFFDS

-1504 KSVLHWGLYFESRQ
+1504 KSALHWGLYFESRQ

-1589 VDLKPIDDVLGSGVI
+1589 VDFKPIDDVLGSGVI

-1630 CTGTFDISLVEAT
+1630 CTGTFDISLAEAT

-1650 AQNKTLF
+1650 AKNKTLF

>member
-1 MSFLV
+1 MKFLV
-6 RFFTHWTKKKVITC
+6 RFFTHWTKKKIVVC

-38 GKGGLTNVV
+38 GKGGLANVV

-69 SDEKAKYNLFVAQK
+69 SDENAKYNLFVAQK
-83 VLRDAGSFRSV
+83 VLHDAGSFRSV
-94 TSGKSESTVFGV
+94 TNGKSESTVFGV
-106 KAVQEIYAERVVYGN
+106 KAVQEIYAERVVCGN

-127 RSFGKYVKF
+127 RSYGKYVKF

-166 PKNFRRDGDKSEAEA
+166 PKNFKRDKDKSEEEA
-181 QSRYLSR
+181 QNRYLSR
-188 YGCIG
+188 YGCLG

-205 IISAKYSGRDDDGN
+205 ITSAKYSGRDDDGN

-230 SESGACYCI
+230 SENGACYCI
-239 LQEMKTNA
+239 LQEMRTNA

-269 VRQIENKCN
+269 VKQIENKCH

-286 DGADTYEHMIEVF
+286 DGADTYEHMLEVF
-299 DNIGGY
+299 DNIGAY

-313 YSEFEKKFNSTSEGE
+313 YAEFERKFNSTSAGGE
-328 EEQEKT
+328 EPEKT
-334 AVSVLGDMFGAYL
+334 AFSVLGDMFGAYL

-370 ARIDTGDLSKTSVV
+370 ARIDTSDLAKTSVI

-397 GYVAVSYDEL
+397 GYVAISYDEL
-407 KLKLSVDEVKALIGK
+407 KLKLSIDDVKALIGK
-422 SEGQQAEAA
+422 SDDKAETAA
-431 APDAENAGIGEK
+431 SVEESAEDGAEEDGE
-443 EDTGTDILSGILEN
+443 TDILSGILEN

-469 IAIPVEA
+469 IVIPVEL
-476 GSFRIKV
+476 GSFKIKV
-483 TVSGRKKVISSDK
+483 TVSGKKKVISTDK

-517 TAKLELVETETEAI
+517 TAKLELVETELKALS
-531 PEEELKNFADIKPVL
+531 EEELKNFADLKSVL
-546 SQFIGKD
+546 SQFVGKD
-553 EFSLKV
+553 ELSLKV
-559 DTGVKL
+559 DTGLKL
-565 DGKSLVAYV
+565 GGKSLVAYV
-574 RANIKDKQVIVN
+574 KANITDKQVIVN
-586 VPDLFGADAIMKID
+586 VPDLFGADAILKID
-600 GSRAESEGGANI
+600 GSRSESEGGANI
-612 TVNYGKLNVALPFD
+612 TVNYGKLNVVLPFD

-632 DLIKN
+632 ELVKD
-637 NFGEELGELTDKLAS
+637 NFGEELGALTDKLATI
-652 VKDIDVAEIFAIIST
+652 KDIDVAEIFAIIST
-667 AEIKKTETGYRL
+667 VEIKKTETGYRL

-691 LVAVVTSDGAIKD
+691 LVAEVTADGEIKD
-704 LTVKYDKY
+704 LTVKYGDY

-719 GDFEFADVS
+719 GDYEFTDVS
-728 DGESVDLA
+728 DGESVDLVDL
-736 EFAEKAITSLLPL
+736 AEKAITSLLPL
-749 IKNEGGYAVDL
+749 IKNEGGYAIDL
-760 TDVRL
+760 SGVKL
-765 TLGSNA
+765 TLGNNV

-776 SVKTDA
+776 SVKIDA

-804 IIADGRIYGEV
+804 KIVDGTIYGEV
-815 NGYRFTANIAAAES
+815 NGYKFAAKIARN

-836 ENAKAAFDFDKLKG
+836 ENAKATFDFDKLKG
-850 YNAYLDEIADLIK
+850 YNAYLDEIAELIK
-863 RFTTIDFKSLE
+863 KFTTIDFKSLE

-911 GKENVSVSLANAKI
+911 SNENISVSLANANI

-1024 TAELKRLAHP
+1024 TDELKRLAHP

-1043 EEERLETSATL
+1043 AEERVETSATL

-1074 NIVTSLCESLK
+1074 NIVTSICESLK

-1090 SVNVRIG
+1090 SINVRIG
-1097 DDFETCATVIAVQLN
+1097 DGFETCATVIVVQLN
-1112 NKTMLVKNGDSS
+1112 NKTMLVRNGDCS
-1124 HKYADFSV
+1124 HKYADFPA
-1132 EKCIDLAEIFED
+1132 EKCIDIAEVFED

-1156 AGGEEPKKSW
+1156 KGGEELKKSW
-1166 TFTLGSMNVVVK
+1166 TFTLGSMNVAVK

-1241 VTFNDLTIDS
+1241 VTFNDLTIES

-1276 VIPQIGEMLSGN
+1276 VVPQIGEMLSGN
-1288 IGLANVVNLASLASN
+1288 IGLSNVVNLATLVSN
-1303 ATYDRENGKAISVT
+1303 ATYDRENDKAISVT

-1346 RSEKTTDEAQNIE
+1346 RSENTTDEAQNIE

-1369 DAEFA
+1369 DEEFT
-1374 DIGYETKDHAN
+1374 DIGYATDGHTN

-1395 FVKTANRASYRL
+1395 FVNTANRTSYRL

-1419 IVNADVTIGVD
+1419 IINADVTIGVD

-1504 KSVLHWGLYFESRQ
+1504 KSALHWGLYFESRQ

-1630 CTGTFDISLVEAT
+1630 CTGTFDISLAEAI

-1650 AQNKTLF
+1650 VQNKTLF

>member
-38 GKGGLTNVV
+38 GKGGLANVV

-69 SDEKAKYNLFVAQK
+69 SDENAKYNLFVAQK
-83 VLRDAGSFRSV
+83 VLHDAGSFRSV
-94 TSGKSESTVFGV
+94 TNGKSESTVFGV

-127 RSFGKYVKF
+127 RSYGKYVKF

-166 PKNFRRDGDKSEAEA
+166 PKNFKRDKDKSEEEA
-181 QSRYLSR
+181 QNRYLSR
-188 YGCIG
+188 YGCLG

-205 IISAKYSGRDDDGN
+205 ITSAKYSGRDDDGN

-224 DLNISN
+224 DLNTSN
-230 SESGACYCI
+230 SENGACYCI
-239 LQEMKTNA
+239 LQEMRTNA

-269 VRQIENKCN
+269 VKQIENKCH

-286 DGADTYEHMIEVF
+286 DGADTYEHMLEVF
-299 DNIGGY
+299 DNIGAY

-313 YSEFEKKFNSTSEGE
+313 YAEFEKKFNSTSAGGE
-328 EEQEKT
+328 EPEKT

-370 ARIDTGDLSKTSVV
+370 ARIDTSDLAKTSVI

-397 GYVAVSYDEL
+397 GYVAISYDEL
-407 KLKLSVDEVKALIGK
+407 KLKLSIDDVKALIGK
-422 SEGQQAEAA
+422 SDDKAETAA
-431 APDAENAGIGEK
+431 SVEESAEDGAEEAGE
-443 EDTGTDILSGILEN
+443 TDILSGILEN

-469 IAIPVEA
+469 IVIPVEL
-476 GSFRIKV
+476 GSFKIKV
-483 TVSGRKKVISSDK
+483 TVSGKKKVISTDK

-502 TYELTGANAEIGDVA
+502 TYELTGA
-517 TAKLELVETETEAI
+517 
-531 PEEELKNFADIKPVL
+531 
-546 SQFIGKD
+546 
-553 EFSLKV
+553 
-559 DTGVKL
+559 
-565 DGKSLVAYV
+565 
-574 RANIKDKQVIVN
+574 
-586 VPDLFGADAIMKID
+586 DAILKID
-600 GSRAESEGGANI
+600 GSRSESEGGANI
-612 TVNYGKLNVALPFD
+612 TVNYGKLNVVLPFD

-632 DLIKN
+632 ELVKD
-637 NFGEELGELTDKLAS
+637 NFGEELGALTDKLATI
-652 VKDIDVAEIFAIIST
+652 KDIDVAEIFAIIST
-667 AEIKKTETGYRL
+667 VEIKKTETGYRL

-691 LVAVVTSDGAIKD
+691 LVAVVTADGEIKD
-704 LTVKYDKY
+704 LTVKYGDY

-719 GDFEFADVS
+719 GDYEFTDVS
-728 DGESVDLA
+728 DGESVDLVDL
-736 EFAEKAITSLLPL
+736 AEKAITSLLPL
-749 IKNEGGYAVDL
+749 IKNEGGYAIDL
-760 TDVRL
+760 SGVKL
-765 TLGSNA
+765 TLGNNV

-776 SVKTDA
+776 SVKIDA

-804 IIADGRIYGEV
+804 KIVDGTIYGEV
-815 NGYRFTANIAAAES
+815 NGYKFAAKIARN

-836 ENAKAAFDFDKLKG
+836 ENAKATFDFDKLKG
-850 YNAYLDEIADLIK
+850 YNAYLDEIAELIK
-863 RFTTIDFKSLE
+863 KFTTIDFKSLE

-886 ESGKLTLELNG
+886 ESGELTLELNG

-911 GKENVSVSLANAKI
+911 GKENVSVSLANANI

-975 KGKYSFDLVSGTDDD
+975 KGKYSFDLVSGTDDN
-990 AKNLGVEYDGSERT
+990 AKNLSVEYDGSERT

-1024 TAELKRLAHP
+1024 TDELKRLAHP

-1043 EEERLETSATL
+1043 AEERVETSATL

-1074 NIVTSLCESLK
+1074 NIVTSICESLK

-1090 SVNVRIG
+1090 SINVRIG
-1097 DDFETCATVIAVQLN
+1097 DGFETCATVIAVQLN
-1112 NKTMLVKNGDSS
+1112 NKTMLVRNGDCS

-1132 EKCIDLAEIFED
+1132 EKCIDIAEVFED

-1156 AGGEEPKKSW
+1156 DGGEELKKSW
-1166 TFTLGSMNVVVK
+1166 TFTLGSMNVAVK

-1276 VIPQIGEMLSGN
+1276 VVPQIGEMLSGN
-1288 IGLANVVNLASLASN
+1288 IGLSNVVNLATLVSN
-1303 ATYDRENGKAISVT
+1303 ATYDRENDKAISVT

-1324 TGLGNIT
+1324 AGLGNIT
-1331 LTISNPKDGAVKLDV
+1331 LTISNPRNGAVKLDV
-1346 RSEKTTDEAQNIE
+1346 RSEKTTNEAQNIE

-1419 IVNADVTIGVD
+1419 IINADVTIGVD
-1430 LKIDIEKRKGQ
+1430 LKIDVEKRKGQ
-1441 SDVVYIALKLSRTNL
+1441 SDVVYIALKISRTGL
-1456 NSTAKIAFNDEG
+1456 NNTAKIAFNDEG

-1488 LNTYKY
+1488 YNSEY
-1494 CTKCGSFNCK
+1494 CSKCGKYNCSKSFHG
-1504 KSVLHWGLYFESRQ
+1504 KSTGTY
-1518 LTDVQKNNSC
+1518 DMNYNNTCS
-1528 GYDVTVSAE
+1528 YDVTVSAE
-1537 EFKSGMVNYLME
+1537 EFKSDMVNYILE
-1549 MINFIDSIKNAITG
+1549 MINFIDGIKNQITK

-1630 CTGTFDISLVEAT
+1630 CTGTFDISLAEAI

-1650 AQNKTLF
+1650 AKNKTLF

>member
-1 MSFLV
+1 MKFLV
-6 RFFTHWTKKKVITC
+6 RFFTHWTKKKIVVC

-38 GKGGLTNVV
+38 GKGGLANVV

-69 SDEKAKYNLFVAQK
+69 SDENAKYNLFVAQK
-83 VLRDAGSFRSV
+83 VLHDAGSFRSV
-94 TSGKSESTVFGV
+94 TNGKSESTVFGV
-106 KAVQEIYAERVVYGN
+106 KAVQEIYAERVVCGN

-127 RSFGKYVKF
+127 RSYGKYVKF

-166 PKNFRRDGDKSEAEA
+166 PKNFKRDSDKSEEEA
-181 QSRYLSR
+181 QNRYLSR
-188 YGCIG
+188 YGCLG

-205 IISAKYSGRDDDGN
+205 ITSAKYSGRDDDGN

-230 SESGACYCI
+230 SENGACYCI
-239 LQEMKTNA
+239 LQEMRTNA

-269 VRQIENKCN
+269 VKQIENKCH

-286 DGADTYEHMIEVF
+286 DGADTYEHMLEVF
-299 DNIGGY
+299 DNIGAY

-313 YSEFEKKFNSTSEGE
+313 YAEFEKKFNSTSAGGE
-328 EEQEKT
+328 EPEKT

-370 ARIDTGDLSKTSVV
+370 ARIDTSDLAKTSVI

-397 GYVAVSYDEL
+397 GFVAISYDEL
-407 KLKLSVDEVKALIGK
+407 KLKLSIDDVKALIGK
-422 SEGQQAEAA
+422 SDDKAETAA
-431 APDAENAGIGEK
+431 SVEESAEDGAEEDGE
-443 EDTGTDILSGILEN
+443 TDILSGILEN

-469 IAIPVEA
+469 IVIPVEL
-476 GSFRIKV
+476 GSFKIKV
-483 TVSGRKKVISSDK
+483 TVSGKKKVISTDK

-517 TAKLELVETETEAI
+517 TAKLELVETELKALS
-531 PEEELKNFADIKPVL
+531 EEELKNFADLKSVL
-546 SQFIGKD
+546 SQFVGKD
-553 EFSLKV
+553 ELSLKV
-559 DTGVKL
+559 DTGLKL
-565 DGKSLVAYV
+565 GGKSLVAYV
-574 RANIKDKQVIVN
+574 KANITDKQVIVN
-586 VPDLFGADAIMKID
+586 VPDLFGADAILKID
-600 GSRAESEGGANI
+600 GSRSESEGGANI

-632 DLIKN
+632 ELVKD
-637 NFGEELGELTDKLAS
+637 NFGEELGALTDKLATI
-652 VKDIDVAEIFAIIST
+652 KDIDAAEIFAIIST
-667 AEIKKTETGYRL
+667 VEIKKTETGYRL

-691 LVAVVTSDGAIKD
+691 LVAEVTADGGIKD
-704 LTVKYDKY
+704 LTVKYGDY

-719 GDFEFADVS
+719 GDYEFTDVS
-728 DGESVDLA
+728 DGESVDLVDL
-736 EFAEKAITSLLPL
+736 AEKAITSLLPL
-749 IKNEGGYAVDL
+749 IKNEGGYAIDL
-760 TDVRL
+760 SGVKL
-765 TLGSNA
+765 TLGNNV

-776 SVKTDA
+776 SVKIDA

-804 IIADGRIYGEV
+804 KIVDGTIYGEV
-815 NGYRFTANIAAAES
+815 NGYKFAAKIARN

-836 ENAKAAFDFDKLKG
+836 ENAKATFDFDKLKG
-850 YNAYLDEIADLIK
+850 YNAYLDEIAELIK
-863 RFTTIDFKSLE
+863 KFTTIDFKSLE

-886 ESGKLTLELNG
+886 ESGELTLELNG

-911 GKENVSVSLANAKI
+911 SNENVSVSLANANI

-937 LSATAD
+937 LSATTE

-948 AANED
+948 AASED

-965 NAIYARLDFI
+965 NVVYAKLDFI
-975 KGKYSFDLVSGTDDD
+975 KGKYSFDLVSGTDDN
-990 AKNLGVEYDGSERT
+990 AKNLSVEYDGSERT

-1024 TAELKRLAHP
+1024 TDELKRLAHP

-1043 EEERLETSATL
+1043 AEERVETSATL

-1074 NIVTSLCESLK
+1074 NIVTSICESLK

-1090 SVNVRIG
+1090 SINVRIG
-1097 DDFETCATVIAVQLN
+1097 DGFETCATVIAVQLN
-1112 NKTMLVKNGDSS
+1112 NKTMLVRNGDCS
-1124 HKYADFSV
+1124 HKYADFPA
-1132 EKCIDLAEIFED
+1132 EKCIDLAEVFED

-1156 AGGEEPKKSW
+1156 AGGEELKKSW
-1166 TFTLGSMNVVVK
+1166 TFTLGSMNVAVK

-1219 KFAYAKSYNADGTI
+1219 KFAYAKAYNADGTI

-1241 VTFNDLTIDS
+1241 VTFNDLTIES

-1276 VIPQIGEMLSGN
+1276 VVPQIGEMLSGN
-1288 IGLANVVNLASLASN
+1288 IGLSNVVNLATLVSN
-1303 ATYDRENGKAISVT
+1303 ATYDRENDKAISVT

-1346 RSEKTTDEAQNIE
+1346 RSENTTDEAQNIE

-1369 DAEFA
+1369 DEEFT
-1374 DIGYETKDHAN
+1374 DIGYATDGHTN

-1395 FVKTANRASYRL
+1395 FVNTANRASYRL

-1504 KSVLHWGLYFESRQ
+1504 KSALHWGLYFESRQ

-1630 CTGTFDISLVEAT
+1630 CTGTFDISLAEAT

-1650 AQNKTLF
+1650 VQNKTLF

>member
-1 MSFLV
+1 M
-6 RFFTHWTKKKVITC
+6 
-20 SLTALVLAGA
+20 TALVLAGA

-38 GKGGLTNVV
+38 GKGGLASVV

-69 SDEKAKYNLFVAQK
+69 SDENAKYNLFVAQK
-83 VLRDAGSFRSV
+83 VLHDAGSFRSV
-94 TSGKSESTVFGV
+94 TNGKSESTVFGV
-106 KAVQEIYAERVVYGN
+106 KAVQEIYAERVVCGN

-127 RSFGKYVKF
+127 RSYGKYVKF

-166 PKNFRRDGDKSEAEA
+166 PKNFKRDKDKSEEEA
-181 QSRYLSR
+181 QNRYLSR
-188 YGCIG
+188 YGCLG

-205 IISAKYSGRDDDGN
+205 ITSAKYSGRDDDGN

-224 DLNISN
+224 DLNTSN
-230 SESGACYCI
+230 SENGACYCI
-239 LQEMKTNA
+239 LQEMRTNA

-269 VRQIENKCN
+269 VKQIENKCH

-286 DGADTYEHMIEVF
+286 DGADTYEHMLEVF
-299 DNIGGY
+299 DNIGAY

-313 YSEFEKKFNSTSEGE
+313 YAEFEKKFNSTSAGGLEP
-328 EEQEKT
+328 EKT

-370 ARIDTGDLSKTSVV
+370 ARIDTSDLAKTSVV
-384 AKIGDKL
+384 TKIGDKL

-397 GYVAVSYDEL
+397 GYVAISYDEL
-407 KLKLSVDEVKALIGK
+407 KLKLSIDDVKALIGK
-422 SEGQQAEAA
+422 SDDKAETAA
-431 APDAENAGIGEK
+431 SVEESAEDGAEEDGE
-443 EDTGTDILSGILEN
+443 TDILSGILEN

-469 IAIPVEA
+469 IVIPVEL
-476 GSFRIKV
+476 GSFKIKV
-483 TVSGRKKVISSDK
+483 TVSGKKKVISTDK

-517 TAKLELVETETEAI
+517 TAKLELVETELKALS
-531 PEEELKNFADIKPVL
+531 EEELKNFADLKSVL
-546 SQFIGKD
+546 SQFVGKD
-553 EFSLKV
+553 ELSLKV
-559 DTGVKL
+559 DTGLKL
-565 DGKSLVAYV
+565 GGKSLVAYV
-574 RANIKDKQVIVN
+574 KANITDKQVIVN
-586 VPDLFGADAIMKID
+586 VPDLFGADAILKID
-600 GSRAESEGGANI
+600 GSRSESEGVANI
-612 TVNYGKLNVALPFD
+612 TVNYGKLNVVLPFD

-632 DLIKN
+632 ELVKD
-637 NFGEELGELTDKLAS
+637 NFGEELGELTDKLATI
-652 VKDIDVAEIFAIIST
+652 KDIDVAEIFAIIST
-667 AEIKKTETGYRL
+667 VEIKKTKTGYRL

-691 LVAVVTSDGAIKD
+691 LVAEVTADGEIKD
-704 LTVKYDKY
+704 LTVKYGDY

-719 GDFEFADVS
+719 GDYEFTDVS
-728 DGESVDLA
+728 DGESVDLVDL
-736 EFAEKAITSLLPL
+736 AEKAITSLLPL
-749 IKNEGGYAVDL
+749 IKNEGGYAIDL
-760 TDVRL
+760 SGVKL
-765 TLGSNA
+765 TLGNNV

-776 SVKTDA
+776 SVKIDA

-804 IIADGRIYGEV
+804 KIVDGTIYGEV
-815 NGYRFTANIAAAES
+815 NGYKFAAKIARN

-836 ENAKAAFDFDKLKG
+836 ENAKATFDFDKLKG
-850 YNAYLDEIADLIK
+850 YNAYLDEIAELIK
-863 RFTTIDFKSLE
+863 KFTTIDFKSLE

-881 FGFDA
+881 FGLDA
-886 ESGKLTLELNG
+886 ESGELTLELNG

-911 GKENVSVSLANAKI
+911 GKENISVSLANAKI

-937 LSATAD
+937 LSATTE

-975 KGKYSFDLVSGTDDD
+975 KGKYSFDLVSGTDDN

-1004 VYVKCGNAFVKCP
+1004 VYVNCGNAFVKCP

-1024 TAELKRLAHP
+1024 TDELKRLAHP
-1034 LLNEAGGQS
+1034 LLNDAGGQS
-1043 EEERLETSATL
+1043 AEERVETSATL

-1074 NIVTSLCESLK
+1074 NIVTSICESLK

-1090 SVNVRIG
+1090 SINVRIG
-1097 DDFETCATVIAVQLN
+1097 DGFETCATVIAVQLN
-1112 NKTMLVKNGDSS
+1112 NKTMLVRNGDCS

-1132 EKCIDLAEIFED
+1132 EKCIDIAEVFED

-1156 AGGEEPKKSW
+1156 KGGEELKKSW
-1166 TFTLGSMNVVVK
+1166 TFTLGSMNVAVK

-1219 KFAYAKSYNADGTI
+1219 KFAYAKAYNADGTI

-1276 VIPQIGEMLSGN
+1276 VVPQIGEMLSGN
-1288 IGLANVVNLASLASN
+1288 IGLSNVVNLATLVSN
-1303 ATYDRENGKAISVT
+1303 ATYDRENDKAISVT

-1324 TGLGNIT
+1324 AGLGNIT
-1331 LTISNPKDGAVKLDV
+1331 LTISNPRNGAVKLDV
-1346 RSEKTTDEAQNIE
+1346 RSEKTTNEAQNIE

-1369 DAEFA
+1369 DEEFA
-1374 DIGYETKDHAN
+1374 DIGYATDGHTN

-1419 IVNADVTIGVD
+1419 IINADVTIGVD

-1477 VSNTVTIKRNS
+1477 VSNKVTIKRNS
-1488 LNTYKY
+1488 YNSEY
-1494 CTKCGSFNCK
+1494 CSKCGKYNCSK
-1504 KSVLHWGLYFESRQ
+1504 LFHGKSTGTY
-1518 LTDVQKNNSC
+1518 DMNYNNTCS
-1528 GYDVTVSAE
+1528 YDVTVSAE
-1537 EFKSGMVNYLME
+1537 EFKSDMVNYILE
-1549 MINFIDSIKNAITG
+1549 MINFIDGIKNPITK

-1578 YSYGN
+1578 YSYGD

-1624 NITGVS
+1624 NITGVN
-1630 CTGTFDISLVEAT
+1630 CTGTFDISLAQAT

-1650 AQNKTLF
+1650 VQNKTLF

>member
-1 MSFLV
+1 MKFLV
-6 RFFTHWTKKKVITC
+6 RFFTHWTKKKIVVC

-38 GKGGLTNVV
+38 GKGGLASVV

-69 SDEKAKYNLFVAQK
+69 SDENAKYNLFVAQK
-83 VLRDAGSFRSV
+83 VLHDAGSFRSV
-94 TSGKSESTVFGV
+94 TNGKSESTVFGV

-127 RSFGKYVKF
+127 RSYGKYVKF

-166 PKNFRRDGDKSEAEA
+166 PKNFRRDSDKSEEEA
-181 QSRYLSR
+181 QNRYLSR
-188 YGCIG
+188 YGCLG

-205 IISAKYSGRDDDGN
+205 ITSAKYSGRDDDGN

-230 SESGACYCI
+230 SENGACYCI
-239 LQEMKTNA
+239 LQEMRTNA

-269 VRQIENKCN
+269 VKQIENKCH

-286 DGADTYEHMIEVF
+286 DGADTYEHMLEVF
-299 DNIGGY
+299 DNIGAY

-313 YSEFEKKFNSTSEGE
+313 YAEFEKKFNSTSAGGE
-328 EEQEKT
+328 EPEKT

-370 ARIDTGDLSKTSVV
+370 ARIDTSDLAKTSVI

-397 GYVAVSYDEL
+397 GYVAISYDEL
-407 KLKLSVDEVKALIGK
+407 KLKLSIDDVKALIGK
-422 SEGQQAEAA
+422 SDDKAETAA
-431 APDAENAGIGEK
+431 SVEESAEDGAK
-443 EDTGTDILSGILEN
+443 EDGETDILSGILEN

-469 IAIPVEA
+469 IVIPVEL
-476 GSFRIKV
+476 GSFKIKV
-483 TVSGRKKVISSDK
+483 TVSGKKKVISTDK

-517 TAKLELVETETEAI
+517 TAKLELVETELKALS
-531 PEEELKNFADIKPVL
+531 EEELKNFADLKSVL
-546 SQFIGKD
+546 SQFVGKD
-553 EFSLKV
+553 ELSLKV
-559 DTGVKL
+559 DTGLKL
-565 DGKSLVAYV
+565 GGKSLVAYV
-574 RANIKDKQVIVN
+574 KANITDKQVIVN
-586 VPDLFGADAIMKID
+586 VPDLFGADAILKID
-600 GSRAESEGGANI
+600 GSRSESEGGANI
-612 TVNYGKLNVALPFD
+612 TVNYGKLNVVLPFD

-632 DLIKN
+632 ELVKD
-637 NFGEELGELTDKLAS
+637 NFGEELGALTDKLATI
-652 VKDIDVAEIFAIIST
+652 KDIDVAEIFAIIST
-667 AEIKKTETGYRL
+667 VEIKKTETGYRL

-691 LVAVVTSDGAIKD
+691 LVAEVTADGGIKD
-704 LTVKYDKY
+704 LTVKYGDY

-719 GDFEFADVS
+719 GDYEFTDVS
-728 DGESVDLA
+728 DGESVDLVDL
-736 EFAEKAITSLLPL
+736 AEKAITSLLPL
-749 IKNEGGYAVDL
+749 IKNEGGYAIDL
-760 TDVRL
+760 SGVKL
-765 TLGSNA
+765 TLGNNV

-776 SVKTDA
+776 SVKIDA

-804 IIADGRIYGEV
+804 KIVDGTIYGEV
-815 NGYRFTANIAAAES
+815 NGYKFAAKIARN

-836 ENAKAAFDFDKLKG
+836 ENAKATFDFDKLKG
-850 YNAYLDEIADLIK
+850 YNAYLDEIAELIK
-863 RFTTIDFKSLE
+863 KFTTIDFKSLE

-886 ESGKLTLELNG
+886 ESGELTLELNG

-911 GKENVSVSLANAKI
+911 GKENVSVSLANANI

-975 KGKYSFDLVSGTDDD
+975 KGKYSFDLVSGTDDN
-990 AKNLGVEYDGSERT
+990 AKNLSVEYDGSERT

-1024 TAELKRLAHP
+1024 TDELKRLAHP

-1043 EEERLETSATL
+1043 AEERVETSATL

-1074 NIVTSLCESLK
+1074 NIVTSICESLK

-1090 SVNVRIG
+1090 SINVRIG
-1097 DDFETCATVIAVQLN
+1097 DGFETCATVIAVQLN
-1112 NKTMLVKNGDSS
+1112 NKTMLVRNGDCS
-1124 HKYADFSV
+1124 HKYADFPA
-1132 EKCIDLAEIFED
+1132 EKCIDIAEVFED

-1156 AGGEEPKKSW
+1156 KGGEELKKSW
-1166 TFTLGSMNVVVK
+1166 TFTLGSMNVAVK

-1241 VTFNDLTIDS
+1241 VTFNDLTIES

-1276 VIPQIGEMLSGN
+1276 VVPQIGEMLSGN
-1288 IGLANVVNLASLASN
+1288 IGLSNVVNLATLVSN
-1303 ATYDRENGKAISVT
+1303 ATYDRENDKAISVT

-1346 RSEKTTDEAQNIE
+1346 RSENTTDEAQNIE

-1369 DAEFA
+1369 DEEFT
-1374 DIGYETKDHAN
+1374 DIGYATDGHTN

-1395 FVKTANRASYRL
+1395 FVNTANRASYRL

-1504 KSVLHWGLYFESRQ
+1504 KSALHWGLYFESRQ

-1630 CTGTFDISLVEAT
+1630 CTGTFDISLAEAI

-1650 AQNKTLF
+1650 VQNKTLF

>member
-1 MSFLV
+1 MKFLV
-6 RFFTHWTKKKVITC
+6 RFFTHWTKKKIVVC

-38 GKGGLTNVV
+38 GKGGLANVV

-69 SDEKAKYNLFVAQK
+69 SDENAKYNLFVAQK
-83 VLRDAGSFRSV
+83 VLHDAGSFRSV
-94 TSGKSESTVFGV
+94 TNGKSESTVFGV
-106 KAVQEIYAERVVYGN
+106 KAVQEIYAERVVCGN

-127 RSFGKYVKF
+127 RSYGKYVKF

-166 PKNFRRDGDKSEAEA
+166 PKNFKRDSDKSEEEA
-181 QSRYLSR
+181 QNRYLSR
-188 YGCIG
+188 YGCLG

-205 IISAKYSGRDDDGN
+205 ITSAKYSGRDDDGN

-230 SESGACYCI
+230 SENGACYCI
-239 LQEMKTNA
+239 LQEMRTNA

-269 VRQIENKCN
+269 VKQIENKCH

-286 DGADTYEHMIEVF
+286 DGADTYEHMLEVF
-299 DNIGGY
+299 DNIGAY

-313 YSEFEKKFNSTSEGE
+313 YAEFEKKFNSTSAGGE
-328 EEQEKT
+328 EPEKT

-370 ARIDTGDLSKTSVV
+370 ARIDTSDLAKTSVI

-397 GYVAVSYDEL
+397 GFVAISYDEL
-407 KLKLSVDEVKALIGK
+407 KLKLSIDDVKALIGK
-422 SEGQQAEAA
+422 SDDKAETAA
-431 APDAENAGIGEK
+431 SVEENTEDGAK
-443 EDTGTDILSGILEN
+443 EDGETDILSGILEN

-469 IAIPVEA
+469 IVIPVEL
-476 GSFRIKV
+476 GSFKIKV
-483 TVSGRKKVISSDK
+483 TVSGKKKVISTDK

-517 TAKLELVETETEAI
+517 TAKLELVETELKALS
-531 PEEELKNFADIKPVL
+531 EEELKNFADLKSVL
-546 SQFIGKD
+546 SQFVGKD
-553 EFSLKV
+553 ELSLKV
-559 DTGVKL
+559 DTGLKL
-565 DGKSLVAYV
+565 GGKSLVAYV
-574 RANIKDKQVIVN
+574 KANITDKQVIVN
-586 VPDLFGADAIMKID
+586 VPDLFGADAILKID
-600 GSRAESEGGANI
+600 GSRSESEGGANI

-632 DLIKN
+632 ELVKD
-637 NFGEELGELTDKLAS
+637 NFGEELGALTDKLATI
-652 VKDIDVAEIFAIIST
+652 KDIDAAEIFAIIST
-667 AEIKKTETGYRL
+667 VEIKKTETGYRL

-691 LVAVVTSDGAIKD
+691 LVAEVTADGGIKD
-704 LTVKYDKY
+704 LTVKYGDY

-719 GDFEFADVS
+719 GDYEFTDVS
-728 DGESVDLA
+728 DGESVDLVDL
-736 EFAEKAITSLLPL
+736 AEKAITSLLPL
-749 IKNEGGYAVDL
+749 IKNEGGYAIDL
-760 TDVRL
+760 SGVKL
-765 TLGSNA
+765 TLGNNV

-776 SVKTDA
+776 SVKIDA

-804 IIADGRIYGEV
+804 KIVDGTIYGEV
-815 NGYRFTANIAAAES
+815 NGYKFAAKIARN

-836 ENAKAAFDFDKLKG
+836 ENAKATFDFDKLKG
-850 YNAYLDEIADLIK
+850 YNAYLDEIAELIK
-863 RFTTIDFKSLE
+863 KFTTIDFKSLE

-886 ESGKLTLELNG
+886 ESGELTLELNG

-911 GKENVSVSLANAKI
+911 GKENVSVSLANANI

-1024 TAELKRLAHP
+1024 TDELKRLAHP

-1043 EEERLETSATL
+1043 AEERVETSATL

-1074 NIVTSLCESLK
+1074 NIVTSIGESLK

-1090 SVNVRIG
+1090 SINVRIG
-1097 DDFETCATVIAVQLN
+1097 DGFETCATVIAVQLN
-1112 NKTMLVKNGDSS
+1112 NKTMLVRNGDCS
-1124 HKYADFSV
+1124 HKYADFPA
-1132 EKCIDLAEIFED
+1132 EKCIDLAEVFED

-1156 AGGEEPKKSW
+1156 AGGEELKKSW
-1166 TFTLGSMNVVVK
+1166 TFTLGSMNVAVK

-1219 KFAYAKSYNADGTI
+1219 KFAYAKAYNADGTI

-1241 VTFNDLTIDS
+1241 VTFNDLTIES

-1276 VIPQIGEMLSGN
+1276 VVPQIGEMLSGN
-1288 IGLANVVNLASLASN
+1288 IGLSNVVNLATLVSN
-1303 ATYDRENGKAISVT
+1303 ATYDRENDKAISVT

-1346 RSEKTTDEAQNIE
+1346 RSENTTDEAQNIE

-1369 DAEFA
+1369 DEEFT
-1374 DIGYETKDHAN
+1374 DIGYATDGHTN

-1395 FVKTANRASYRL
+1395 FVNTANCASYRL

-1430 LKIDIEKRKGQ
+1430 LKIDVEKRKGQ

-1504 KSVLHWGLYFESRQ
+1504 KSALHWGLYFESRQ

-1630 CTGTFDISLVEAT
+1630 CTGTFDISLAEAI

-1650 AQNKTLF
+1650 AKNKTLF